1 MGIRKFI
8 SNLFAPDEE
17 KKKKPAGTTS
27 QASAASTG
35 TRAVGKTVVK
45 TPTTSTTEK
54 KTETKTKKSGTS
66 TKKSDTAKAKSE
78 TKKSTDSRRTVAAG
92 KTTVKLPTEQ
102 QKKDAKSPISEAW
115 NNRKETVAQKQ
126 VQQVQ
131 GRQSKTVSNPGI
143 LDKWNSAQKERN
155 AARQAEEQAKKNRQN
170 QMQLLSDAAGSYEA
184 RLKAI
189 ADRASR
195 APESITQEDVNAY
208 NDLWTRYQQTLGNY
222 AKAKGEQ
229 DAEEQLRK
237 TQKKSAQQ
245 QILAALGAGDTMQG
259 ATGQQNNTIF
269 DVDPRQQIINAQIA
283 GQGAQAAAQQRA
295 QQLPKTLAA
304 IGLGGIAAAQDT
316 VGTAMGMGEQ
326 AAWALSPG
334 AQQDAAQ
341 RADHARQ
348 TAAWQQENRDA
359 QKKMEKAFALT
370 EDDALGQFLVELN
383 YNFVQQGISTV
394 AGGIFGKAGGT
405 ALSALGKEASAAGG
419 NLAGRIG
426 SQAAQRAAATAQVGG
441 KALQGAARYLQ
452 KNAPL
457 ATMAT
462 LAGAN
467 NYQAAIGGGAN
478 EGQAMAYAVLT
489 GAAEAVTEKLFG
501 GNPLMDN
508 EAGWVNRALY
518 KMLGDRK
525 FLKALDSV
533 PVDTFNEGFEE
544 VIANYLYSAA
554 QAATGQQVELPST
567 EENLHSFALGAAMGG
582 MGQAAKLAGNAMRQR
597 SADTETGELL
607 QRMGAGDE
615 LIAAGLALPGS
626 RAEMHATE
634 LRLRNQ
640 QPTARELGR
649 QYRENVRA
657 QDLLTAKQLE
667 TENTVRRMAENVGA
681 QVAFDATISDAA
693 GHDSAA
699 DGYYKDNVLHIAR
712 DADKPAM
719 TVAVHE
725 ITHYLQQAAPEQYR
739 TFREYAMRLQ
749 GKGAMQAMQERYAR
763 GGVELTEEEAMDEIA
778 ASTAEKLL
786 TDRGSI
792 ESLIRENPSVAQ
804 RFFDA
809 LREFIRKLTGRVD
822 PQLRQAEKL
831 WTEAYKAAGS
841 SKKTAQTGGKAQY
854 LMAGR
859 NARGADLDA
868 LNRAVEMQRD
878 GAKMEDIRKETG
890 WFTGADGKWRFEIDD
905 SGMKYYRGGDAAFRR
920 DHPEYAEY
928 QNLMDKFLYGTMT
941 AEEESRMRQLDDT
954 WGREHGRLS
963 ERVDRGNDTLENIID
978 HEALFRAYPQLRK
991 AKVEFADLPRGTKG
1005 QYDRESNT
1013 IRMDQS
1019 LRSAPEDTLV
1029 HEIQH
1034 AIQNA
1039 EGFAGGSSPEYWAAR
1054 DYKTGEVKKRMR
1066 MERRNEFRQLSKEDQ
1081 NKYTRYKELERE
1093 MDRLESAE
1101 DGTEDAD
1108 RYVKYERESD
1118 ALYLE
1123 LWGKPW
1129 FQKLVTLDRKLES
1142 GLGEEY
1148 NRLYRNTA
1156 GEIEARDVSARRKMN
1171 AEQRRETAPNTGDE
1185 NTVFAEDAEKNFS
1198 IGEITDQNGKSYGRG
1213 VRLDSTLLENL
1224 TAKERV
1230 QMVKER
1236 IKELGGRAF
1245 TAYDANG
1252 NAVEIRIARPKLKF
1266 KNRNRKHTQVN
1277 RDLVTKYINNE
1288 TKQEAVVLVDE
1299 LIETAKQERQKPSEY
1314 SHGWLDNNGKNNWD
1328 YWTTYIQD
1336 KNNTIWKA
1344 TLNVAN
1350 TADGE
1355 KVIYDIGPIK
1365 KTGRSVKSDAIP
1377 VKDIIRNGGSDVNKK
1392 FSLKEDERKQKQ
1404 LEVIQKSN
1412 PVEDDYHTW
1421 IRSTDDIHTFREA
1434 LNDPEWADYDEFDP
1448 DYTKAMAEE
1457 ALKSGEI
1464 EVFSSYPI
1472 QNGVFVTPSRM
1483 EAESYAGRG
1492 KIYSKTVKTDDV
1504 AWIDPT
1510 QGQFAPVVEKK
1521 FLLKE
1526 ASADKGYWD
1535 DLSYRR
1541 YDESSPMS
1549 RAGYAMMADDPYSV
1563 ETYGEKL
1570 VAVRQSELR
1579 PISEFQDKIAEAWE
1593 RDKENGELPYGL
1605 EAEHADMSG
1614 EEVAAA
1620 FDPEDIVMSAD
1631 AWDNEDMVM
1640 WAYENVFDGVPGVKT
1655 SDGAIVF
1662 DQNLLHRIATDS
1674 DVPGSELHNQP
1685 KYAMK
1690 EDGKDLKTM
1699 RAARSDVRREIDKL
1713 EWLEEKQG
1721 YLDETDAAAMKQ
1733 LREREK
1739 DLTERIDVANAAAK
1753 ENRGTEAERIIQK
1766 AKGEAAAAQPTQAGK
1781 TLRQDLLDTFSVQ
1794 AGRRKELGRAIDQ
1807 VAARVREQGYATASD
1822 GAELFRGLY
1831 NAGVVVDTT
1840 ESEHYAEIRRTLRGV
1855 KLHIDET
1862 VRAELGDDFKR
1873 MRQEA
1878 FRNGI
1883 ILTTKDGEG
1892 VGIDVEHAKM
1902 ADLFPGVFD
1911 SYNTDRTVQLE
1922 DMIRAAE
1929 MGRQEHISLMEQAMR
1944 AGGEDAVAQQMTFF
1958 DRYLTNALENYAK
1971 QAGFEMRVKQ
1981 GEIMKAAKARAIAA
1995 DAWEKQS
2002 QRKAL
2007 AEAQNRTLKVFQR
2020 LRRMKKDQSA
2030 ETKALIDEIVGD
2042 FDTMAKTLRKD
2053 KEATWRDMRKIYDAE
2068 REKDPNFLP
2077 NESWEQKFSRLDAA
2091 RVGDMSREEALELYQ
2106 RGVELIHMIRT
2117 KDKEIAAENARN
2129 LEDLYR
2135 NSVHEIRT
2143 SDGNI
2148 HEYSKDE
2155 KGKEKI
2161 KGAARRYWNEEQL
2174 SPLNMIEKMGGWR
2187 RDGAF
2192 YSMAKQLER
2201 GEYDKQR
2208 YIIQSDAL
2216 LKDFAEKH
2224 EKWIAKADGKGKDAI
2239 WYEID
2244 APAFL
2249 EAGNGG
2255 ADLRENKSVKI
2266 YMTPMMKVKLYLD
2279 SLNYDNLRHI
2289 NFGGATFPD
2298 KRLYAA
2304 GNEKAAYARGVTV
2317 KMQPGFVKSLVADL
2331 TPEEKELAFILGT
2344 KYFNGYA
2351 KEEINRVSN
2360 LLEGHDKAMNSNY
2373 SPIYT
2378 NANFLG
2384 KKADPAIVDA
2394 TIEGMGPLKNRVWSG
2409 KPMLAVSALSAF
2421 QKHRDMTAKYVG
2433 LAIPVRN
2440 MNALLNYTEKGYHDS
2455 MREVISKKWG
2465 ANSVEYLDNLLVN
2478 LQNRP
2483 AAETTILDDLV
2494 NGALN
2499 NYVKA
2504 VFGFNP
2510 GTVVK
2515 QAPGFFMAG
2524 ARLGF
2529 DTIPATSMLHSAWGK
2544 YRDLMAKYTPIMEW
2558 RARGYSTRE
2567 MAELKN
2573 NPNWTQR
2580 NRAFKF
2586 VFGGAIQ
2593 WMDLHTCAAIWPWAE
2608 NYVKKHYPN
2617 LKPGS
2622 RSEINSGKD
2631 AYYKKVAEVF
2641 EDAIANSQPMYDDMH
2656 TAQILHNN
2664 KSVARGI
2671 TMFHTAQLTQANAI
2685 RQAHGEMKRAQAEND
2700 KAGLKRGQKAF
2711 KDSIMALLISTLSFE
2726 AVGALV
2732 AIAKRKDKALRD
2744 EDGEM
2749 TPATIA
2755 KYMADATAKDLL
2767 GNIVGWDTAYDIG
2780 THFLFGNT
2788 WYGFEMPGVDA
2799 IQDFIDDAAKWK
2811 KAAAEFGGGIFNV
2824 TDAGDFQYYLRTA
2837 GSDFRKA
2844 SKNVAVDLSYLL
2856 GVPAKNMESYTMGL
2870 LGWINPDLAAAY
2882 NNAWGGSYDKSSV
2895 GALSGKPKD
2904 QAAAIR
2910 KAVRNRAKDA
2920 SDEAV
2925 AELQRLYQTAGTEV
2939 LPQAVA
2945 DTITIETGEDSTEKV
2960 ELSLKQ
2966 KSDYQKAYDKVV
2978 SAELNQLIA
2987 SPEYAKLSDDQK
2999 AGAVVLLYQ
3008 YAAEQGKQA
3017 AVAEYAPKG
3026 WKAKA
3031 ARAAEEGADV
3041 YQTVIYKAATAEIE
3055 GDKDENGETIDGSED
3070 RKKLEW
3076 LTGSGWSETTQA
3088 AIYFAEI
3095 ASKTRDEKSNELAK
3109 KGVSRAEYYRYM
3121 VQTKDTTSDKDE
3133 NGETISGT
3141 ENKNLYD
3148 KLNAMDLS
3156 DEQKG
3161 LLYFAEI
3168 QDYTKDEK
3176 YYPKAKAEGVSDWQY
3191 ASFKANT
3198 GVMVSDKDK
3207 NGKSIT
3213 DSKRDKVLG
3222 YINGMDISSAAK
3234 DELYF
3239 AAGYGEKRLYEAPW
3253 HNGKKSGS
3261 SKKAQKAAKKKA
3273 AARAALATPEMQ
3285 SYLQK
3290 YGVTQA
3296 NGRPATAADLQSSVE
3311 RYIRKYTGG
3320 RSLPRAGET
3329 MNLPSDLPR
3338 AGEAL
3343 TTRDLPRAGEEV
3355 QMQSLPTYN
3364 DLVNRRE
3371 KESLDEK
3378 YFRKFGRR

>member
-245 QILAALGAGDTMQG
+245 QILAAMGAGETMQG
-259 ATGQQNNTIF
+259 TTGQQNNTIF

-283 GQGAQAAAQQRA
+283 GQGAQTAAQQRA

-334 AQQDAAQ
+334 AQKDAAQ
-341 RADHARQ
+341 RADHAQQ

-426 SQAAQRAAATAQVGG
+426 SQAAQRAAASAQVGG

-508 EAGWVNRALY
+508 EAGWVNRVLY
-518 KMLGDRK
+518 KMLGDKK

-567 EENLHSFALGAAMGG
+567 EENLHSFALGAALGG

-607 QRMGAGDE
+607 QRMGAGNE

-699 DGYYKDNVLHIAR
+699 DGYYKDNVLHIAC

-739 TFREYAMRLQ
+739 TFRAYAMSLQ
-749 GKGAMQAMQERYAR
+749 GEGAVQAMQERYAR

-841 SKKTAQTGGKAQY
+841 SKKTAQTGGKAQ
-854 LMAGR
+854 
-859 NARGADLDA
+859 
-868 LNRAVEMQRD
+868 
-878 GAKMEDIRKETG
+878 
-890 WFTGADGKWRFEIDD
+890 
-905 SGMKYYRGGDAAFRR
+905 
-920 DHPEYAEY
+920 
-928 QNLMDKFLYGTMT
+928 
-941 AEEESRMRQLDDT
+941 
-954 WGREHGRLS
+954 
-963 ERVDRGNDTLENIID
+963 
-978 HEALFRAYPQLRK
+978 
-991 AKVEFADLPRGTKG
+991 
-1005 QYDRESNT
+1005 
-1013 IRMDQS
+1013 
-1019 LRSAPEDTLV
+1019 
-1029 HEIQH
+1029 
-1034 AIQNA
+1034 
-1039 EGFAGGSSPEYWAAR
+1039 
-1054 DYKTGEVKKRMR
+1054 
-1066 MERRNEFRQLSKEDQ
+1066 
-1081 NKYTRYKELERE
+1081 
-1093 MDRLESAE
+1093 
-1101 DGTEDAD
+1101 
-1108 RYVKYERESD
+1108 
-1118 ALYLE
+1118 
-1123 LWGKPW
+1123 
-1129 FQKLVTLDRKLES
+1129 
-1142 GLGEEY
+1142 
-1148 NRLYRNTA
+1148 
-1156 GEIEARDVSARRKMN
+1156 
-1171 AEQRRETAPNTGDE
+1171 
-1185 NTVFAEDAEKNFS
+1185 FS
-1198 IGEITDQNGKSYGRG
+1198 IGKTTRNKPFVEVEQDILAG
-1213 VRLDSTLLENL
+1213 VPEAEWVKTVKENL
-1224 TAKERV
+1224 KE
-1230 QMVKER
+1230 K
-1236 IKELGGRAF
+1236 F
-1245 TAYDANG
+1245 PNG
-1252 NAVEIRIARPKLKF
+1252 ITVGNNEIRIDGKSRQEMTFSGYMQWLYNNDTQLHADKLRATNNADEILHATTNWVNEGPKHQRKDKIIDFARG
-1266 KNRNRKHTQVN
+1266 N
-1277 RDLVTKYINNE
+1277 
-1288 TKQEAVVLVDE
+1288 VLLRVG
-1299 LIETAKQERQKPSEY
+1299 A
-1314 SHGWLDNNGKNNWD
+1314 ND
-1328 YWTTYIQD
+1328 Y
-1336 KNNTIWKA
+1336 
-1344 TLNVAN
+1344 
-1350 TADGE
+1350 TADVVVGMRKNGTLVLYDVLDLQRTSFKKREMNAAISTNPSPGAARSTASISNATIAQQEGE
-1355 KVIYDIGPIK
+1355 SK
-1365 KTGRSVKSDAIP
+1365 
-1377 VKDIIRNGGSDVNKK
+1377 KK

-1753 ENRGTEAERIIQK
+1753 ENRGTEAERIMQK

-1794 AGRRKELGRAIDQ
+1794 AGRRKELGRAIDR

-1840 ESEHYAEIRRTLRGV
+1840 ESENYEEIRRTLRGV

-1862 VRAELGDDFKR
+1862 VRAELGDDFTR
-1873 MRQEA
+1873 TRQEA

-1911 SYNTDRTVQLE
+1911 SYNTDRTAQLE
-1922 DMIRAAE
+1922 DMIHAAE
-1929 MGRQEHISLMEQAMR
+1929 LGRPEHISLMEQAMR

-1971 QAGFEMRVKQ
+1971 QAGFEVRVKQ

-2091 RVGDMSREEALELYQ
+2091 RVGELSREEALELYQ

-2298 KRLYAA
+2298 KQLYAA

-2317 KMQPGFVKSLVADL
+2317 KMQPGAVKSLVADL

-2744 EDGEM
+2744 DEGEM

-3026 WKAKA
+3026 WKTKA

-3320 RSLPRAGET
+3320 RSLPRAGES

>member
-78 TKKSTDSRRTVAAG
+78 TKKSTDSRRTVAVG
-92 KTTVKLPTEQ
+92 KATVKLPTEQ
-102 QKKDAKSPISEAW
+102 QKQNAKSQISEAW
-115 NNRKETVAQKQ
+115 NKRKETVAQKQ

-155 AARQAEEQAKKNRQN
+155 AAQQAEEQAQKNRQN

-195 APESITQEDVNAY
+195 APESITQEDVNEY

-237 TQKKSAQQ
+237 TQKKSTQQ
-245 QILAALGAGDTMQG
+245 QILAAMGAGSTMQG

-426 SQAAQRAAATAQVGG
+426 SRAAQRAAASAQVGG

-467 NYQAAIGGGAN
+467 NYQAAIGGGAD

-508 EAGWVNRALY
+508 ETGWVNRALY
-518 KMLGDRK
+518 KMLGDKK

-554 QAATGQQVELPST
+554 QAATGQQVELPNA

-582 MGQAAKLAGNAMRQR
+582 VGQAAKLAGNMMRQR
-597 SADTETGELL
+597 QEDIETGKLL
-607 QRMGAGDE
+607 QSMDGTVGNE
-615 LIAAGLALPGS
+615 LIAAGALIPGS
-626 RAEMHATE
+626 RAEMHAAE
-634 LRLRNQ
+634 LRMKNR
-640 QPTARELGR
+640 QPTAREIGR
-649 QYRENVRA
+649 QYRENILAQEQTDARRA
-657 QDLLTAKQLE
+657 EAESKI
-667 TENTVRRMAENVGA
+667 VRMAKGVGA
-681 QVAFDATISDAA
+681 EAVFEDTISDAA
-693 GHDSAA
+693 GNENAA
-699 DGYYKDNVLHIAR
+699 NGYYKDGVLHISR
-712 DADKPAM
+712 NADKPAM
-719 TVAVHE
+719 VVAVHE
-725 ITHYLQQAAPEQYR
+725 MTHYLQQAAPEEYR
-739 TFREYAMRLQ
+739 AFRAMAMRLQ
-749 GKGAMQAMQERYAR
+749 AEGSVQAMKERYAR
-763 GGVELTEEEAMDEIA
+763 GNVQLTDEEAMDEIA
-778 ASTAEKLL
+778 AQLTERLL

-792 ESLIRENPSVAQ
+792 ESLIRENPTLAQ

-822 PQLRQAEKL
+822 PQLQQAEKL
-831 WTEAYKAAGS
+831 WTEAYQAAKGS
-841 SKKTAQTGGKAQY
+841 KNAAQTDGDTKFSIKRTSQMTLAQQLKTFYDGK
-854 LMAGR
+854 MASSDAFYFGETPAAL
-859 NARGADLDA
+859 NIAGLDA
-868 LNRAVEMQRD
+868 LPLAFTVSDFRKSSKGKHNVPRRVWKNLHSSLETALFSFRQGDRIGIMTGDID
-878 GAKMEDIRKETG
+878 G
-890 WFTGADGKWRFEIDD
+890 DGKPLLVGIERNVSMDRTPVNAIRSVYGLDNPGPWLQNQIKAGKELVLLDKEKANAFLQTYGAY
-905 SGMKYYRGGDAAFRR
+905 SASVGDGIRSTG
-920 DHPEYAEY
+920 ESVTQNGAEVKT
-928 QNLMDKFLYGTMT
+928 KFSIKEDGRPRN
-941 AEEESRMRQLDDT
+941 EDVEESFSAFEQKKKGQT
-954 WGREHGRLS
+954 PSSFNTG
-963 ERVDRGNDTLENIID
+963 VT
-978 HEALFRAYPQLRK
+978 
-991 AKVEFADLPRGTKG
+991 ADL
-1005 QYDRESNT
+1005 
-1013 IRMDQS
+1013 
-1019 LRSAPEDTLV
+1019 
-1029 HEIQH
+1029 
-1034 AIQNA
+1034 
-1039 EGFAGGSSPEYWAAR
+1039 SS
-1054 DYKTGEVKKRMR
+1054 
-1066 MERRNEFRQLSKEDQ
+1066 S
-1081 NKYTRYKELERE
+1081 
-1093 MDRLESAE
+1093 
-1101 DGTEDAD
+1101 
-1108 RYVKYERESD
+1108 
-1118 ALYLE
+1118 
-1123 LWGKPW
+1123 
-1129 FQKLVTLDRKLES
+1129 
-1142 GLGEEY
+1142 
-1148 NRLYRNTA
+1148 
-1156 GEIEARDVSARRKMN
+1156 
-1171 AEQRRETAPNTGDE
+1171 
-1185 NTVFAEDAEKNFS
+1185 
-1198 IGEITDQNGKSYGRG
+1198 
-1213 VRLDSTLLENL
+1213 
-1224 TAKERV
+1224 
-1230 QMVKER
+1230 
-1236 IKELGGRAF
+1236 
-1245 TAYDANG
+1245 G
-1252 NAVEIRIARPKLKF
+1252 NAQPF
-1266 KNRNRKHTQVN
+1266 
-1277 RDLVTKYINNE
+1277 
-1288 TKQEAVVLVDE
+1288 
-1299 LIETAKQERQKPSEY
+1299 
-1314 SHGWLDNNGKNNWD
+1314 
-1328 YWTTYIQD
+1328 
-1336 KNNTIWKA
+1336 NNTIAQQEAESK
-1344 TLNVAN
+1344 
-1350 TADGE
+1350 
-1355 KVIYDIGPIK
+1355 
-1365 KTGRSVKSDAIP
+1365 
-1377 VKDIIRNGGSDVNKK
+1377 KK
-1392 FSLKEDERKQKQ
+1392 FSLKEDERKQAQ
-1404 LEVIQKSN
+1404 LEVIRKSN

-1448 DYTKAMAEE
+1448 DYTKAMAEK
-1457 ALKSGEI
+1457 ALESGEI

-1510 QGQFAPVVEKK
+1510 QGQFAPVDAKQ
-1521 FLLKE
+1521 FSLKE
-1526 ASADKGYWD
+1526 DSEGRKLTAAQQAYFKDSEAVDEEGRLLVVHHATDEEFTVFDRNKLGTNTDGNASNIELAATAHLGFWFNTEDIRGKTYQGKEISGYLDAKNLYDAGTLDNLAAEIADYAGEEYGDYKGRFE
-1535 DLSYRR
+1535 DLDRKAATELGEAFAAQLTQDGYDGIRVQDTEFGGISFVTFNSNQFKRFDNETPTNNPDIR
-1541 YDESSPMS
+1541 YDLKE
-1549 RAGYAMMADDPYSV
+1549 
-1563 ETYGEKL
+1563 GENT
-1570 VAVRQSELR
+1570 S
-1579 PISEFQDKIAEAWE
+1579 
-1593 RDKENGELPYGL
+1593 
-1605 EAEHADMSG
+1605 
-1614 EEVAAA
+1614 AA
-1620 FDPEDIVMSAD
+1620 
-1631 AWDNEDMVM
+1631 
-1640 WAYENVFDGVPGVKT
+1640 
-1655 SDGAIVF
+1655 
-1662 DQNLLHRIATDS
+1662 
-1674 DVPGSELHNQP
+1674 
-1685 KYAMK
+1685 
-1690 EDGKDLKTM
+1690 DLKTM
-1699 RAARSDVRREIDKL
+1699 RSQRSEVRREIDKL
-1713 EWLEEKQG
+1713 EWLEERQG
-1721 YLDETDAAAMKQ
+1721 TLDKTDAAEMKR
-1733 LREREK
+1733 LRTLDKE
-1739 DLTERIDVANAAAK
+1739 LTERIDAANAEAK
-1753 ENRGTEAERIIQK
+1753 EHRGAEAERIDAANAEAKEHRGAEAERIMQK

-1794 AGRRKELGRAIDQ
+1794 AGKRKELGSAIDR

-1862 VRAELGDDFKR
+1862 VRAELGDDFTR
-1873 MRQEA
+1873 TRQEA

-1892 VGIDVEHAKM
+1892 VGIDVEHAEM

-1911 SYNTDRTVQLE
+1911 SYNTDRTAQLE
-1922 DMIRAAE
+1922 DMIHAAE
-1929 MGRQEHISLMEQAMR
+1929 LGRPEHISLMEQAMR

-1971 QAGFEMRVKQ
+1971 QAGFEVRVKQ

-2053 KEATWRDMRKIYDAE
+2053 KEATWRDLRKIYDAE

-2077 NESWEQKFSRLDAA
+2077 NESWEKKFSRLDAA

-2148 HEYSKDE
+2148 HEYSKGE

-2187 RDGAF
+2187 RNGDF

-2216 LKDFAEKH
+2216 LKEFTEKH
-2224 EKWIAKADGKGKDAI
+2224 EKWIAKADGKGKNAI

-2266 YMTPMMKVKLYLD
+2266 YLTPMMKVKLYLD

-2298 KRLYAA
+2298 KQLYAA

-2331 TPEEKELAFILGT
+2331 TQEEKELAFILGT

-2360 LLEGHDKAMNSNY
+2360 LLDGHDKAMNSNY

-2573 NPNWTQR
+2573 NPSWTQR

-2622 RSEINSGKD
+2622 RSAINSGKD

-2700 KAGLKRGQKAF
+2700 KEGLKRGQKAF

-2744 EDGEM
+2744 DEGEM

-2767 GNIVGWDTAYDIG
+2767 GNVVGWDTAYDLG
-2780 THFLFGNT
+2780 KHVFFGDT
-2788 WYGFEMPGVDA
+2788 WYGFETPGLDA
-2799 IQDFIDDAAKWK
+2799 IGDFIDDAAKWK
-2811 KAAAEFGGGIFNV
+2811 KAAAEFGGDIFNV

-2856 GVPAKNMESYTMGL
+2856 GVPAKNMESYTLGL

-2895 GALSGKPKD
+2895 AALGGKPKE
-2904 QAAAIR
+2904 QEAAIR

-2925 AELQRLYQTAGTEV
+2925 AELQRLYQTVGTEV

-2945 DTITIETGEDSTEKV
+2945 DTITIKTGEDSSEKV
-2960 ELSLKQ
+2960 ELNLKQ

-3031 ARAAEEGADV
+3031 ASAAEEGADV
-3041 YQTVIYKAATAEIE
+3041 YQTVIYKAATEEIE
-3055 GDKDENGETIDGSED
+3055 GDKGEDGKTVTGS
-3070 RKKLEW
+3070 RNKKLFDALDAMNFTAE
-3076 LTGSGWSETTQA
+3076 QKA
-3088 AIYFAEI
+3088 AIYK
-3095 ASKTRDEKSNELAK
+3095 ASVDDFTED
-3109 KGVSRAEYYRYM
+3109 
-3121 VQTKDTTSDKDE
+3121 
-3133 NGETISGT
+3133 SG
-3141 ENKNLYD
+3141 YAD
-3148 KLNAMDLS
+3148 
-3156 DEQKG
+3156 
-3161 LLYFAEI
+3161 
-3168 QDYTKDEK
+3168 
-3176 YYPKAKAEGVSDWQY
+3176 AKAAGVNDWQY
-3191 ASFKANT
+3191 AAFKANT
-3198 GVMVSDKDK
+3198 GTIKSDKDED
-3207 NGKSIT
+3207 GKTIT
-3213 DSKRDKVLG
+3213 GSKKGKVMD
-3222 YINGMDISSAAK
+3222 YINGLDISNEAK
-3234 DELYF
+3234 DALYY
-3239 AAGYGEKRLYEAPW
+3239 AAGYTESKIGEAPW
-3253 HNGKKSGS
+3253 RGGTTGTKKSSGKGRKKSSSGS
-3261 SKKAQKAAKKKA
+3261 SKKAQKAAKKQT

-3320 RSLPRAGET
+3320 KSLPRAGES

-3371 KESLDEK
+3371 KENLDEK

>member
-115 NNRKETVAQKQ
+115 NKRKETVAQKQ

-131 GRQSKTVSNPGI
+131 GRQSKTVSNHGI

-245 QILAALGAGDTMQG
+245 QILAAMGAGETMQG
-259 ATGQQNNTIF
+259 TTGQQNNTIF

-295 QQLPKTLAA
+295 QQLPGTLAA

-316 VGTAMGMGEQ
+316 VGTAMGIGEQ

-533 PVDTFNEGFEE
+533 PVETFNEGFEE

-607 QRMGAGDE
+607 QRMGAGNE

-657 QDLLTAKQLE
+657 QDLLTAKQME
-667 TENTVRRMAENVGA
+667 TENTVRRMAENVGV
-681 QVAFDATISDAA
+681 QVAFDNTISDAA

-749 GKGAMQAMQERYAR
+749 GEGAVQAMQERYAR

-809 LREFIRKLTGRVD
+809 LREFIRKLAGHVD

-854 LMAGR
+854 SLIGENENGVEIYETSETVKKMPYKQRMESFIDLMRNEYTGR
-859 NARGADLDA
+859 TAKFTVNGKTYYATFDDNDLRKNIYGD
-868 LNRAVEMQRD
+868 RKSSEH
-878 GAKMEDIRKETG
+878 GWKAKIN
-890 WFTGADGKWRFEIDD
+890 TGADGSIFELVENARYTNSSAEQGKKTEAHKKVHSWDYFVKTVQIDGRLYNMLANVRKKPDGEYVYSIQLNEQKNKAPALPRQYQNGTAKAKNRPVRVPTDALDVTIAQQAEKSKKKFSLKED
-905 SGMKYYRGGDAAFRR
+905 SQGRKLTAAQQAYFKDSKVVDGEGRLLTLYHGTGAKFTVFDKRRIEQNFQNRGGDLGFYFSPYIEDAQGYAREASFSTGGEKAIMEVYLNLKNPLVVEDEGWGSAISQADIRHGDLKRWAQEGGHDGIIVKSTDEVDDDGTPDAVYIAF
-920 DHPEYAEY
+920 
-928 QNLMDKFLYGTMT
+928 
-941 AEEESRMRQLDDT
+941 
-954 WGREHGRLS
+954 
-963 ERVDRGNDTLENIID
+963 
-978 HEALFRAYPQLRK
+978 
-991 AKVEFADLPRGTKG
+991 
-1005 QYDRESNT
+1005 
-1013 IRMDQS
+1013 
-1019 LRSAPEDTLV
+1019 
-1029 HEIQH
+1029 
-1034 AIQNA
+1034 
-1039 EGFAGGSSPEYWAAR
+1039 SPEQ
-1054 DYKTGEVKKRMR
+1054 VK
-1066 MERRNEFRQLSKEDQ
+1066 NVTNQ
-1081 NKYTRYKELERE
+1081 NPTSDPDIRY
-1093 MDRLESAE
+1093 
-1101 DGTEDAD
+1101 
-1108 RYVKYERESD
+1108 
-1118 ALYLE
+1118 
-1123 LWGKPW
+1123 
-1129 FQKLVTLDRKLES
+1129 
-1142 GLGEEY
+1142 
-1148 NRLYRNTA
+1148 
-1156 GEIEARDVSARRKMN
+1156 
-1171 AEQRRETAPNTGDE
+1171 
-1185 NTVFAEDAEKNFS
+1185 
-1198 IGEITDQNGKSYGRG
+1198 
-1213 VRLDSTLLENL
+1213 
-1224 TAKERV
+1224 
-1230 QMVKER
+1230 
-1236 IKELGGRAF
+1236 
-1245 TAYDANG
+1245 
-1252 NAVEIRIARPKLKF
+1252 
-1266 KNRNRKHTQVN
+1266 
-1277 RDLVTKYINNE
+1277 
-1288 TKQEAVVLVDE
+1288 
-1299 LIETAKQERQKPSEY
+1299 
-1314 SHGWLDNNGKNNWD
+1314 
-1328 YWTTYIQD
+1328 
-1336 KNNTIWKA
+1336 
-1344 TLNVAN
+1344 
-1350 TADGE
+1350 
-1355 KVIYDIGPIK
+1355 
-1365 KTGRSVKSDAIP
+1365 
-1377 VKDIIRNGGSDVNKK
+1377 
-1392 FSLKEDERKQKQ
+1392 SLKEDERKQKQ

-1457 ALKSGEI
+1457 ALESGEI

-1510 QGQFAPVVEKK
+1510 QGQFAPV
-1521 FLLKE
+1521 
-1526 ASADKGYWD
+1526 
-1535 DLSYRR
+1535 
-1541 YDESSPMS
+1541 
-1549 RAGYAMMADDPYSV
+1549 
-1563 ETYGEKL
+1563 
-1570 VAVRQSELR
+1570 
-1579 PISEFQDKIAEAWE
+1579 
-1593 RDKENGELPYGL
+1593 
-1605 EAEHADMSG
+1605 
-1614 EEVAAA
+1614 
-1620 FDPEDIVMSAD
+1620 
-1631 AWDNEDMVM
+1631 
-1640 WAYENVFDGVPGVKT
+1640 DGKQF
-1655 SDGAIVF
+1655 A
-1662 DQNLLHRIATDS
+1662 L
-1674 DVPGSELHNQP
+1674 
-1685 KYAMK
+1685 K

-1699 RAARSDVRREIDKL
+1699 RSQRSEVRREIDKL

-1739 DLTERIDVANAAAK
+1739 SLTERIDAASAAAK
-1753 ENRGTEAERIIQK
+1753 ENRGTEAERIMQK
-1766 AKGEAAAAQPTQAGK
+1766 AKTEAAEAQPTQAGK

-1794 AGRRKELGRAIDQ
+1794 AGKRKELSRAIDR
-1807 VAARVREQGYATASD
+1807 VAARVREQGYATAGD

-1873 MRQEA
+1873 TRQEA

-1883 ILTTKDGEG
+1883 ILTTKDNEG
-1892 VGIDVEHAKM
+1892 VGIDVEHKEM
-1902 ADLFPGVFD
+1902 AELFPGVFD
-1911 SYNTDRTVQLE
+1911 NYNTDRTAQLE
-1922 DMIRAAE
+1922 DMIHAAE
-1929 MGRQEHISLMEQAMR
+1929 LGRPEHISLMEQAMR

-1958 DRYLTNALENYAK
+1958 DHYLTNALENYAK
-1971 QAGFEMRVKQ
+1971 QAGFEVRVKQ

-2002 QRKAL
+2002 QRKTL

-2148 HEYSKDE
+2148 HEYSKGE

-2216 LKDFAEKH
+2216 LKDFTEKH
-2224 EKWIAKADGKGKDAI
+2224 EEWIAKADGKGKDAI
-2239 WYEID
+2239 WYAID
-2244 APAFL
+2244 VPAFL

-2255 ADLRENKSVKI
+2255 ADLREDKNVKI
-2266 YMTPMMKVKLYLD
+2266 YLTPMMKVKLYLD

-2298 KRLYAA
+2298 KQLYAA

-2360 LLEGHDKAMNSNY
+2360 LLDGHDKAMNSNY

-2544 YRDLMAKYTPIMEW
+2544 YRNLMEKYTPIMEW

-2573 NPNWTQR
+2573 NPSWTQR
-2580 NRAFKF
+2580 NRVFKF

-2622 RSEINSGKD
+2622 RSAINSGKD

-2700 KAGLKRGQKAF
+2700 KEGLKRGQKAF

-2744 EDGEM
+2744 DEGEM

-2767 GNIVGWDTAYDIG
+2767 GNVVGWDTAYDIG
-2780 THFLFGNT
+2780 THLLFGNT
-2788 WYGFEMPGVDA
+2788 WYGFEMPGADA
-2799 IQDFIDDAAKWK
+2799 IQDVIDDAAKWK

-2870 LGWINPDLAAAY
+2870 MGWINPDLAAAY

-2895 GALSGKPKD
+2895 AALGGKPKE

-2945 DTITIETGEDSTEKV
+2945 DTITIETGEDSSEKV

-2966 KSDYQKAYDKVV
+2966 KADYQKAYDKVV

-2987 SPEYAKLSDDQK
+2987 SPEYAKLSDDKK

-3055 GDKDENGETIDGSED
+3055 GDTGEDGKTVDGS
-3070 RKKLEW
+3070 RNKKLFDALDAMNFTAE
-3076 LTGSGWSETTQA
+3076 QKA
-3088 AIYFAEI
+3088 AIYK
-3095 ASKTRDEKSNELAK
+3095 ASVDDFTED
-3109 KGVSRAEYYRYM
+3109 
-3121 VQTKDTTSDKDE
+3121 
-3133 NGETISGT
+3133 SG
-3141 ENKNLYD
+3141 YAD
-3148 KLNAMDLS
+3148 
-3156 DEQKG
+3156 
-3161 LLYFAEI
+3161 
-3168 QDYTKDEK
+3168 
-3176 YYPKAKAEGVSDWQY
+3176 AKAAGVNDWQY
-3191 ASFKANT
+3191 AAFKANT
-3198 GVMVSDKDK
+3198 GTIKSDKDED
-3207 NGKSIT
+3207 GKTIT
-3213 DSKRDKVLG
+3213 GSKKGKVMD
-3222 YINGMDISSAAK
+3222 YINGLDISNEAK
-3234 DELYF
+3234 DALYY
-3239 AAGYGEKRLYEAPW
+3239 AAGYTESKIGEAPW
-3253 HNGKKSGS
+3253 RGGTTGTKKSSGKGRKKSSSGS

-3343 TTRDLPRAGEEV
+3343 ITRDLPRAGEEV

>member
-78 TKKSTDSRRTVAAG
+78 TKKSTDSRRTVAVG
-92 KTTVKLPTEQ
+92 KATVKLPTEQ

-115 NNRKETVAQKQ
+115 NKRKETVAQKQ

-155 AARQAEEQAKKNRQN
+155 AARQAEEQAQKNRQN

-195 APESITQEDVNAY
+195 APESITQEDVDAY

-229 DAEEQLRK
+229 DAEEKLRK

-245 QILAALGAGDTMQG
+245 QILAAMGAGDTMQG

-478 EGQAMAYAVLT
+478 EGQAMAYAVVT

-554 QAATGQQVELPST
+554 QAATGQQVELPSA
-567 EENLHSFALGAAMGG
+567 EENLHSFALGAALGG
-582 MGQAAKLAGNAMRQR
+582 VGQAAKLAGNAMRQR
-597 SADTETGELL
+597 SADTETGELM
-607 QRMGAGDE
+607 QRMGAGNE

-640 QPTARELGR
+640 QPTARQLGR

-657 QDLLTAKQLE
+657 QDLLTAKQME
-667 TENTVRRMAENVGA
+667 TENTVRRMAENVGTR
-681 QVAFDATISDAA
+681 VVFDETIRDAA
-693 GHDSAA
+693 GNESAA
-699 DGYYKDNVLHIAR
+699 NGYYKDGVLHISR

-719 TVAVHE
+719 IVAKHE
-725 ITHYLQQAAPEQYR
+725 ITHYLQQAAPEEYR
-739 TFREYAMRLQ
+739 AFRAMAMRLQ
-749 GKGAMQAMQERYAR
+749 AEGSVQAMKERYAR
-763 GGVELTEEEAMDEIA
+763 GNVQLTDEEAMDEIA
-778 ASTAEKLL
+778 AQLTERLL

-831 WTEAYKAAGS
+831 WTEAYQAAKGS
-841 SKKTAQTGGKAQY
+841 KNAAPEGGKAQFSIGKTTRNKPFVEVEQDI
-854 LMAGR
+854 LAGVPE
-859 NARGADLDA
+859 ADWVKTVKENLKEKFPNGITVGKNEINIDKQS
-868 LNRAVEMQRD
+868 RREMTFSQYMQR
-878 GAKMEDIRKETG
+878 
-890 WFTGADGKWRFEIDD
+890 
-905 SGMKYYRGGDAAFRR
+905 
-920 DHPEYAEY
+920 
-928 QNLMDKFLYGTMT
+928 LYNT
-941 AEEESRMRQLDDT
+941 D
-954 WGREHGRLS
+954 
-963 ERVDRGNDTLENIID
+963 
-978 HEALFRAYPQLRK
+978 PQLRK
-991 AKVEFADLPRGTKG
+991 DKLRATNNADEILIATMNWVNEGPKHPRKDNIRDFAR
-1005 QYDRESNT
+1005 
-1013 IRMDQS
+1013 
-1019 LRSAPEDTLV
+1019 
-1029 HEIQH
+1029 
-1034 AIQNA
+1034 
-1039 EGFAGGSSPEYWAAR
+1039 
-1054 DYKTGEVKKRMR
+1054 GEVLLHVGENDYAANVIVGTRKDGSMLLYDVLNLRPTTFTKK
-1066 MERRNEFRQLSKEDQ
+1066 E
-1081 NKYTRYKELERE
+1081 T
-1093 MDRLESAE
+1093 
-1101 DGTEDAD
+1101 DAAITVNPSPGVG
-1108 RYVKYERESD
+1108 RST
-1118 ALYLE
+1118 ASI
-1123 LWGKPW
+1123 
-1129 FQKLVTLDRKLES
+1129 S
-1142 GLGEEY
+1142 GA
-1148 NRLYRNTA
+1148 TIA
-1156 GEIEARDVSARRKMN
+1156 
-1171 AEQRRETAPNTGDE
+1171 QQ
-1185 NTVFAEDAEKNFS
+1185 AEKS
-1198 IGEITDQNGKSYGRG
+1198 K
-1213 VRLDSTLLENL
+1213 
-1224 TAKERV
+1224 
-1230 QMVKER
+1230 
-1236 IKELGGRAF
+1236 
-1245 TAYDANG
+1245 
-1252 NAVEIRIARPKLKF
+1252 
-1266 KNRNRKHTQVN
+1266 
-1277 RDLVTKYINNE
+1277 
-1288 TKQEAVVLVDE
+1288 
-1299 LIETAKQERQKPSEY
+1299 
-1314 SHGWLDNNGKNNWD
+1314 
-1328 YWTTYIQD
+1328 
-1336 KNNTIWKA
+1336 
-1344 TLNVAN
+1344 
-1350 TADGE
+1350 
-1355 KVIYDIGPIK
+1355 
-1365 KTGRSVKSDAIP
+1365 
-1377 VKDIIRNGGSDVNKK
+1377 KK
-1392 FSLKEDERKQKQ
+1392 FSLKEDSEGRKLTAAQQEFFKDSKAVDEEGR
-1404 LEVIQKSN
+1404 LLVVHHATDEEFTVFDRNKLGTNTDGNASN
-1412 PVEDDYHTW
+1412 IELAATAHLGFWFNTED
-1421 IRSTDDIHTFREA
+1421 IRGKTYQGKEISGYLDAKNLYDAGTLDNLVAEI
-1434 LNDPEWADYDEFDP
+1434 ADYAGEKYVDYKGRFEDLDRKAATELGEAFAAQLIQDGYDGIRVQDTEFGGI
-1448 DYTKAMAEE
+1448 
-1457 ALKSGEI
+1457 S
-1464 EVFSSYPI
+1464 
-1472 QNGVFVTPSRM
+1472 FVTFNSNQFKRFDN
-1483 EAESYAGRG
+1483 E
-1492 KIYSKTVKTDDV
+1492 T
-1504 AWIDPT
+1504 PT
-1510 QGQFAPVVEKK
+1510 NNPDIRYD
-1521 FLLKE
+1521 LKE
-1526 ASADKGYWD
+1526 GENTSA
-1535 DLSYRR
+1535 
-1541 YDESSPMS
+1541 
-1549 RAGYAMMADDPYSV
+1549 A
-1563 ETYGEKL
+1563 
-1570 VAVRQSELR
+1570 
-1579 PISEFQDKIAEAWE
+1579 
-1593 RDKENGELPYGL
+1593 
-1605 EAEHADMSG
+1605 
-1614 EEVAAA
+1614 
-1620 FDPEDIVMSAD
+1620 
-1631 AWDNEDMVM
+1631 
-1640 WAYENVFDGVPGVKT
+1640 
-1655 SDGAIVF
+1655 
-1662 DQNLLHRIATDS
+1662 
-1674 DVPGSELHNQP
+1674 
-1685 KYAMK
+1685 
-1690 EDGKDLKTM
+1690 DLKTM
-1699 RAARSDVRREIDKL
+1699 RSQRSDVRREIDKL

-1733 LREREK
+1733 LRAREK

-1753 ENRGTEAERIIQK
+1753 ENRGTKAERIMQK

-1794 AGRRKELGRAIDQ
+1794 AGRRKELGRAIDR

-1862 VRAELGDDFKR
+1862 VRAELGDDFTR
-1873 MRQEA
+1873 TRQEA

-1892 VGIDVEHAKM
+1892 VGIDVEHKEM
-1902 ADLFPGVFD
+1902 AELFPGVFD
-1911 SYNTDRTVQLE
+1911 NYNTDRTAQLE
-1922 DMIRAAE
+1922 DMIHAAE
-1929 MGRQEHISLMEQAMR
+1929 LGRPEHISLMEQAMR

-1971 QAGFEMRVKQ
+1971 QAGFEVRVKQ

-2002 QRKAL
+2002 QRKAM

-2020 LRRMKKDQSA
+2020 LHRMRKDQSA
-2030 ETKALIDEIVGD
+2030 ETKALIDEIVGN

-2091 RVGDMSREEALELYQ
+2091 RVGELSREDALDLYK

-2129 LEDLYR
+2129 LEDLHR
-2135 NSVHEIRT
+2135 SSVHEIQT
-2143 SDGNI
+2143 SDGTI

-2216 LKDFAEKH
+2216 LKDFTEKH

-2298 KRLYAA
+2298 KQLYAA

-2378 NANFLG
+2378 DANYLG

-2409 KPMLAVSALSAF
+2409 KPVLAVSALSAF

-2440 MNALLNYTEKGYHDS
+2440 MNALLNYTEKGYKDS
-2455 MREVISKKWG
+2455 MRAVISKKWG

-2510 GTVVK
+2510 GTVIK

-2544 YRDLMAKYTPIMEW
+2544 YRDLMAKYTPLMEW

-2573 NPNWTQR
+2573 NPSWTQR

-2622 RSEINSGKD
+2622 RSEVNSGKD

-2700 KAGLKRGQKAF
+2700 KEGLKRGQKTF

-2744 EDGEM
+2744 DEGEM

-2767 GNIVGWDTAYDIG
+2767 GNVVGWDTAYDIG
-2780 THFLFGNT
+2780 THVLFGNT

-2799 IQDFIDDAAKWK
+2799 IQDFIDDAAKWSQ
-2811 KAAAEFGGGIFNV
+2811 ARAEFMGSIFDMDNV
-2824 TDAGDFQYYLRTA
+2824 GDFQYYLRTA
-2837 GSDFRKA
+2837 GGDFRKA

-2870 LGWINPDLAAAY
+2870 MGWINPDLAAAY

-2895 GALSGKPKD
+2895 AALSGKPKE

-2945 DTITIETGEDSTEKV
+2945 DTITIETGEDSSEKV

-2987 SPEYAKLSDDQK
+2987 SPEYAKLTDDQK
-2999 AGAVVLLYQ
+2999 AGAVVLLYK

-3026 WKAKA
+3026 WQAKA

-3041 YQTVIYKAATAEIE
+3041 YQTVIYKAATEEIE
-3055 GDKDENGETIDGSED
+3055 GDKDENGDTISGSEA
-3070 RKKLEW
+3070 KKKMEW
-3076 LTGSGWSETTQA
+3076 LIGSGWSETTQA

-3095 ASKTRDEKSNELAK
+3095 AQKNRDEKSNELAK

-3121 VQTKDTTSDKDE
+3121 VQTRDTTGDKDE

-3168 QDYTKDEK
+3168 QDYTKDDK

-3198 GVMVSDKDK
+3198 GVMVSDKDE
-3207 NGKSIT
+3207 NGETIT
-3213 DSKRDKVLG
+3213 GSKKGKVMD
-3222 YINGMDISSAAK
+3222 YINALDISNEAK
-3234 DELYF
+3234 DTLYY
-3239 AAGYGEKRLYEAPW
+3239 AAGYTESKIGEAPW
-3253 HNGKKSGS
+3253 RGGTTGTKKS
-3261 SKKAQKAAKKKA
+3261 SKKAQKAAKKQT

-3320 RSLPRAGET
+3320 RSLPRAGES

>member
-54 KTETKTKKSGTS
+54 KNETK

-78 TKKSTDSRRTVAAG
+78 TKKSTNSRRTVAAG

-102 QKKDAKSPISEAW
+102 QKHNAKSPISEAW

-155 AARQAEEQAKKNRQN
+155 AARQAEEQAQKNRKN

-245 QILAALGAGDTMQG
+245 QILAAMGAGDTMQG

-295 QQLPKTLAA
+295 QQLPGTLAA

-316 VGTAMGMGEQ
+316 VGTAMGIGEQ

-370 EDDALGQFLVELN
+370 EEDALGQFLVELN

-419 NLAGRIG
+419 SLAGRIG
-426 SQAAQRAAATAQVGG
+426 SQAAQRAAASAQVGG

-489 GAAEAVTEKLFG
+489 GAAEAATEKLFG

-518 KMLGDRK
+518 KMMGDRK

-554 QAATGQQVELPST
+554 QAATGQQVELPSA

-657 QDLLTAKQLE
+657 QDLLTAKQME

-749 GKGAMQAMQERYAR
+749 GEGAVQAMQERYAR

-831 WTEAYKAAGS
+831 WTEAYQAAKGS
-841 SKKTAQTGGKAQY
+841 KNAAPEGGKAQY
-854 LMAGR
+854 LYKGK
-859 NARGADLDA
+859 DA
-868 LNRAVEMQRD
+868 
-878 GAKMEDIRKETG
+878 ETG
-890 WFTGADGKWRFEIDD
+890 KSIYESNFPKGTPKAAKSKRILYLVQNVWSKKPITMYVEDEVTGLPRMIEAQFDPTYKGDNVETDARKLAGGNKIGNAKERRVTMDLADD
-905 SGMKYYRGGDAAFRR
+905 YYRITQEADYDHSSPEEGKLIATHEGVKTWHYFADQILFQEQGETQKTPYRIVVNIKEKPDGDFVYSFSAFDQKKKGQAPGSVQLPPSPAQSASDAQPSNVTIAQQEGESKKKFSLKEDNQGRELTEAQREYFR
-920 DHPEYAEY
+920 DSKVVDGEGRLLTLYHQTEGLFTVFDPRHQGAGSRDNATPFGIFLKTSDRDIGLKGKFQMELYANITNPLYASNREALTYSLLKLSDEYATIKAKI
-928 QNLMDKFLYGTMT
+928 DT
-941 AEEESRMRQLDDT
+941 LDDT
-954 WGREHGRLS
+954 YHEKF
-963 ERVDRGNDTLENIID
+963 ERAKQKLRDFMTEWRSKNP
-978 HEALFRAYPQLRK
+978 EA
-991 AKVEFADLPRGTKG
+991 
-1005 QYDRESNT
+1005 S
-1013 IRMDQS
+1013 
-1019 LRSAPEDTLV
+1019 
-1029 HEIQH
+1029 
-1034 AIQNA
+1034 
-1039 EGFAGGSSPEYWAAR
+1039 
-1054 DYKTGEVKKRMR
+1054 
-1066 MERRNEFRQLSKEDQ
+1066 RR
-1081 NKYTRYKELERE
+1081 
-1093 MDRLESAE
+1093 
-1101 DGTEDAD
+1101 
-1108 RYVKYERESD
+1108 
-1118 ALYLE
+1118 ALYDVPE
-1123 LWGKPW
+1123 
-1129 FQKLVTLDRKLES
+1129 F
-1142 GLGEEY
+1142 
-1148 NRLYRNTA
+1148 NALY
-1156 GEIEARDVSARRKMN
+1156 E
-1171 AEQRRETAPNTGDE
+1171 
-1185 NTVFAEDAEKNFS
+1185 AEDA
-1198 IGEITDQNGKSYGRG
+1198 
-1213 VRLDSTLLENL
+1213 V
-1224 TAKERV
+1224 
-1230 QMVKER
+1230 
-1236 IKELGGRAF
+1236 
-1245 TAYDANG
+1245 
-1252 NAVEIRIARPKLKF
+1252 
-1266 KNRNRKHTQVN
+1266 
-1277 RDLVTKYINNE
+1277 
-1288 TKQEAVVLVDE
+1288 VDE
-1299 LIETAKQERQKPSEY
+1299 WTQKANQLSTQAKNAITAALRNAGY
-1314 SHGWLDNNGKNNWD
+1314 
-1328 YWTTYIQD
+1328 
-1336 KNNTIWKA
+1336 
-1344 TLNVAN
+1344 
-1350 TADGE
+1350 DG
-1355 KVIYDIGPIK
+1355 VILSTDSGSF
-1365 KTGRSVKSDAIP
+1365 GRSTDAYIALDPEQVKNASNQNPTSDP
-1377 VKDIIRNGGSDVNKK
+1377 DIRY
-1392 FSLKEDERKQKQ
+1392 SLKEDERKQKQ
-1404 LEVIQKSN
+1404 LEVIRKSN

-1457 ALKSGEI
+1457 ALESGEI

-1510 QGQFAPVVEKK
+1510 QGQFAPV
-1521 FLLKE
+1521 
-1526 ASADKGYWD
+1526 
-1535 DLSYRR
+1535 
-1541 YDESSPMS
+1541 
-1549 RAGYAMMADDPYSV
+1549 
-1563 ETYGEKL
+1563 
-1570 VAVRQSELR
+1570 
-1579 PISEFQDKIAEAWE
+1579 
-1593 RDKENGELPYGL
+1593 
-1605 EAEHADMSG
+1605 
-1614 EEVAAA
+1614 
-1620 FDPEDIVMSAD
+1620 
-1631 AWDNEDMVM
+1631 
-1640 WAYENVFDGVPGVKT
+1640 DGKQ
-1655 SDGAIVF
+1655 F
-1662 DQNLLHRIATDS
+1662 
-1674 DVPGSELHNQP
+1674 
-1685 KYAMK
+1685 AMK
-1690 EDGKDLKTM
+1690 EDGENLKTM
-1699 RAARSDVRREIDKL
+1699 RAERTDVRREIDKL

-1739 DLTERIDVANAAAK
+1739 SLTERIDVANAAAK
-1753 ENRGTEAERIIQK
+1753 ENRGTEAERIMQK
-1766 AKGEAAAAQPTQAGK
+1766 AKTEAAEAQPTQAGK
-1781 TLRQDLLDTFSVQ
+1781 TLRKNLLDTFSVQ
-1794 AGRRKELGRAIDQ
+1794 AGKRKELGRAIDR

-1862 VRAELGDDFKR
+1862 VRAELGDDFTR
-1873 MRQEA
+1873 VRQEA

-1883 ILTTKDGEG
+1883 ILTTKDNEG
-1892 VGIDVEHAKM
+1892 VGIDVEHKEM
-1902 ADLFPGVFD
+1902 AELFPGVFD
-1911 SYNTDRTVQLE
+1911 NYNTDRTAQLE
-1922 DMIRAAE
+1922 DMIHAAE
-1929 MGRQEHISLMEQAMR
+1929 LGRPEHISLMEQAMR

-1971 QAGFEMRVKQ
+1971 QAGFEVRVKQ
-1981 GEIMKAAKARAIAA
+1981 GEIMKAAKARAVAA
-1995 DAWEKQS
+1995 EAWEKQS
-2002 QRKAL
+2002 QRKAM

-2020 LRRMKKDQSA
+2020 LHRMRKDQNA
-2030 ETKALIDEIVGD
+2030 ETKALIDEIVGN

-2091 RVGDMSREEALELYQ
+2091 RVGELSREDALDLYK

-2129 LEDLYR
+2129 IEDLYH
-2135 NSVHEIRT
+2135 NSVHEIKT
-2143 SDGNI
+2143 SDGDKWKFNR
-2148 HEYSKDE
+2148 
-2155 KGKEKI
+2155 KGEAKK
-2161 KGAARRYWNEEQL
+2161 KLSSNRFVRKYWDGEQL
-2174 SPLNMIEKMGGWR
+2174 SPMNMIEKMGGWR

-2216 LKDFAEKH
+2216 LKEFTEKH

-2239 WYEID
+2239 WYEVEV
-2244 APAFL
+2244 PAFL

-2289 NFGGATFPD
+2289 NFGGVKFPD
-2298 KRLYAA
+2298 KRIYSAA
-2304 GNEKAAYARGVTV
+2304 KKEEDELEAYANGVTV

-2360 LLEGHDKAMNSNY
+2360 LLEGHDKAMNDNY

-2378 NANFLG
+2378 DANFLG
-2384 KKADPAIVDA
+2384 KSADPAIVDA

-2409 KPMLAVSALSAF
+2409 KPVLAVSALSAF

-2440 MNALLNYTEKGYHDS
+2440 MNALLNYTEKGYSDS
-2455 MREVISKKWG
+2455 MYAVIGKKWG
-2465 ANSVEYLDNLLVN
+2465 DEAVQYLKDLMKDIQNKPADELNVVERVVKW
-2478 LQNRP
+2478 
-2483 AAETTILDDLV
+2483 TT
-2494 NGALN
+2494 N

-2510 GTVVK
+2510 GTVIK

-2567 MAELKN
+2567 MSDLKN

-2656 TAQILHNN
+2656 TAKIMHSNN
-2664 KSVARGI
+2664 GIARGI

-2711 KDSIMALLISTLSFE
+2711 RDSIMALLISTLSFE

-2744 EDGEM
+2744 DEGEM

-2767 GNIVGWDTAYDIG
+2767 GNVVGWDTAYDIG
-2780 THFLFGNT
+2780 THFLFGDT

-2799 IQDFIDDAAKWK
+2799 IQDFIDDAPKLAQAGVK
-2811 KAAAEFGGGIFNV
+2811 FVGGLSGV
-2824 TDAGDFQYYLRTA
+2824 TDTGDFQYYLRTA
-2837 GSDFRKA
+2837 GNDFRKSLKTLA
-2844 SKNVAVDLSYLL
+2844 LDGSYLV
-2856 GVPAKNMESYTMGL
+2856 GIPAKNMESYILGL
-2870 LGWINPDLAAAY
+2870 MGWINPDLAAAY

-2895 GALSGKPKD
+2895 AALSGKPKE

-2920 SDEAV
+2920 RDEAV

-2945 DTITIETGEDSTEKV
+2945 DTITIETGEDSSEKV

-3031 ARAAEEGADV
+3031 ARAAEEGADI
-3041 YQTVIYKAATAEIE
+3041 YQTVIYKAATEEIE
-3055 GDKDENGETIDGSED
+3055 GDKGEDGKTIDGSKN
-3070 RKKLEW
+3070 KKLFDALDAMNFTAE
-3076 LTGSGWSETTQA
+3076 QKA
-3088 AIYFAEI
+3088 AIYK
-3095 ASKTRDEKSNELAK
+3095 ASVDDFTED
-3109 KGVSRAEYYRYM
+3109 
-3121 VQTKDTTSDKDE
+3121 
-3133 NGETISGT
+3133 SG
-3141 ENKNLYD
+3141 YAD
-3148 KLNAMDLS
+3148 
-3156 DEQKG
+3156 
-3161 LLYFAEI
+3161 
-3168 QDYTKDEK
+3168 
-3176 YYPKAKAEGVSDWQY
+3176 AKAAGVNDWQY
-3191 ASFKANT
+3191 AAFKANT
-3198 GVMVSDKDK
+3198 GTIKSDKDED
-3207 NGKSIT
+3207 GKTIT
-3213 DSKRDKVLG
+3213 GSKKGKVMD
-3222 YINGMDISSAAK
+3222 YINGLDISNEAK
-3234 DELYF
+3234 DTLYY
-3239 AAGYGEKRLYEAPW
+3239 AAGYTESKIGEAPW
-3253 HNGKKSGS
+3253 HGGTTGSKKSSGKRS
-3261 SKKAQKAAKKKA
+3261 KKSNSTKKAQKAAKKQT

>member
-35 TRAVGKTVVK
+35 NRAVGKTIVK
-45 TPTTSTTEK
+45 TTQSSGKSGGNT
-54 KTETKTKKSGTS
+54 TKKETAGAKNTNNKNTGTNNKTRTS
-66 TKKSDTAKAKSE
+66 KAAEAK
-78 TKKSTDSRRTVAAG
+78 TDSRRTVAVG
-92 KTTVKLPTEQ
+92 KTAVKLPTQEQ
-102 QKKDAKSPISEAW
+102 KETAKSPIAQAW
-115 NNRKETVAQKQ
+115 NQRKETVAQ
-126 VQQVQ
+126 QQVAKAQ
-131 GRQSKTVSNPGI
+131 QKKSATAKQPKIIEKFNARQQEKNAQQ
-143 LDKWNSAQKERN
+143 KAQQQAQK
-155 AARQAEEQAKKNRQN
+155 NRKN

-184 RLKAI
+184 RMKAI

-245 QILAALGAGDTMQG
+245 QILAAMGAGETMQG
-259 ATGQQNNTIF
+259 TTGQQNNTIF

-419 NLAGRIG
+419 NLAGQIG
-426 SQAAQRAAATAQVGG
+426 SRAAQRAAASAQVGG

-467 NYQAAIGGGAN
+467 NYQAAIGGGAD

-525 FLKALDSV
+525 FLKALESV
-533 PVDTFNEGFEE
+533 PVETFNEGFEE

-554 QAATGQQVELPST
+554 QAATGQQVELPSA

-597 SADTETGELL
+597 SADIETGELM
-607 QRMGAGDE
+607 QRMGAGNE

-640 QPTARELGR
+640 QPTARQLGR

-657 QDLLTAKQLE
+657 QDLLTAKQME

-725 ITHYLQQAAPEQYR
+725 ITHHLQQAAPEQYR
-739 TFREYAMRLQ
+739 TFRAYAMRLQ
-749 GKGAMQAMQERYAR
+749 GEGAVRAMQERYAR

-831 WTEAYKAAGS
+831 WTEAYQAAKGS
-841 SKKTAQTGGKAQY
+841 KNAAPEDGKAQY
-854 LMAGR
+854 LYKGKDAETGKSIYESNFPKGTPKAAKSEHILYLVQNVWSKKPITMYVEDEVTGLPRMIEAQFDPTYSEERGVETDARKLAGGNNLGNAKER
-859 NARGADLDA
+859 RVTMDLADDYYRIAQEADYDHSSPEEGKLIATHEGVKTWHYFADNILFQENGEKEKTPYRVVVNVKEKADGSYVYSFSAFAEKNKSRAPTSFNTGVTTNLSDGGNARLSNATIAQQEGESKKKFLLKEDSQGRKLTEA
-868 LNRAVEMQRD
+868 QREYFRD
-878 GAKMEDIRKETG
+878 SKVVDGEGRLLTLYHGTGAK
-890 WFTGADGKWRFEIDD
+890 FTVFDKGRIEQNFQN
-905 SGMKYYRGGDAAFRR
+905 RGGDLGFYFSPYIEDAQGYAREASFSTGGEKAIMEVYLNLKNPLVVEDEGWGSAISQADIRHGDLKRWAQEGGHDGIIVKSTDEVDDDGTPDAVYIAF
-920 DHPEYAEY
+920 
-928 QNLMDKFLYGTMT
+928 
-941 AEEESRMRQLDDT
+941 
-954 WGREHGRLS
+954 
-963 ERVDRGNDTLENIID
+963 
-978 HEALFRAYPQLRK
+978 
-991 AKVEFADLPRGTKG
+991 
-1005 QYDRESNT
+1005 
-1013 IRMDQS
+1013 
-1019 LRSAPEDTLV
+1019 
-1029 HEIQH
+1029 
-1034 AIQNA
+1034 
-1039 EGFAGGSSPEYWAAR
+1039 SPEQI
-1054 DYKTGEVKKRMR
+1054 KSVT
-1066 MERRNEFRQLSKEDQ
+1066 NQ
-1081 NKYTRYKELERE
+1081 NPTSDPDIRY
-1093 MDRLESAE
+1093 
-1101 DGTEDAD
+1101 
-1108 RYVKYERESD
+1108 
-1118 ALYLE
+1118 
-1123 LWGKPW
+1123 
-1129 FQKLVTLDRKLES
+1129 
-1142 GLGEEY
+1142 
-1148 NRLYRNTA
+1148 
-1156 GEIEARDVSARRKMN
+1156 
-1171 AEQRRETAPNTGDE
+1171 
-1185 NTVFAEDAEKNFS
+1185 
-1198 IGEITDQNGKSYGRG
+1198 
-1213 VRLDSTLLENL
+1213 
-1224 TAKERV
+1224 
-1230 QMVKER
+1230 
-1236 IKELGGRAF
+1236 
-1245 TAYDANG
+1245 
-1252 NAVEIRIARPKLKF
+1252 
-1266 KNRNRKHTQVN
+1266 
-1277 RDLVTKYINNE
+1277 
-1288 TKQEAVVLVDE
+1288 
-1299 LIETAKQERQKPSEY
+1299 
-1314 SHGWLDNNGKNNWD
+1314 
-1328 YWTTYIQD
+1328 
-1336 KNNTIWKA
+1336 
-1344 TLNVAN
+1344 
-1350 TADGE
+1350 
-1355 KVIYDIGPIK
+1355 
-1365 KTGRSVKSDAIP
+1365 
-1377 VKDIIRNGGSDVNKK
+1377 
-1392 FSLKEDERKQKQ
+1392 SLKEDERKQKQ
-1404 LEVIQKSN
+1404 LEVIRKSN

-1457 ALKSGEI
+1457 ALESGEI
-1464 EVFSSYPI
+1464 KVFSSYPI
-1472 QNGVFVTPSRM
+1472 QSGVFVTPSRM

-1526 ASADKGYWD
+1526 ASADEGYWD

-1549 RAGYAMMADDPYSV
+1549 RAGYAMMADDAYSV

-1579 PISEFQDKIAEAWE
+1579 PISEFQDQIAEAWE
-1593 RDKENGELPYGL
+1593 RDKENGMLPYEL
-1605 EAEHADMSG
+1605 KKYHADMSG

-1640 WAYENVFDGVPGVKT
+1640 WAYEKVFDGVPGVKT
-1655 SDGAIVF
+1655 RDGAIVF
-1662 DQNLLHRIATDS
+1662 DENLLHRLDTDS
-1674 DVPGSELHNQP
+1674 DVLGSELHNQP
-1685 KYAMK
+1685 KYALK

-1699 RAARSDVRREIDKL
+1699 RAERTDVRREIDKL

-1753 ENRGTEAERIIQK
+1753 ENRGTEAERIMQK

-1794 AGRRKELGRAIDQ
+1794 AGKRKELGRAIDR

-1840 ESEHYAEIRRTLRGV
+1840 ASEHYAEIRRTLRGV

-1862 VRAELGDDFKR
+1862 VRAELGDDFTR
-1873 MRQEA
+1873 TRQEA

-1883 ILTTKDGEG
+1883 ILTTKDNEG
-1892 VGIDVEHAKM
+1892 VGIDVEHKEM
-1902 ADLFPGVFD
+1902 AELFPGVFD
-1911 SYNTDRTVQLE
+1911 NYNTDRTAQLE
-1922 DMIRAAE
+1922 DMIHAAE
-1929 MGRQEHISLMEQAMR
+1929 LGRPEHISLMEQAMR

-2002 QRKAL
+2002 QRKAM

-2030 ETKALIDEIVGD
+2030 ETKALIDEIVGN

-2053 KEATWRDMRKIYDAE
+2053 KEATWRDMRKIYDEA
-2068 REKDPNFLP
+2068 RKDPNFLP
-2077 NESWEQKFSRLDAA
+2077 REDWEQKFSRLDAA
-2091 RVGDMSREEALELYQ
+2091 RVGELSREDALDLYK

-2117 KDKEIAAENARN
+2117 KDKEIAEENARE
-2129 LEDLYR
+2129 LDDLYH
-2135 NSVHEIRT
+2135 NSVQEIET
-2143 SDGNI
+2143 SDGDKWKFNR
-2148 HEYSKDE
+2148 
-2155 KGKEKI
+2155 KGEAKK
-2161 KGAARRYWNEEQL
+2161 KLSSNRFVRKYWDGEQL
-2174 SPLNMIEKMGGWR
+2174 SPMNMIEKMGGWR

-2216 LKDFAEKH
+2216 LKEFVEKH

-2239 WYEID
+2239 WYEVEV
-2244 APAFL
+2244 PAFL

-2266 YMTPMMKVKLYLD
+2266 YMTPMIKVKLYLD

-2289 NFGGATFPD
+2289 NFGGTKFPD
-2298 KRLYAA
+2298 KRIYSAA
-2304 GNEKAAYARGVTV
+2304 KTEEDELEAYANGVTV

-2360 LLEGHDKAMNSNY
+2360 LLEGHDKAMNDNY

-2378 NANFLG
+2378 DANFLG
-2384 KKADPAIVDA
+2384 KSADPAIVDA

-2409 KPMLAVSALSAF
+2409 KPVMAVSALSAF

-2440 MNALLNYTEKGYHDS
+2440 MNALLNYTEKGYSDS
-2455 MREVISKKWG
+2455 MYAVIGKKWG
-2465 ANSVEYLDNLLVN
+2465 DEAVQYLKDLMKDIQNKPADEVNVVERIVKW
-2478 LQNRP
+2478 
-2483 AAETTILDDLV
+2483 TT
-2494 NGALN
+2494 N

-2510 GTVVK
+2510 GTVIK

-2544 YRDLMAKYTPIMEW
+2544 YRDLIAKYTPIMEW

-2567 MAELKN
+2567 MSDLKN
-2573 NPNWTQR
+2573 NPSWTQR

-2622 RSEINSGKD
+2622 RSAINSGKD

-2656 TAQILHNN
+2656 TAKIMHSNN
-2664 KSVARGI
+2664 GIARGI

-2700 KAGLKRGQKAF
+2700 KEGLKRGQKAF

-2744 EDGEM
+2744 DEGEM

-2767 GNIVGWDTAYDIG
+2767 GNVVGWDTAYDIG
-2780 THFLFGNT
+2780 THFLFGDT

-2799 IQDFIDDAAKWK
+2799 IQDFIDDAPKLAQAGVK
-2811 KAAAEFGGGIFNV
+2811 FVGGLSGV
-2824 TDAGDFQYYLRTA
+2824 TDTGDFQYYLRTA
-2837 GSDFRKA
+2837 GNDFRKSLKTLA
-2844 SKNVAVDLSYLL
+2844 LDGSYLV
-2856 GVPAKNMESYTMGL
+2856 GIPAKNMESYILGL
-2870 LGWINPDLAAAY
+2870 MGWINPDLAAAY

-2895 GALSGKPKD
+2895 GALSGKPKE

-2945 DTITIETGEDSTEKV
+2945 DTITIETGEDSSEKV

-3041 YQTVIYKAATAEIE
+3041 YQTVIYKAATEEIE
-3055 GDKDENGETIDGSED
+3055 GDTGEDGKTVAGSKN
-3070 RKKLEW
+3070 KKLFDALDAMNFTAE
-3076 LTGSGWSETTQA
+3076 QKA
-3088 AIYFAEI
+3088 AIY
-3095 ASKTRDEKSNELAK
+3095 KTSVDDFTEDSGYADAK
-3109 KGVSRAEYYRYM
+3109 
-3121 VQTKDTTSDKDE
+3121 
-3133 NGETISGT
+3133 
-3141 ENKNLYD
+3141 
-3148 KLNAMDLS
+3148 NA
-3156 DEQKG
+3156 
-3161 LLYFAEI
+3161 
-3168 QDYTKDEK
+3168 
-3176 YYPKAKAEGVSDWQY
+3176 GVSDWQY
-3191 ASFKANT
+3191 AAFKANT
-3198 GVMVSDKDK
+3198 GTIKSDKDED
-3207 NGKSIT
+3207 GKTIT
-3213 DSKRDKVLG
+3213 GSKKGKVMD
-3222 YINGMDISSAAK
+3222 YINGLDISNEAK
-3234 DELYF
+3234 DALYY
-3239 AAGYGEKRLYEAPW
+3239 AAGYTESKIGEAPW
-3253 HNGKKSGS
+3253 HGGTTGSKKSSGKRSKKSGS
-3261 SKKAQKAAKKKA
+3261 TKKAQKAAKKQT

-3285 SYLQK
+3285 NYLQK

-3364 DLVNRRE
+3364 DLARQRE
-3371 KESLDEK
+3371 AQESLEERYYK
-3378 YFRKFGRR
+3378 KFGRR

>member
-35 TRAVGKTVVK
+35 NRAVGKTVVK
-45 TPTTSTTEK
+45 TPTTTTTEK
-54 KTETKTKKSGTS
+54 KSETKTKKSGTS
-66 TKKSDTAKAKSE
+66 TKKSGTDTTGTTKSDAAKAKSE
-78 TKKSTDSRRTVAAG
+78 TKKSTDGRRTVAVG
-92 KTTVKLPTEQ
+92 KTTVELLTEQ
-102 QKKDAKSPISEAW
+102 QKKNAKSPISEAW
-115 NNRKETVAQKQ
+115 NKRKETVAQKQ

-131 GRQSKTVSNPGI
+131 DRKSKTVSNPGM

-155 AARQAEEQAKKNRQN
+155 AARQAEEQAQKNRQN

-245 QILAALGAGDTMQG
+245 QILAAMGAGSTMQG

-269 DVDPRQQIINAQIA
+269 DVDPRQQIINAQIV

-295 QQLPKTLAA
+295 QQLPGTLAA

-316 VGTAMGMGEQ
+316 VGTAMGMGER

-348 TAAWQQENRDA
+348 VAAWKQENRDA
-359 QKKMEKAFALT
+359 QKKMEKAFELT
-370 EDDALGQFLVELN
+370 ENDALGQFLVELN

-405 ALSALGKEASAAGG
+405 ALSALGKEASSAGG
-419 NLAGRIG
+419 NLAGQIG
-426 SQAAQRAAATAQVGG
+426 SRAAQRAAASAQVDG

-525 FLKALDSV
+525 FMKALDSV
-533 PVDTFNEGFEE
+533 PVNTFDEGFEE

-554 QAATGQQVELPST
+554 QAATGQQVELPSA

-597 SADTETGELL
+597 SADRETGELL

-657 QDLLTAKQLE
+657 QQAAQQQRTEQ
-667 TENTVRRMAENVGA
+667 ENTIRRMADAVGTR
-681 QVAFDATISDAA
+681 VVFDETIRDAA
-693 GHDSAA
+693 GNESAA
-699 DGYYKDNVLHIAR
+699 NGYYKDGVLHISR

-719 TVAVHE
+719 IVAKHE
-725 ITHYLQQAAPEQYR
+725 ITHYLQQAAPEEYR
-739 TFREYAMRLQ
+739 AFRTLAMS
-749 GKGAMQAMQERYAR
+749 MQEEGSVPQMMERYAR
-763 GGVELTEEEAMDEIA
+763 GGVTLTEEEAMDEIA
-778 ASTAEKLL
+778 ANLAEQLMS
-786 TDRGSI
+786 DRGSI
-792 ESLIRENPSVAQ
+792 EGLIREKPTLAQ
-804 RFFDA
+804 RFFEA
-809 LREFIRKLTGRVD
+809 LRNLMRKLTGQENA
-822 PQLRQAEKL
+822 QLRQAEKL
-831 WTEAYKAAGS
+831 WTEAYQAAKGS
-841 SKKTAQTGGKAQY
+841 KNAAPEGGKAQY
-854 LMAGR
+854 LYKGK
-859 NARGADLDA
+859 DA
-868 LNRAVEMQRD
+868 
-878 GAKMEDIRKETG
+878 ETG
-890 WFTGADGKWRFEIDD
+890 KSIYESNFPKGTPKAAKSKRILYLVQNVWSKKPITMYVEDEVTGLPRMIEAQFDPTYSEERGVETDARKLAGGNNLGNAKERRVTMDLADD
-905 SGMKYYRGGDAAFRR
+905 YYRITQEADY
-920 DHPEYAEY
+920 DH
-928 QNLMDKFLYGTMT
+928 
-941 AEEESRMRQLDDT
+941 
-954 WGREHGRLS
+954 
-963 ERVDRGNDTLENIID
+963 
-978 HEALFRAYPQLRK
+978 
-991 AKVEFADLPRGTKG
+991 
-1005 QYDRESNT
+1005 
-1013 IRMDQS
+1013 
-1019 LRSAPEDTLV
+1019 
-1029 HEIQH
+1029 
-1034 AIQNA
+1034 
-1039 EGFAGGSSPEYWAAR
+1039 SSPEAGKLIATHEGV
-1054 DYKTGEVKKRMR
+1054 KTWHYFADNILFQENGEKEKTPYRVVVNVKEKADGSYVYS
-1066 MERRNEFRQLSKEDQ
+1066 F
-1081 NKYTRYKELERE
+1081 
-1093 MDRLESAE
+1093 SA
-1101 DGTEDAD
+1101 
-1108 RYVKYERESD
+1108 
-1118 ALYLE
+1118 
-1123 LWGKPW
+1123 
-1129 FQKLVTLDRKLES
+1129 F
-1142 GLGEEY
+1142 
-1148 NRLYRNTA
+1148 
-1156 GEIEARDVSARRKMN
+1156 
-1171 AEQRRETAPNTGDE
+1171 
-1185 NTVFAEDAEKNFS
+1185 AEKN
-1198 IGEITDQNGKSYGRG
+1198 KSRAPTSFNTG
-1213 VRLDSTLLENL
+1213 VTTNL
-1224 TAKERV
+1224 SD
-1230 QMVKER
+1230 
-1236 IKELGGRAF
+1236 G
-1245 TAYDANG
+1245 G
-1252 NAVEIRIARPKLKF
+1252 NARLSNATIA
-1266 KNRNRKHTQVN
+1266 Q
-1277 RDLVTKYINNE
+1277 
-1288 TKQEAVVLVDE
+1288 QE
-1299 LIETAKQERQKPSEY
+1299 
-1314 SHGWLDNNGKNNWD
+1314 
-1328 YWTTYIQD
+1328 
-1336 KNNTIWKA
+1336 
-1344 TLNVAN
+1344 
-1350 TADGE
+1350 GE
-1355 KVIYDIGPIK
+1355 SK
-1365 KTGRSVKSDAIP
+1365 
-1377 VKDIIRNGGSDVNKK
+1377 KK
-1392 FSLKEDERKQKQ
+1392 FLLKEDKRKQKQ
-1404 LEVIQKSN
+1404 LEVIRKSN

-1457 ALKSGEI
+1457 ALESGEI
-1464 EVFSSYPI
+1464 KVFSSYPI
-1472 QNGVFVTPSRM
+1472 QSGVFVTPSRM

-1510 QGQFAPVVEKK
+1510 QGQFAPVEGARYS
-1521 FLLKE
+1521 LKE
-1526 ASADKGYWD
+1526 DERTASADKGYWD

-1549 RAGYAMMADDPYSV
+1549 RAGYAMMADDAYSV

-1593 RDKENGELPYGL
+1593 RDKENEALPYEL
-1605 EAEHADMSG
+1605 KFYNSDMSG

-1640 WAYENVFDGVPGVKT
+1640 WAYEKVFDGVPGVKT
-1655 SDGAIVF
+1655 RDGAIVF
-1662 DQNLLHRIATDS
+1662 DENLLHRLDTDS
-1674 DVPGSELHNQP
+1674 DVLGSELHNQP
-1685 KYAMK
+1685 KYALK
-1690 EDGKDLKTM
+1690 KDGEDLKTM
-1699 RAARSDVRREIDKL
+1699 RAERSDVRREIDKL

-1733 LREREK
+1733 LRAREK
-1739 DLTERIDVANAAAK
+1739 DLTERIDVANTAAK
-1753 ENRGTEAERIIQK
+1753 ENRGTEAERIMQK

-1794 AGRRKELGRAIDQ
+1794 AGKKKELGRAIDR

-1840 ESEHYAEIRRTLRGV
+1840 ESEHYAEIQRTLRGV

-1862 VRAELGDDFKR
+1862 VRAELGDDFNR
-1873 MRQEA
+1873 TRQEA

-1892 VGIDVEHAKM
+1892 VGIDVEHKEM
-1902 ADLFPGVFD
+1902 AELFPGVFD
-1911 SYNTDRTVQLE
+1911 NYNTDRTAQLE
-1922 DMIRAAE
+1922 DMIHAAE
-1929 MGRQEHISLMEQAMR
+1929 LGRPEHISLMEQAMR

-1971 QAGFEMRVKQ
+1971 QAGFEVRVKQ

-2042 FDTMAKTLRKD
+2042 FDTMAKTLRKN
-2053 KEATWRDMRKIYDAE
+2053 KEATWRDLRKIYDAE

-2091 RVGDMSREEALELYQ
+2091 RVGELSREEALELYQ

-2148 HEYSKDE
+2148 HEYSKGE

-2216 LKDFAEKH
+2216 LKEFTEKH

-2298 KRLYAA
+2298 KQLYAA

-2351 KEEINRVSN
+2351 KKEINRVSN

-2455 MREVISKKWG
+2455 MREIISKKWG

-2510 GTVVK
+2510 GTVIK

-2544 YRDLMAKYTPIMEW
+2544 YRDLMAKYTPLMEW

-2567 MAELKN
+2567 MSELKN
-2573 NPNWTQR
+2573 NPSWTQR

-2622 RSEINSGKD
+2622 RSEVNSGKD

-2685 RQAHGEMKRAQAEND
+2685 RQAHGEMKRAQAENE
-2700 KAGLKRGQKAF
+2700 KEGLKRGQKAF

-2744 EDGEM
+2744 DEGEM

-2767 GNIVGWDTAYDIG
+2767 GNVVGWDTAYDIG

-2788 WYGFEMPGVDA
+2788 WYGFEMPGADA

-2811 KAAAEFGGGIFNV
+2811 KAAAEFGGDIFNV

-2856 GVPAKNMESYTMGL
+2856 GVPAKNMESYTLGL

-2882 NNAWGGSYDKSSV
+2882 NNAWGGRYDKSSV
-2895 GALSGKPKD
+2895 AALGGKPKE
-2904 QAAAIR
+2904 QEAAIR

-2939 LPQAVA
+2939 MPQAVA
-2945 DTITIETGEDSTEKV
+2945 DTITIETGEDSSEKV

-2999 AGAVVLLYQ
+2999 AGAVVLLYK

-3031 ARAAEEGADV
+3031 ASAAEEGADV
-3041 YQTVIYKAATAEIE
+3041 YQTVIYKAATEEIE
-3055 GDKDENGETIDGSED
+3055 GDKDENGDTISGSEA
-3070 RKKLEW
+3070 KKKMEW
-3076 LTGSGWSETTQA
+3076 LIGSGWSETTQA

-3095 ASKTRDEKSNELAK
+3095 AQKNRDEKSNELAK

-3121 VQTKDTTSDKDE
+3121 VQTRDTTGDKDE

-3168 QDYTKDEK
+3168 QDYTKDDK

-3222 YINGMDISSAAK
+3222 YINGMDISSDAK

-3239 AAGYGEKRLYEAPW
+3239 AAGYGAKRLSEAPW
-3253 HNGKKSGS
+3253 HSGKKS
-3261 SKKAQKAAKKKA
+3261 SKKAQKAAKKQA

-3296 NGRPATAADLQSSVE
+3296 NGKPISAADLQSSVE

-3320 RSLPRAGET
+3320 RSLPRAGEAMT
-3329 MNLPSDLPR
+3329 LPSDLPR

-3364 DLVNRRE
+3364 DLANRRK

>member
-35 TRAVGKTVVK
+35 NRAVGKTVVK
-45 TPTTSTTEK
+45 TPAAGTAEK
-54 KTETKTKKSGTS
+54 KSETKTKKSGTS
-66 TKKSDTAKAKSE
+66 TKKSGTDTTKSGTDTTKSDAAKAKSE
-78 TKKSTDSRRTVAAG
+78 TKKSTDGRRTVAVG
-92 KTTVKLPTEQ
+92 KTTVELPTEQ
-102 QKKDAKSPISEAW
+102 QKKNAKSPISEEW
-115 NNRKETVAQKQ
+115 NKRKETVAQKQ

-131 GRQSKTVSNPGI
+131 DRKSKTVSNLGI

-155 AARQAEEQAKKNRQN
+155 AARQAEEQAQKNRKN

-245 QILAALGAGDTMQG
+245 QILAAMGAGSTMQG

-269 DVDPRQQIINAQIA
+269 DVDPRQQIINAQIV

-295 QQLPKTLAA
+295 QQLPGTLAA

-348 TAAWQQENRDA
+348 VAAWKQENRDA
-359 QKKMEKAFALT
+359 QKKMEKAFELT
-370 EDDALGQFLVELN
+370 ENDALGQFLVELN

-419 NLAGRIG
+419 NLAGQIG
-426 SQAAQRAAATAQVGG
+426 SRAAQRAAASAQVGG

-525 FLKALDSV
+525 FLKALESV
-533 PVDTFNEGFEE
+533 PVETFNEGFEE

-597 SADTETGELL
+597 SADIETGELM

-657 QDLLTAKQLE
+657 QELLTAKQME

-739 TFREYAMRLQ
+739 TFRAYAMRLQ
-749 GKGAMQAMQERYAR
+749 GKGAVQAMQERYAR

-809 LREFIRKLTGRVD
+809 LREFIRKLAGRVD

-831 WTEAYKAAGS
+831 WTEAYQAAKGS
-841 SKKTAQTGGKAQY
+841 KNAAPEGGKAQY

-905 SGMKYYRGGDAAFRR
+905 SGMEYYRM
-920 DHPEYAEY
+920 
-928 QNLMDKFLYGTMT
+928 N
-941 AEEESRMRQLDDT
+941 
-954 WGREHGRLS
+954 
-963 ERVDRGNDTLENIID
+963 ERIGSDSATLENIID
-978 HEALFRAYPQLRK
+978 HEELFRAYPQLRQ
-991 AKVEFADLPRGTKG
+991 AKVRFEDLPGGTKG

-1013 IRMDQS
+1013 IRIDQS
-1019 LRSAPEDTLV
+1019 LRKAPEDTLV

-1034 AIQNA
+1034 AIQSA

-1054 DYKTGEVKKRMR
+1054 DYETGEVKKRMR

-1156 GEIEARDVSARRKMN
+1156 GEIEARDVSARRKLT

-1185 NTVFAEDAEKNFS
+1185 NTVFVSAPGGQFEMSEEETKTAHNAVLDKVEKAKDR
-1198 IGEITDQNGKSYGRG
+1198 IAKRG
-1213 VRLDSTLLENL
+1213 I
-1224 TAKERV
+1224 
-1230 QMVKER
+1230 
-1236 IKELGGRAF
+1236 IKELSGKEFAEVYSRRDIVDAVTEYFDSLGGSVTRPGFGEVLISKRGAKDSMAHGYGEKKKVSF
-1245 TAYDANG
+1245 A
-1252 NAVEIRIARPKLKF
+1252 AVPDVIRDGVQIDFQTKWKGRP
-1266 KNRNRKHTQVN
+1266 V
-1277 RDLVTKYINNE
+1277 DSYIFAGE
-1288 TKQEAVVLVDE
+1288 VLVDGE
-1299 LIETAKQERQKPSEY
+1299 VHDMGVVVLKSPQNSRFYLHEIMEMKKDDRTASFQTGAIQEGRLPGDAGSSLSE
-1314 SHGWLDNNGKNNWD
+1314 SIISKEGENGK
-1328 YWTTYIQD
+1328 
-1336 KNNTIWKA
+1336 
-1344 TLNVAN
+1344 
-1350 TADGE
+1350 
-1355 KVIYDIGPIK
+1355 
-1365 KTGRSVKSDAIP
+1365 
-1377 VKDIIRNGGSDVNKK
+1377 KK
-1392 FSLKEDERKQKQ
+1392 FSLKE
-1404 LEVIQKSN
+1404 
-1412 PVEDDYHTW
+1412 
-1421 IRSTDDIHTFREA
+1421 
-1434 LNDPEWADYDEFDP
+1434 
-1448 DYTKAMAEE
+1448 
-1457 ALKSGEI
+1457 
-1464 EVFSSYPI
+1464 
-1472 QNGVFVTPSRM
+1472 
-1483 EAESYAGRG
+1483 
-1492 KIYSKTVKTDDV
+1492 
-1504 AWIDPT
+1504 
-1510 QGQFAPVVEKK
+1510 
-1521 FLLKE
+1521 
-1526 ASADKGYWD
+1526 ASADEGYWD

-1549 RAGYAMMADDPYSV
+1549 RAGYAMMADDAYSV

-1579 PISEFQDKIAEAWE
+1579 PISEFQDQIAEAWE
-1593 RDKENGELPYGL
+1593 RDKENGMLPAELEKY
-1605 EAEHADMSG
+1605 HADMSG
-1614 EEVAAA
+1614 EEVAAE

-1640 WAYENVFDGVPGVKT
+1640 WAYEKVFDGVPGVKT
-1655 SDGAIVF
+1655 RDGAIVF
-1662 DQNLLHRIATDS
+1662 DENLLHRLDTDS
-1674 DVPGSELHNQP
+1674 DVLGSELHNQP
-1685 KYAMK
+1685 KYALK
-1690 EDGKDLKTM
+1690 KDGEDLKTM
-1699 RAARSDVRREIDKL
+1699 RAERSDVRREIDKL

-1733 LREREK
+1733 LRAREK

-1753 ENRGTEAERIIQK
+1753 ENRGTEAEHIMQK
-1766 AKGEAAAAQPTQAGK
+1766 AKGEAAAAQPTQARK

-1794 AGRRKELGRAIDQ
+1794 AGRRKELGQAIDK
-1807 VAARVREQGYATASD
+1807 VAERVRKQGYATASD

-1862 VRAELGDDFKR
+1862 VRAELGDDFTR
-1873 MRQEA
+1873 TRQEA

-1892 VGIDVEHAKM
+1892 VGIDVEHKKM
-1902 ADLFPGVFD
+1902 AELFPGVFD
-1911 SYNTDRTVQLE
+1911 NYNTAQAAQLE

-1929 MGRQEHISLMEQAMR
+1929 LGRPEHISLMEQAMR

-1971 QAGFEMRVKQ
+1971 QAGFEVRVKQ

-2002 QRKAL
+2002 QRKAM

-2030 ETKALIDEIVGD
+2030 ETKALIDEIVGN

-2053 KEATWRDMRKIYDAE
+2053 KEATWRDMRKIYDEA
-2068 REKDPNFLP
+2068 RKDPNFLP
-2077 NESWEQKFSRLDAA
+2077 REDWEQKFSRLDAA
-2091 RVGDMSREEALELYQ
+2091 RVGELSREDALDLYK

-2117 KDKEIAAENARN
+2117 KDKEIAEENARE
-2129 LEDLYR
+2129 LDDLYH
-2135 NSVHEIRT
+2135 NSVQEIET
-2143 SDGNI
+2143 SDGDKWKFNR
-2148 HEYSKDE
+2148 
-2155 KGKEKI
+2155 KGEAKK
-2161 KGAARRYWNEEQL
+2161 KLSSNRFVRKYWDGEQL
-2174 SPLNMIEKMGGWR
+2174 SPMNMIEKMGGWR

-2216 LKDFAEKH
+2216 LKDFTEKH

-2239 WYEID
+2239 WYEVEV
-2244 APAFL
+2244 PAFL

-2255 ADLRENKSVKI
+2255 ADLWENKSVKI

-2279 SLNYDNLRHI
+2279 SLNYDNLWHI
-2289 NFGGATFPD
+2289 KYGGVKFPD
-2298 KRLYAA
+2298 RRIYSAA
-2304 GNEKAAYARGVTV
+2304 KKEEDELEAYANGVTV
-2317 KMQPGFVKSLVADL
+2317 KMKPGFVKSLVADL
-2331 TPEEKELAFILGT
+2331 TPEEKELAFILGK

-2360 LLEGHDKAMNSNY
+2360 LLDGHDKAMNDNY

-2378 NANFLG
+2378 DANYLG
-2384 KKADPAIVDA
+2384 NKMDPAIVDA
-2394 TIEGMGPLKNRVWSG
+2394 TIEGMGPLKNRVKSG
-2409 KPMLAVSALSAF
+2409 TPVLAVSALSAF
-2421 QKHRDMTAKYVG
+2421 QKNRDMTAKYVG

-2440 MNALLNYTEKGYHDS
+2440 MNALLNYTEKGYNDS
-2455 MREVISKKWG
+2455 MRAVIGKKWG
-2465 ANSVEYLDNLLVN
+2465 DEAVKY
-2478 LQNRP
+2478 
-2483 AAETTILDDLV
+2483 LDDLMKNIQNKPADELNV
-2494 NGALN
+2494 VEQMVKWTTN

-2510 GTVVK
+2510 GTVIK

-2544 YRDLMAKYTPIMEW
+2544 YRDLIAKYTPIMEW

-2567 MAELKN
+2567 MSELKN
-2573 NPNWTQR
+2573 NPSWTQR

-2656 TAQILHNN
+2656 TAKIMHSNN
-2664 KSVARGI
+2664 GIARGI

-2700 KAGLKRGQKAF
+2700 KEGLKRGQKAF

-2744 EDGEM
+2744 DEGEM

-2767 GNIVGWDTAYDIG
+2767 GNVVGWDTAYDIG

-2788 WYGFEMPGVDA
+2788 WYGFEMPGADA

-2844 SKNVAVDLSYLL
+2844 SKNAAVDLSYLL
-2856 GVPAKNMESYTMGL
+2856 GVPAKNMESYTLGL
-2870 LGWINPDLAAAY
+2870 MGWINPDLAAAY

-2895 GALSGKPKD
+2895 AALGGKPKE
-2904 QAAAIR
+2904 QEAAIR

-2939 LPQAVA
+2939 MPQAVA
-2945 DTITIETGEDSTEKV
+2945 DTITIETGEDSSEKV

-2999 AGAVVLLYQ
+2999 AGAVVLLYK

-3031 ARAAEEGADV
+3031 ASAAEEGADV
-3041 YQTVIYKAATAEIE
+3041 YQTVIYKAATEEIE
-3055 GDKDENGETIDGSED
+3055 GDKDENGDTISGSEA
-3070 RKKLEW
+3070 KKKMEW
-3076 LTGSGWSETTQA
+3076 LIGSGWSETTQA

-3095 ASKTRDEKSNELAK
+3095 AQKNRDEKSNELAK

-3121 VQTKDTTSDKDE
+3121 VQTRDTTGDKDE

-3168 QDYTKDEK
+3168 QDYTKDDK

-3222 YINGMDISSAAK
+3222 YINGMDISSDAK

-3239 AAGYGEKRLYEAPW
+3239 AAGYGAKRLSEAPW
-3253 HNGKKSGS
+3253 HSGKKS
-3261 SKKAQKAAKKKA
+3261 SKKAQKAAKKQT

-3320 RSLPRAGET
+3320 RSLPRAGES

>member
-45 TPTTSTTEK
+45 TTTTSTTEK
-54 KTETKTKKSGTS
+54 KSGTKTKKSGTS
-66 TKKSDTAKAKSE
+66 TKKSGTDTTKSDAAKAKSE
-78 TKKSTDSRRTVAAG
+78 TKKSTDSRRTVSVG

-115 NNRKETVAQKQ
+115 NKRKETVAQKQ

-131 GRQSKTVSNPGI
+131 DRQSKGVSNPGI

-155 AARQAEEQAKKNRQN
+155 AARQAEEQAQKNRQN

-245 QILAALGAGDTMQG
+245 QILAAMGVGDTMQG

-269 DVDPRQQIINAQIA
+269 DVDPRQQIINAQIV
-283 GQGAQAAAQQRA
+283 GQGAQTAAQQRA

-304 IGLGGIAAAQDT
+304 IGLGGVAAAQDT

-533 PVDTFNEGFEE
+533 PVETFNEGFEE

-554 QAATGQQVELPST
+554 QAATGQQVKLPGA

-597 SADTETGELL
+597 SADIETGELL
-607 QRMGAGDE
+607 QRMGAGNE

-649 QYRENVRA
+649 QYRENVQA
-657 QDLLTAKQLE
+657 QERLTAKQME

-739 TFREYAMRLQ
+739 TFREYAMGLQ
-749 GKGAMQAMQERYAR
+749 GEGAVQAMQERYAR

-792 ESLIRENPSVAQ
+792 ESLIRENPTMAQ

-831 WTEAYKAAGS
+831 WTEAYQAAGG

-890 WFTGADGKWRFEIDD
+890 WFTGADGKWRYEIDD
-905 SGMKYYRGGDAAFRR
+905 SGMEYYRG
-920 DHPEYAEY
+920 
-928 QNLMDKFLYGTMT
+928 
-941 AEEESRMRQLDDT
+941 
-954 WGREHGRLS
+954 
-963 ERVDRGNDTLENIID
+963 ERVDRGNATLENIID
-978 HEALFRAYPQLRK
+978 HEELFRAYPQLRQV
-991 AKVEFADLPRGTKG
+991 KVRFEDLPDGTRG
-1005 QYDRESNT
+1005 QYDRKSNT
-1013 IRMDQS
+1013 IIMNQS

-1034 AIQNA
+1034 AVQQA
-1039 EGFAGGSSPEYWAAR
+1039 EGFAAGSSPGYWNR
-1054 DYKTGEVKKRMR
+1054 R
-1066 MERRNEFRQLSKEDQ
+1066 MEDG
-1081 NKYTRYKELERE
+1081 YTRHRNDGRIERAEKEYRQIF
-1093 MDRLESAE
+1093 ESAPE
-1101 DGTEDAD
+1101 EFKRKVREINRNRINGDYDAAD
-1108 RYVKYERESD
+1108 AIVDELYAGKYADLWSQLDMADFERRSE
-1118 ALYLE
+1118 
-1123 LWGKPW
+1123 
-1129 FQKLVTLDRKLES
+1129 R
-1142 GLGEEY
+1142 GEELLPSE
-1148 NRLYRNTA
+1148 LYRNTA
-1156 GEIEARDVSARRKMN
+1156 GEIEARDVTARRKLN

-1185 NTVFAEDAEKNFS
+1185 NTVFAE
-1198 IGEITDQNGKSYGRG
+1198 
-1213 VRLDSTLLENL
+1213 
-1224 TAKERV
+1224 
-1230 QMVKER
+1230 
-1236 IKELGGRAF
+1236 
-1245 TAYDANG
+1245 NG
-1252 NAVEIRIARPKLKF
+1252 NYFAMSTDERAGIREQL
-1266 KNRNRKHTQVN
+1266 RKHKEALDKMEPVGKVN
-1277 RDLVTKYINNE
+1277 TRAYAGLGTREARESLVR
-1288 TKQEAVVLVDE
+1288 E
-1299 LIETAKQERQKPSEY
+1299 L
-1314 SHGWLDNNGKNNWD
+1314 
-1328 YWTTYIQD
+1328 
-1336 KNNTIWKA
+1336 
-1344 TLNVAN
+1344 
-1350 TADGE
+1350 
-1355 KVIYDIGPIK
+1355 K
-1365 KTGRSVKSDAIP
+1365 KTGYQVDRPDIGLIQFEEREINNSLNYKEKDPSAEDARRTGFLVLKDVLKRGIEISGHGNHKDRGYETLTIAAPVEINGQRVNMAVVVKRTKGNRYKVHRILTPDGNTFTLPEMANAEVNTVGAFTNDSQSL
-1377 VKDIIRNGGSDVNKK
+1377 GGSAPAINSAPTANIAQQEGESKKK

-1457 ALKSGEI
+1457 ALESGEI

-1472 QNGVFVTPSRM
+1472 RNGVFVTPSRM

-1510 QGQFAPVVEKK
+1510 QGQFAPVDGKQ
-1521 FLLKE
+1521 FALKE
-1526 ASADKGYWD
+1526 D
-1535 DLSYRR
+1535 
-1541 YDESSPMS
+1541 
-1549 RAGYAMMADDPYSV
+1549 
-1563 ETYGEKL
+1563 
-1570 VAVRQSELR
+1570 
-1579 PISEFQDKIAEAWE
+1579 AE
-1593 RDKENGELPYGL
+1593 
-1605 EAEHADMSG
+1605 
-1614 EEVAAA
+1614 
-1620 FDPEDIVMSAD
+1620 
-1631 AWDNEDMVM
+1631 
-1640 WAYENVFDGVPGVKT
+1640 
-1655 SDGAIVF
+1655 
-1662 DQNLLHRIATDS
+1662 
-1674 DVPGSELHNQP
+1674 
-1685 KYAMK
+1685 
-1690 EDGKDLKTM
+1690 DLKTM
-1699 RAARSDVRREIDKL
+1699 RAERSDVRREIDKL

-1733 LREREK
+1733 LRTREK
-1739 DLTERIDVANAAAK
+1739 DLTERIDAANAAAK
-1753 ENRGTEAERIIQK
+1753 ENQGTEAERIMQK
-1766 AKGEAAAAQPTQAGK
+1766 AKTEAAEAQPTQAGK

-1794 AGRRKELGRAIDQ
+1794 AGRRKELGRAIDR

-1862 VRAELGDDFKR
+1862 VRAELGDDFTR
-1873 MRQEA
+1873 TRQEA

-1892 VGIDVEHAKM
+1892 VGIDVEHAEM

-1929 MGRQEHISLMEQAMR
+1929 LGRPEHISLMEQAMR

-1971 QAGFEMRVKQ
+1971 QAGFEVRVKQ

-2002 QRKAL
+2002 QRKTL

-2030 ETKALIDEIVGD
+2030 ETKALIDEIVGN

-2068 REKDPNFLP
+2068 QEKDPNFLP
-2077 NESWEQKFSRLDAA
+2077 NESWEKKFSRLDAA
-2091 RVGDMSREEALELYQ
+2091 RVGELSREEALELYQ

-2148 HEYSKDE
+2148 HEYSKGE

-2161 KGAARRYWNEEQL
+2161 KGAARLYWNEEQL

-2216 LKDFAEKH
+2216 LKDFTEKH

-2298 KRLYAA
+2298 KQLYAA

-2351 KEEINRVSN
+2351 KKEINRVSN
-2360 LLEGHDKAMNSNY
+2360 LLDGHDKAMNSNY

-2440 MNALLNYTEKGYHDS
+2440 MNALLNYTEKGYNDS

-2483 AAETTILDDLV
+2483 AAETTILDDVV

-2510 GTVVK
+2510 GTVIK

-2529 DTIPATSMLHSAWGK
+2529 DTMPKTSMLHSAWNK
-2544 YRDLMAKYTPIMEW
+2544 YRDLMAKYTPLMEW

-2573 NPNWTQR
+2573 NPSWTQR

-2622 RSEINSGKD
+2622 RSEVNSGKD

-2641 EDAIANSQPMYDDMH
+2641 EDAIASSQPMYDDMH

-2700 KAGLKRGQKAF
+2700 KEGLKRGQKAF

-2744 EDGEM
+2744 DEGEM

-2767 GNIVGWDTAYDIG
+2767 GNVVGWDTAYDIG
-2780 THFLFGNT
+2780 THVLFGNT
-2788 WYGFEMPGVDA
+2788 WYGFEMPGADA

-2856 GVPAKNMESYTMGL
+2856 GVPAKNMESYTLGL

-2895 GALSGKPKD
+2895 ATLGGKPKE
-2904 QAAAIR
+2904 QEAAIR

-2945 DTITIETGEDSTEKV
+2945 DTITIKTGEDSSEKV
-2960 ELSLKQ
+2960 ELNLKQ

-3031 ARAAEEGADV
+3031 ASAAEEGADV
-3041 YQTVIYKAATAEIE
+3041 YQTVIYKAATEEIE
-3055 GDKDENGETIDGSED
+3055 GDKGEDGKTIDGSKN
-3070 RKKLEW
+3070 KKLFYALDTMNFTAE
-3076 LTGSGWSETTQA
+3076 QKA
-3088 AIYFAEI
+3088 AIYK
-3095 ASKTRDEKSNELAK
+3095 ASVDDFTED
-3109 KGVSRAEYYRYM
+3109 
-3121 VQTKDTTSDKDE
+3121 
-3133 NGETISGT
+3133 SG
-3141 ENKNLYD
+3141 YAD
-3148 KLNAMDLS
+3148 
-3156 DEQKG
+3156 
-3161 LLYFAEI
+3161 
-3168 QDYTKDEK
+3168 
-3176 YYPKAKAEGVSDWQY
+3176 AKAAGVSDWQY
-3191 ASFKANT
+3191 AAFKANT
-3198 GVMVSDKDK
+3198 GTIKSDKDED
-3207 NGKSIT
+3207 GKTIT
-3213 DSKRDKVLG
+3213 GSKKGKVMD
-3222 YINGMDISSAAK
+3222 YINKLDISNEAK
-3234 DELYF
+3234 DALYY
-3239 AAGYGEKRLYEAPW
+3239 AAGYTESKIGEAPW
-3253 HNGKKSGS
+3253 RGGTTGTKKSSGKGRKKSSSGS
-3261 SKKAQKAAKKKA
+3261 SKKAQKAAKKQT
-3273 AARAALATPEMQ
+3273 AARAALETPEMQ

-3296 NGRPATAADLQSSVE
+3296 NGRPVTAADLQSSVE

-3320 RSLPRAGET
+3320 RSLPRAGES

-3371 KESLDEK
+3371 KENLDEK

>member
-66 TKKSDTAKAKSE
+66 AKKSDTAKAKSE
-78 TKKSTDSRRTVAAG
+78 TKKSTDSRRTVAVG
-92 KTTVKLPTEQ
+92 KTAVKLPTEQ
-102 QKKDAKSPISEAW
+102 QKQDAKSPISETW
-115 NNRKETVAQKQ
+115 NKRKETVAQKQ

-131 GRQSKTVSNPGI
+131 GRKRKTVSKPGI

-195 APESITQEDVNAY
+195 APESITQEDVDAY
-208 NDLWTRYQQTLGNY
+208 NNLWTRYQQTLGNY

-245 QILAALGAGDTMQG
+245 QILAAMGAGETMQG
-259 ATGQQNNTIF
+259 TTGQQNNTIF

-295 QQLPKTLAA
+295 QQLPGTLAA

-316 VGTAMGMGEQ
+316 VGTAMGIGEQ

-419 NLAGRIG
+419 SLAGRIG
-426 SQAAQRAAATAQVGG
+426 SQAAQRAAASAQVGG
-441 KALQGAARYLQ
+441 KVLQGAARYLQ

-607 QRMGAGDE
+607 QRMGAGNE

-657 QDLLTAKQLE
+657 QDLLTAKQME

-749 GKGAMQAMQERYAR
+749 AEGSVQAMQERYAR

-809 LREFIRKLTGRVD
+809 LREFISKLTGRVD

-905 SGMKYYRGGDAAFRR
+905 SRMKYYRGGDAAFRR

-941 AEEESRMRQLDDT
+941 AEEESRLGQLDKT

-963 ERVDRGNDTLENIID
+963 ERVDRGNATLENIID

-991 AKVEFADLPRGTKG
+991 AKVEFADLPDGTKG
-1005 QYDRESNT
+1005 RYDRESNT
-1013 IRMDQS
+1013 IVMDQS
-1019 LRSAPEDTLV
+1019 LRKAPEDTLV
-1029 HEIQH
+1029 HEVQH
-1034 AIQNA
+1034 AVQQK
-1039 EGFAGGSSPEYWAAR
+1039 EGFAAGSSPEYWARR
-1054 DYKTGEVKKRMR
+1054 DYEAGDMVETRLQKEKSGILRS
-1066 MERRNEFRQLSKEDQ
+1066 LSKNER
-1081 NKYTRYKELERE
+1081 NKYTRYTELEE
-1093 MDRLESAE
+1093 ELGKLFFADENSE
-1101 DGTEDAD
+1101 DGKRYSKLEAEQDAIYEGLYPNKWFKRLLDID
-1108 RYVKYERESD
+1108 RKMENPSEVYTD
-1118 ALYLE
+1118 LYL
-1123 LWGKPW
+1123 
-1129 FQKLVTLDRKLES
+1129 
-1142 GLGEEY
+1142 
-1148 NRLYRNTA
+1148 NTA
-1156 GEIEARDVSARRKMN
+1156 GEIEARDVTARRKLT

-1185 NTVFAEDAEKNFS
+1185 NTVFAEDA
-1198 IGEITDQNGKSYGRG
+1198 GKSYEIDEKFRTDIQAWYKAGQPKGEVFTLGSTGPTLQGLGAIESDIYMNGDKISTILAQHPEMSIREIQRIPEVLEDPTLILKSKG
-1213 VRLDSTLLENL
+1213 TGKGGNNSRMVLYGSIKARNGQPVLAVLDLRPNENGFLLDDMQKVNS
-1224 TAKERV
+1224 
-1230 QMVKER
+1230 
-1236 IKELGGRAF
+1236 
-1245 TAYDANG
+1245 AY
-1252 NAVEIRIARPKLKF
+1252 
-1266 KNRNRKHTQVN
+1266 T
-1277 RDLVTKYINNE
+1277 
-1288 TKQEAVVLVDE
+1288 
-1299 LIETAKQERQKPSEY
+1299 
-1314 SHGWLDNNGKNNWD
+1314 KNNAASFVTGSD
-1328 YWTTYIQD
+1328 IMYVD
-1336 KNNTIWKA
+1336 KKRTVPLLRQFGLTIA
-1344 TLNVAN
+1344 SRQLLRNGSMGSISY
-1350 TADGE
+1350 DGE
-1355 KVIYDIGPIK
+1355 N
-1365 KTGRSVKSDAIP
+1365 VKMSGVP
-1377 VKDIIRNGGSDVNKK
+1377 FSFVVKLEGESKKK
-1392 FSLKEDERKQKQ
+1392 FSLKEDER
-1404 LEVIQKSN
+1404 
-1412 PVEDDYHTW
+1412 T
-1421 IRSTDDIHTFREA
+1421 
-1434 LNDPEWADYDEFDP
+1434 
-1448 DYTKAMAEE
+1448 
-1457 ALKSGEI
+1457 
-1464 EVFSSYPI
+1464 
-1472 QNGVFVTPSRM
+1472 
-1483 EAESYAGRG
+1483 
-1492 KIYSKTVKTDDV
+1492 
-1504 AWIDPT
+1504 
-1510 QGQFAPVVEKK
+1510 
-1521 FLLKE
+1521 

-1579 PISEFQDKIAEAWE
+1579 PISEFQDQIAEAWE
-1593 RDKENGELPYGL
+1593 RDKENGALPYGL

-1662 DQNLLHRIATDS
+1662 DENLLHRIDTDS

-1685 KYAMK
+1685 KYALK
-1690 EDGKDLKTM
+1690 ENKEDLKTM
-1699 RAARSDVRREIDKL
+1699 RAERSDVRREIDKL

-1721 YLDETDAAAMKQ
+1721 YLNETDAAAMKQ
-1733 LREREK
+1733 LRAREK
-1739 DLTERIDVANAAAK
+1739 DLTERIDAANAAAK
-1753 ENRGTEAERIIQK
+1753 ENRGTEAERIMQK
-1766 AKGEAAAAQPTQAGK
+1766 AKTEAAEAQPTQAGK

-1794 AGRRKELGRAIDQ
+1794 AGRRKELGRAIDR

-1873 MRQEA
+1873 TRQEA

-1892 VGIDVEHAKM
+1892 VGIDVEHKEM
-1902 ADLFPGVFD
+1902 VELFPGVFD
-1911 SYNTDRTVQLE
+1911 SYNTDRTAQLE
-1922 DMIRAAE
+1922 DMIHAAE
-1929 MGRQEHISLMEQAMR
+1929 LGRPEHISLMEQAMR

-1971 QAGFEMRVKQ
+1971 QAGFEVRVKQ

-2002 QRKAL
+2002 QRKAM

-2020 LRRMKKDQSA
+2020 LHRMRKDQNA
-2030 ETKALIDEIVGD
+2030 ETKALIDEIVGN

-2068 REKDPNFLP
+2068 REKDPNFLH

-2091 RVGDMSREEALELYQ
+2091 RVGELSREDALELYQ

-2135 NSVHEIRT
+2135 NSVHEIKT
-2143 SDGNI
+2143 SDGDKWKFNR
-2148 HEYSKDE
+2148 
-2155 KGKEKI
+2155 KGEAKK
-2161 KGAARRYWNEEQL
+2161 KLSSNRFVRKYWDGEQL
-2174 SPLNMIEKMGGWR
+2174 SPMNMIEKMGGWR

-2216 LKDFAEKH
+2216 LKEFTEKH

-2239 WYEID
+2239 WYEVEV
-2244 APAFL
+2244 PAFL

-2289 NFGGATFPD
+2289 NFGGTKFPD
-2298 KRLYAA
+2298 KRIYSAA
-2304 GNEKAAYARGVTV
+2304 KKEEDELEAYANGVTV

-2360 LLEGHDKAMNSNY
+2360 LLEGHDKAMNDNY

-2378 NANFLG
+2378 DANFLG
-2384 KKADPAIVDA
+2384 KSADPAIVDA

-2409 KPMLAVSALSAF
+2409 KPVMAVSALSAF

-2440 MNALLNYTEKGYHDS
+2440 MNALLNYTEKGYSDS
-2455 MREVISKKWG
+2455 MYAVIGKKWG
-2465 ANSVEYLDNLLVN
+2465 DEAVQYLKDLMKDIQNKPADEVNVVERIVKW
-2478 LQNRP
+2478 
-2483 AAETTILDDLV
+2483 TT
-2494 NGALN
+2494 N

-2510 GTVVK
+2510 GTVIK

-2544 YRDLMAKYTPIMEW
+2544 YRDLIAKYTPIMEW

-2567 MAELKN
+2567 MSDLKN
-2573 NPNWTQR
+2573 NPSWTQR

-2622 RSEINSGKD
+2622 RSEVNSGKD

-2656 TAQILHNN
+2656 TAKIMHSNN
-2664 KSVARGI
+2664 GIARGI

-2700 KAGLKRGQKAF
+2700 KEGLKRGQKAF

-2744 EDGEM
+2744 DEGEM

-2780 THFLFGNT
+2780 THVLFGNT

-2799 IQDFIDDAAKWK
+2799 IQDFIDDAPKLAQ
-2811 KAAAEFGGGIFNV
+2811 AEVKFVGGLSGV
-2824 TDAGDFQYYLRTA
+2824 TDTGDFQYYLRTA
-2837 GSDFRKA
+2837 GNDFRKSLKTLA
-2844 SKNVAVDLSYLL
+2844 LDGSYLV
-2856 GVPAKNMESYTMGL
+2856 GIPAKNMESYILGL
-2870 LGWINPDLAAAY
+2870 MGWINPDLAAAY

-2895 GALSGKPKD
+2895 GALSGKPKE

-2945 DTITIETGEDSTEKV
+2945 DTITIETGEDSSENV

-2978 SAELNQLIA
+2978 STELNQLIA

-3017 AVAEYAPKG
+3017 AVAEYAQKG

-3041 YQTVIYKAATAEIE
+3041 YQTVIYKADTEEIE
-3055 GDKDENGETIDGSED
+3055 GDTGEDGKTVAGSKN
-3070 RKKLEW
+3070 KKLFDALDAMNFTAE
-3076 LTGSGWSETTQA
+3076 QKA
-3088 AIYFAEI
+3088 AIY
-3095 ASKTRDEKSNELAK
+3095 KTSVDDFTEDSGYADAK
-3109 KGVSRAEYYRYM
+3109 
-3121 VQTKDTTSDKDE
+3121 
-3133 NGETISGT
+3133 
-3141 ENKNLYD
+3141 
-3148 KLNAMDLS
+3148 NA
-3156 DEQKG
+3156 
-3161 LLYFAEI
+3161 
-3168 QDYTKDEK
+3168 
-3176 YYPKAKAEGVSDWQY
+3176 GVSDWQY
-3191 ASFKANT
+3191 AAFKANT
-3198 GVMVSDKDK
+3198 GTIKSDKDED
-3207 NGKSIT
+3207 GKTIT
-3213 DSKRDKVLG
+3213 GSKKGKVMD
-3222 YINGMDISSAAK
+3222 YINGLDISNEAK
-3234 DELYF
+3234 DALYY
-3239 AAGYGEKRLYEAPW
+3239 AAGYTESKIGEAPW
-3253 HNGKKSGS
+3253 HGGTTGSKKSSGKRSKKSGS
-3261 SKKAQKAAKKKA
+3261 TKKAQKAAKKQT

-3285 SYLQK
+3285 NYLQK

>member
-66 TKKSDTAKAKSE
+66 AQKSDTAKVKSE

-102 QKKDAKSPISEAW
+102 QKQNAKSPISEAW
-115 NNRKETVAQKQ
+115 NKRKETVAQKQ

-131 GRQSKTVSNPGI
+131 GRQSKTVSNHGI

-229 DAEEQLRK
+229 DAEEKLRK

-245 QILAALGAGDTMQG
+245 QILAAMGAGETMQG
-259 ATGQQNNTIF
+259 TTGQQNNTIF

-426 SQAAQRAAATAQVGG
+426 SQAAQRAAASAQIGG

-518 KMLGDRK
+518 KMLGDKK

-533 PVDTFNEGFEE
+533 PVETFNEGFEE

-554 QAATGQQVELPST
+554 QAATGQQVELPSV
-567 EENLHSFALGAAMGG
+567 EENLHSFALGAALGG
-582 MGQAAKLAGNAMRQR
+582 VGQAAKLAGNAMRQR

-607 QRMGAGDE
+607 QRMGAGNE

-657 QDLLTAKQLE
+657 QDLLTAKQME

-749 GKGAMQAMQERYAR
+749 GKDAVQAMQERYAR

-792 ESLIRENPSVAQ
+792 ESLIRENPNVAQ

-809 LREFIRKLTGRVD
+809 LREFIRKLAGRVD

-831 WTEAYKAAGS
+831 WTEAYQAAKG
-841 SKKTAQTGGKAQY
+841 SKKTAKTGGKAQY
-854 LMAGR
+854 LYKGK
-859 NARGADLDA
+859 DA
-868 LNRAVEMQRD
+868 
-878 GAKMEDIRKETG
+878 ETG
-890 WFTGADGKWRFEIDD
+890 KSIYESNFPKGTPKAAKSKRILYLVQNVWSKKPITMYVEDEVTGLPRMIEAQFDPTYSEERGVETDARKLAGGNNLGNAKERRVTMDLADD
-905 SGMKYYRGGDAAFRR
+905 YYRIAQEADY
-920 DHPEYAEY
+920 DH
-928 QNLMDKFLYGTMT
+928 
-941 AEEESRMRQLDDT
+941 
-954 WGREHGRLS
+954 
-963 ERVDRGNDTLENIID
+963 
-978 HEALFRAYPQLRK
+978 
-991 AKVEFADLPRGTKG
+991 
-1005 QYDRESNT
+1005 
-1013 IRMDQS
+1013 
-1019 LRSAPEDTLV
+1019 
-1029 HEIQH
+1029 
-1034 AIQNA
+1034 
-1039 EGFAGGSSPEYWAAR
+1039 SSPEEGKLIATHEGV
-1054 DYKTGEVKKRMR
+1054 KTWHYFADNILFQENGGMEKTPYRVVVNVKEKADGSYVYS
-1066 MERRNEFRQLSKEDQ
+1066 F
-1081 NKYTRYKELERE
+1081 
-1093 MDRLESAE
+1093 SA
-1101 DGTEDAD
+1101 
-1108 RYVKYERESD
+1108 
-1118 ALYLE
+1118 
-1123 LWGKPW
+1123 
-1129 FQKLVTLDRKLES
+1129 F
-1142 GLGEEY
+1142 
-1148 NRLYRNTA
+1148 
-1156 GEIEARDVSARRKMN
+1156 
-1171 AEQRRETAPNTGDE
+1171 
-1185 NTVFAEDAEKNFS
+1185 AEKN
-1198 IGEITDQNGKSYGRG
+1198 KSRAPTSFNTG
-1213 VRLDSTLLENL
+1213 VTTNL
-1224 TAKERV
+1224 SD
-1230 QMVKER
+1230 
-1236 IKELGGRAF
+1236 G
-1245 TAYDANG
+1245 G
-1252 NAVEIRIARPKLKF
+1252 NARLSNATIA
-1266 KNRNRKHTQVN
+1266 Q
-1277 RDLVTKYINNE
+1277 
-1288 TKQEAVVLVDE
+1288 QE
-1299 LIETAKQERQKPSEY
+1299 
-1314 SHGWLDNNGKNNWD
+1314 
-1328 YWTTYIQD
+1328 
-1336 KNNTIWKA
+1336 
-1344 TLNVAN
+1344 
-1350 TADGE
+1350 GE
-1355 KVIYDIGPIK
+1355 SK
-1365 KTGRSVKSDAIP
+1365 
-1377 VKDIIRNGGSDVNKK
+1377 KK
-1392 FSLKEDERKQKQ
+1392 FSLKEDNQGRELTKAQREYFRDSKVVDGEGRLLTLYHQTDGTFTVFNPRHKGSGTGDDGTPFGIFMKTSARDIGLNGKNQMELYANMTNPLRVKGREELSAKIRELSPEYDALIQEHADLDKTYNQKHEDAKKAWINFISMWRKENPGASRTALYDVPEFNRLFNAEDTIAEEWTAKADELAVRAKEEMTAALQKAGYDG
-1404 LEVIQKSN
+1404 VIIQNDKGS
-1412 PVEDDYHTW
+1412 W
-1421 IRSTDDIHTFREA
+1421 GRSTDAYIA
-1434 LNDPEWADYDEFDP
+1434 LDPEQVKNASNQNPTSDP
-1448 DYTKAMAEE
+1448 D
-1457 ALKSGEI
+1457 I
-1464 EVFSSYPI
+1464 RFS
-1472 QNGVFVTPSRM
+1472 
-1483 EAESYAGRG
+1483 
-1492 KIYSKTVKTDDV
+1492 
-1504 AWIDPT
+1504 
-1510 QGQFAPVVEKK
+1510 
-1521 FLLKE
+1521 LKE
-1526 ASADKGYWD
+1526 DERTASADKGYWD

-1655 SDGAIVF
+1655 RDGAIVF

-1690 EDGKDLKTM
+1690 EDGGNLKTM
-1699 RAARSDVRREIDKL
+1699 RAERSDVRREIDKL

-1721 YLDETDAAAMKQ
+1721 YLDETDAADMKR
-1733 LREREK
+1733 LRTREK
-1739 DLTERIDVANAAAK
+1739 DLTERIDAANAAAK
-1753 ENRGTEAERIIQK
+1753 ENRGTEAERIMQK
-1766 AKGEAAAAQPTQAGK
+1766 AKTEAAEAQPTQAGK

-1794 AGRRKELGRAIDQ
+1794 AGKRKELGRAIDR

-1862 VRAELGDDFKR
+1862 VRAELGDDFTR
-1873 MRQEA
+1873 TRQEA

-1892 VGIDVEHAKM
+1892 VGIDVEHAEM
-1902 ADLFPGVFD
+1902 VDLFPGVFD
-1911 SYNTDRTVQLE
+1911 SYNTDRTAQLE
-1922 DMIRAAE
+1922 DMIHAAE
-1929 MGRQEHISLMEQAMR
+1929 LGRPEHISLMEQAMR

-1971 QAGFEMRVKQ
+1971 QAGFEVRVKQ

-2002 QRKAL
+2002 QRKTL

-2143 SDGNI
+2143 SEGNI
-2148 HEYSKDE
+2148 HEYSKGE

-2174 SPLNMIEKMGGWR
+2174 SPLNIIEKMGGWR

-2216 LKDFAEKH
+2216 LKEFTEKH

-2239 WYEID
+2239 WYAID
-2244 APAFL
+2244 VPAFL

-2255 ADLRENKSVKI
+2255 ADLREDKNVKI
-2266 YMTPMMKVKLYLD
+2266 YLTPMMKVKLYLD

-2298 KRLYAA
+2298 KQLYAA

-2360 LLEGHDKAMNSNY
+2360 LLDGHDKAMNSNY

-2504 VFGFNP
+2504 VFGFNL

-2544 YRDLMAKYTPIMEW
+2544 YRNLMEKYTPIMEW

-2573 NPNWTQR
+2573 NPSWTQR
-2580 NRAFKF
+2580 NRVFKF

-2622 RSEINSGKD
+2622 RSAINSGKD

-2700 KAGLKRGQKAF
+2700 KEGLKRGQKAF

-2744 EDGEM
+2744 DEGEM

-2767 GNIVGWDTAYDIG
+2767 GNVVGWDTAYDIG
-2780 THFLFGNT
+2780 THLLFGNT
-2788 WYGFEMPGVDA
+2788 WYGFEMPGADA

-2870 LGWINPDLAAAY
+2870 MGWINPDLAAAY

-2895 GALSGKPKD
+2895 AALSGKPKE
-2904 QAAAIR
+2904 QEAAIR

-2945 DTITIETGEDSTEKV
+2945 NTITIETGEDSSEKV

-2978 SAELNQLIA
+2978 STELNQLIA

-3055 GDKDENGETIDGSED
+3055 GDKDENGKTIDGSKN
-3070 RKKLEW
+3070 KKLFDE
-3076 LTGSGWSETTQA
+3076 LDAMNFTAEQKA
-3088 AIYFAEI
+3088 AIY
-3095 ASKTRDEKSNELAK
+3095 KTSVDDFTE
-3109 KGVSRAEYYRYM
+3109 
-3121 VQTKDTTSDKDE
+3121 D
-3133 NGETISGT
+3133 SG
-3141 ENKNLYD
+3141 YAD
-3148 KLNAMDLS
+3148 
-3156 DEQKG
+3156 
-3161 LLYFAEI
+3161 
-3168 QDYTKDEK
+3168 
-3176 YYPKAKAEGVSDWQY
+3176 AKAAGVNDWQY

-3198 GVMVSDKDK
+3198 GVMVSDKDED
-3207 NGKSIT
+3207 GETIT
-3213 DSKRDKVLG
+3213 GSKKKKVMD
-3222 YINGMDISSAAK
+3222 YINGLDISNEAK
-3234 DELYF
+3234 DTLYY
-3239 AAGYGEKRLYEAPW
+3239 AAGYTESKIGEAPW
-3253 HNGKKSGS
+3253 RGGTTGSKKSSGKGGRKKSGS
-3261 SKKAQKAAKKKA
+3261 TKKAQKAAKKQT

>member
-8 SNLFAPDEE
+8 SNLFAPDKE

-66 TKKSDTAKAKSE
+66 AKKSDTAKAKSE
-78 TKKSTDSRRTVAAG
+78 TKKSTDSRRTVAVG
-92 KTTVKLPTEQ
+92 KTAVKLPTEQ
-102 QKKDAKSPISEAW
+102 QKKDAKSPISETW
-115 NNRKETVAQKQ
+115 NKRKETVAQKQ

-245 QILAALGAGDTMQG
+245 QILAAMGAGETMQG
-259 ATGQQNNTIF
+259 TTGQQNNTIF
-269 DVDPRQQIINAQIA
+269 DVDPHQQIINAQIA

-304 IGLGGIAAAQDT
+304 IGLGGVAAAQDT

-426 SQAAQRAAATAQVGG
+426 SQAAQRAAASAQVGG

-508 EAGWVNRALY
+508 EAGWVNRVLY
-518 KMLGDRK
+518 KMLGDKK

-567 EENLHSFALGAAMGG
+567 EENLHSFALGAALGG

-607 QRMGAGDE
+607 QRMGAGNE

-657 QDLLTAKQLE
+657 QDLLTAKQME

-739 TFREYAMRLQ
+739 TFRAYAMSLQ
-749 GKGAMQAMQERYAR
+749 GEGAVQAMQERYAR

-890 WFTGADGKWRFEIDD
+890 WFTGADGKWRYEIDD
-905 SGMKYYRGGDAAFRR
+905 SGMQYYRM
-920 DHPEYAEY
+920 
-928 QNLMDKFLYGTMT
+928 N
-941 AEEESRMRQLDDT
+941 
-954 WGREHGRLS
+954 
-963 ERVDRGNDTLENIID
+963 ERIDSDSDTLENIID

-1034 AIQNA
+1034 AIQSA

-1054 DYKTGEVKKRMR
+1054 DYESGEVTKRLR

-1156 GEIEARDVSARRKMN
+1156 GEIEARDVTARRKLN

-1185 NTVFAEDAEKNFS
+1185 NTVFAEDGNYFAMS
-1198 IGEITDQNGKSYGRG
+1198 TD
-1213 VRLDSTLLENL
+1213 
-1224 TAKERV
+1224 ERA
-1230 QMVKER
+1230 
-1236 IKELGGRAF
+1236 G
-1245 TAYDANG
+1245 
-1252 NAVEIRIARPKLKF
+1252 IREQL
-1266 KNRNRKHTQVN
+1266 RKH
-1277 RDLVTKYINNE
+1277 
-1288 TKQEAVVLVDE
+1288 QEALDKMEPVGKVNTRAYAGLGTRGARESLVRE
-1299 LIETAKQERQKPSEY
+1299 L
-1314 SHGWLDNNGKNNWD
+1314 
-1328 YWTTYIQD
+1328 
-1336 KNNTIWKA
+1336 
-1344 TLNVAN
+1344 
-1350 TADGE
+1350 
-1355 KVIYDIGPIK
+1355 K
-1365 KTGRSVKSDAIP
+1365 KTGYQVDRPDIGLIQFEEREINNSLNYKEKDPSAEDARRTGFLVLKDVLKRGIEISGHGNHKERGYETLTIAAPVEINGQRVNMAVVVKRTKGNRYKVHRILTPDGNTFTLPEMANAEVNTVGTFTNDSQSL
-1377 VKDIIRNGGSDVNKK
+1377 GGSAPAINSAPTANIAQQEEESKKK
-1392 FSLKEDERKQKQ
+1392 FSLKEDER
-1404 LEVIQKSN
+1404 
-1412 PVEDDYHTW
+1412 T
-1421 IRSTDDIHTFREA
+1421 
-1434 LNDPEWADYDEFDP
+1434 
-1448 DYTKAMAEE
+1448 
-1457 ALKSGEI
+1457 
-1464 EVFSSYPI
+1464 
-1472 QNGVFVTPSRM
+1472 
-1483 EAESYAGRG
+1483 
-1492 KIYSKTVKTDDV
+1492 
-1504 AWIDPT
+1504 
-1510 QGQFAPVVEKK
+1510 
-1521 FLLKE
+1521 

-1753 ENRGTEAERIIQK
+1753 ENRGTEAERIMQK

-1794 AGRRKELGRAIDQ
+1794 AWRRKELGRAIDR

-1840 ESEHYAEIRRTLRGV
+1840 ESEHYAEIRRTLRGM

-1862 VRAELGDDFKR
+1862 VRAELGDDFTR
-1873 MRQEA
+1873 TRQEA

-1892 VGIDVEHAKM
+1892 VGIDVEHKEM
-1902 ADLFPGVFD
+1902 AELFPGVFD
-1911 SYNTDRTVQLE
+1911 NYNTDRTAQLE
-1922 DMIRAAE
+1922 DMIYAAE
-1929 MGRQEHISLMEQAMR
+1929 LGRPEHISLMEQAMR

-1971 QAGFEMRVKQ
+1971 QAGFEVRVKQ

-2002 QRKAL
+2002 QRKAM

-2020 LRRMKKDQSA
+2020 LRRMKKDQNA
-2030 ETKALIDEIVGD
+2030 ETKALIDEIVGN

-2148 HEYSKDE
+2148 HEYSKGE

-2161 KGAARRYWNEEQL
+2161 RGAARRYWNEEQL

-2216 LKDFAEKH
+2216 LKDFTEKH

-2239 WYEID
+2239 WYEVEV
-2244 APAFL
+2244 PAFL

-2255 ADLRENKSVKI
+2255 ADLRENKNVKI

-2360 LLEGHDKAMNSNY
+2360 LLDGHDKAMNSNY

-2440 MNALLNYTEKGYHDS
+2440 MNALLNYTEKDYHDS

-2767 GNIVGWDTAYDIG
+2767 GNVVGWDTAYDIG
-2780 THFLFGNT
+2780 THFLFGDT

-2799 IQDFIDDAAKWK
+2799 IQDFIDDAPKLAQAGVK
-2811 KAAAEFGGGIFNV
+2811 FVGGLSGV
-2824 TDAGDFQYYLRTA
+2824 TDTGDFQYYLRTA
-2837 GSDFRKA
+2837 GNDFRKSLKTLA
-2844 SKNVAVDLSYLL
+2844 LDGSYLV
-2856 GVPAKNMESYTMGL
+2856 GIPAKNMESYILGL
-2870 LGWINPDLAAAY
+2870 MGWINPDLAAAY

-2895 GALSGKPKD
+2895 AALGGKPKE
-2904 QAAAIR
+2904 QAVAIR

-2945 DTITIETGEDSTEKV
+2945 DTITIETGEDSSEKV

-3320 RSLPRAGET
+3320 RSLPRAGES

>member
-35 TRAVGKTVVK
+35 NRAVGKTIVK
-45 TPTTSTTEK
+45 TTQSSGKSGGNT
-54 KTETKTKKSGTS
+54 TKKETAGAKNTNNKNTGTNNKTRTS
-66 TKKSDTAKAKSE
+66 KAAEAK
-78 TKKSTDSRRTVAAG
+78 TDSRRTVAAG
-92 KTTVKLPTEQ
+92 KTAVKLPTQEQ
-102 QKKDAKSPISEAW
+102 KETAKSPIAQAW
-115 NNRKETVAQKQ
+115 NQRKETVAQ
-126 VQQVQ
+126 QQVAKAQ
-131 GRQSKTVSNPGI
+131 NRKSKTVSNPGI

-155 AARQAEEQAKKNRQN
+155 AARQAEEQAQKNRKN

-184 RLKAI
+184 RMKAI

-195 APESITQEDVNAY
+195 APESITQEDVNEY

-229 DAEEQLRK
+229 NAEEQLRK

-245 QILAALGAGDTMQG
+245 QILAAMGAGSTMQG

-269 DVDPRQQIINAQIA
+269 DVDPRQQIINAQIV
-283 GQGAQAAAQQRA
+283 GQGAQTAAQQRA
-295 QQLPKTLAA
+295 QQLPKTLAV

-348 TAAWQQENRDA
+348 VAAWKQENRDA
-359 QKKMEKAFALT
+359 QKKMEKAFELT
-370 EDDALGQFLVELN
+370 ENDALGQFLVELN

-394 AGGIFGKAGGT
+394 AGGILGKAGGT

-419 NLAGRIG
+419 NLAGQIG
-426 SQAAQRAAATAQVGG
+426 SRAAQRAAASAQVGG

-508 EAGWVNRALY
+508 EAGWVNRVLY

-533 PVDTFNEGFEE
+533 PVETFNEGFEE

-554 QAATGQQVELPST
+554 QAATGQQVELPSA

-597 SADTETGELL
+597 SADTETGELM
-607 QRMGAGDE
+607 QRMGAGNE

-657 QDLLTAKQLE
+657 QQAAQQQQTEQ
-667 TENTVRRMAENVGA
+667 ENTIRRMADAVGTR
-681 QVAFDATISDAA
+681 VVFDETIRDAA
-693 GHDSAA
+693 GNESAA
-699 DGYYKDNVLHIAR
+699 NGYYKDGVLHISR

-719 TVAVHE
+719 IVAKHE
-725 ITHYLQQAAPEQYR
+725 ITHYLQQAAPEEYR
-739 TFREYAMRLQ
+739 AFRTLAMSLQ
-749 GKGAMQAMQERYAR
+749 KEGSVPQMMERYAR
-763 GGVELTEEEAMDEIA
+763 GGVTLTEEEAMDEIA
-778 ASTAEKLL
+778 ANLAEQLMS
-786 TDRGSI
+786 DRGSI
-792 ESLIRENPSVAQ
+792 EGLIREKPSLAQ
-804 RFFDA
+804 RFFEA
-809 LREFIRKLTGRVD
+809 LRNLMRKLTGQENA
-822 PQLRQAEKL
+822 QLRQAEQL
-831 WTEAYKAAGS
+831 WTEAYQAAKGS
-841 SKKTAQTGGKAQY
+841 KNAAPEGGDTKFSIKRTSQMTLAQQLKTFYDGK
-854 LMAGR
+854 MASSDAFYFGETPAAL
-859 NARGADLDA
+859 NIAGLDA
-868 LNRAVEMQRD
+868 LPLAFTVSNFRKSSKGKHNVPRRVWKNLHSSLETALFSFRQGDRIGIMTGDID
-878 GAKMEDIRKETG
+878 G
-890 WFTGADGKWRFEIDD
+890 DGKPLLVGIERNVSMDRAPVNAIRSVYGLDNPGPWLQNQIKAGKELVLLDKEKANAFLQTYGAY
-905 SGMKYYRGGDAAFRR
+905 SASVGDGIRSTGESVTQNGAEVKTKFSIKEDGRPRNEDVEESVNAAGLNLTGKDNNKIKFRIMGYLEKQY
-920 DHPEYAEY
+920 PGYKITFT
-928 QNLMDKFLYGTMT
+928 NDKHTGHVTITNVQT
-941 AEEESRMRQLDDT
+941 AEEARIEQETRM
-954 WGREHGRLS
+954 
-963 ERVDRGNDTLENIID
+963 
-978 HEALFRAYPQLRK
+978 ALFEKQREAETQRMAERRAKEQFYKRVQTPSGIDRL
-991 AKVEFADLPRGTKG
+991 
-1005 QYDRESNT
+1005 RESLKKRLKKDGYDDAT
-1013 IRMDQS
+1013 VEATRSVVGSIS
-1019 LRSAPEDTLV
+1019 TYIRSAGKDGMITIKV
-1029 HEIQH
+1029 SDHDKGGYT
-1034 AIQNA
+1034 N
-1039 EGFAGGSSPEYWAAR
+1039 EGFV
-1054 DYKTGEVKKRMR
+1054 DLK
-1066 MERRNEFRQLSKEDQ
+1066 
-1081 NKYTRYKELERE
+1081 
-1093 MDRLESAE
+1093 
-1101 DGTEDAD
+1101 DAQSVD
-1108 RYVKYERESD
+1108 
-1118 ALYLE
+1118 
-1123 LWGKPW
+1123 
-1129 FQKLVTLDRKLES
+1129 
-1142 GLGEEY
+1142 
-1148 NRLYRNTA
+1148 
-1156 GEIEARDVSARRKMN
+1156 DVYA
-1171 AEQRRETAPNTGDE
+1171 Q
-1185 NTVFAEDAEKNFS
+1185 
-1198 IGEITDQNGKSYGRG
+1198 
-1213 VRLDSTLLENL
+1213 
-1224 TAKERV
+1224 
-1230 QMVKER
+1230 
-1236 IKELGGRAF
+1236 IKEILKREG
-1245 TAYDANG
+1245 
-1252 NAVEIRIARPKLKF
+1252 ARS
-1266 KNRNRKHTQVN
+1266 T
-1277 RDLVTKYINNE
+1277 E
-1288 TKQEAVVLVDE
+1288 
-1299 LIETAKQERQKPSEY
+1299 
-1314 SHGWLDNNGKNNWD
+1314 
-1328 YWTTYIQD
+1328 
-1336 KNNTIWKA
+1336 
-1344 TLNVAN
+1344 
-1350 TADGE
+1350 
-1355 KVIYDIGPIK
+1355 
-1365 KTGRSVKSDAIP
+1365 
-1377 VKDIIRNGGSDVNKK
+1377 KK
-1392 FSLKEDERKQKQ
+1392 FSLKEDERKQAQ
-1404 LEVIQKSN
+1404 LEVIRKSN

-1448 DYTKAMAEE
+1448 DYTKAMAEK
-1457 ALKSGEI
+1457 ALESGEI

-1510 QGQFAPVVEKK
+1510 QGQFAPVDAKQFSLKEDSEGRKLTAAQQAYFKDSEAVDEEGRLLVVHHATDEEFTVFDRNKLGTNTDGNASNIELAATAHLGFWFNTEDIRGKTYQGKEISGYLDAKNLYDAGTLDNLVAEIADYAGEEYGDYKGRFEDLDRKAATELGEAFAAQLIQDGYDGIRVQDTELGGISFVTFNSNQFKK
-1521 FLLKE
+1521 FDNETPTNNPDIRYDLKE
-1526 ASADKGYWD
+1526 GENTSA
-1535 DLSYRR
+1535 
-1541 YDESSPMS
+1541 
-1549 RAGYAMMADDPYSV
+1549 A
-1563 ETYGEKL
+1563 
-1570 VAVRQSELR
+1570 
-1579 PISEFQDKIAEAWE
+1579 
-1593 RDKENGELPYGL
+1593 
-1605 EAEHADMSG
+1605 
-1614 EEVAAA
+1614 
-1620 FDPEDIVMSAD
+1620 
-1631 AWDNEDMVM
+1631 
-1640 WAYENVFDGVPGVKT
+1640 
-1655 SDGAIVF
+1655 
-1662 DQNLLHRIATDS
+1662 
-1674 DVPGSELHNQP
+1674 
-1685 KYAMK
+1685 
-1690 EDGKDLKTM
+1690 DLKTM
-1699 RAARSDVRREIDKL
+1699 RAERSEVRREIDKL

-1733 LREREK
+1733 LRAREK

-1753 ENRGTEAERIIQK
+1753 ENRGTEAERIMQK

-1794 AGRRKELGRAIDQ
+1794 AGKRKELGRAIDR

-1862 VRAELGDDFKR
+1862 VRAELGDDFTR
-1873 MRQEA
+1873 TRQEA

-1892 VGIDVEHAKM
+1892 VGIDVEHKEM
-1902 ADLFPGVFD
+1902 AELFPGVFD
-1911 SYNTDRTVQLE
+1911 NYNTDRTAQLE
-1922 DMIRAAE
+1922 DMINAAE
-1929 MGRQEHISLMEQAMR
+1929 LGRPEHISLMEQAMR
-1944 AGGEDAVAQQMTFF
+1944 AIAADAVAQQMTFF

-1971 QAGFEMRVKQ
+1971 QAGFEVRVKQ

-2091 RVGDMSREEALELYQ
+2091 RVGELSREEALELYQ

-2135 NSVHEIRT
+2135 NSVHEIKT
-2143 SDGNI
+2143 SDGDKWKFNR
-2148 HEYSKDE
+2148 
-2155 KGKEKI
+2155 KGEAKK
-2161 KGAARRYWNEEQL
+2161 KLSSNRFVRKYWDGEQL
-2174 SPLNMIEKMGGWR
+2174 SPMNMIEKMGGWR

-2216 LKDFAEKH
+2216 LKDFTEKH

-2239 WYEID
+2239 WYEVEV
-2244 APAFL
+2244 PAFL

-2289 NFGGATFPD
+2289 NFGGTKFPD
-2298 KRLYAA
+2298 KRIYSAA
-2304 GNEKAAYARGVTV
+2304 KKEEDELEAYANGVTV

-2360 LLEGHDKAMNSNY
+2360 LLEGHDKAMNDNY

-2378 NANFLG
+2378 DANFLG
-2384 KKADPAIVDA
+2384 KSADPAIVDA

-2409 KPMLAVSALSAF
+2409 KPVMAVSALSAF

-2440 MNALLNYTEKGYHDS
+2440 MNALLNYTEKGYSDS
-2455 MREVISKKWG
+2455 MYAVIGKKWG
-2465 ANSVEYLDNLLVN
+2465 DEAVQYLKDLMKDIQNKPADKLNFAESVVKWV
-2478 LQNRP
+2478 
-2483 AAETTILDDLV
+2483 T
-2494 NGALN
+2494 N

-2510 GTVVK
+2510 GTVIK

-2544 YRDLMAKYTPIMEW
+2544 YRDLIAKYTPLMEW

-2567 MAELKN
+2567 MSDLKN

-2622 RSEINSGKD
+2622 RSEVNSGKD

-2656 TAQILHNN
+2656 TAKIMHSNN
-2664 KSVARGI
+2664 GIARGI

-2744 EDGEM
+2744 DEGEM

-2799 IQDFIDDAAKWK
+2799 IQDFIDDATKLAQAGVK
-2811 KAAAEFGGGIFNV
+2811 FVGGLSGV
-2824 TDAGDFQYYLRTA
+2824 TDTGDFQYYLRTA

-2856 GVPAKNMESYTMGL
+2856 GVPAKNMESYTLGL

-2895 GALSGKPKD
+2895 AALSGKPKE
-2904 QAAAIR
+2904 QEAAIR

-2945 DTITIETGEDSTEKV
+2945 DTITIETGEDSSEKV

-2987 SPEYAKLSDDQK
+2987 SPEYAKLSEDQK

-3008 YAAEQGKQA
+3008 YAAEQGKQV
-3017 AVAEYAPKG
+3017 AVAEYTPKG

-3041 YQTVIYKAATAEIE
+3041 YQTVIYKAATEEIE
-3055 GDKDENGETIDGSED
+3055 GDKREDGKTVTGS
-3070 RKKLEW
+3070 RNKKLFDALDTMNFTAE
-3076 LTGSGWSETTQA
+3076 QKA
-3088 AIYFAEI
+3088 AIY
-3095 ASKTRDEKSNELAK
+3095 KTSVDDFTE
-3109 KGVSRAEYYRYM
+3109 
-3121 VQTKDTTSDKDE
+3121 D
-3133 NGETISGT
+3133 SG
-3141 ENKNLYD
+3141 YAD
-3148 KLNAMDLS
+3148 
-3156 DEQKG
+3156 
-3161 LLYFAEI
+3161 
-3168 QDYTKDEK
+3168 
-3176 YYPKAKAEGVSDWQY
+3176 AKAAGVSDWQY
-3191 ASFKANT
+3191 AAFKANT
-3198 GVMVSDKDK
+3198 GTIKSDKDED
-3207 NGKSIT
+3207 GKTIT
-3213 DSKRDKVLG
+3213 GSKKGKVMD
-3222 YINGMDISSAAK
+3222 YINGLDISNEAK
-3234 DELYF
+3234 DALYY
-3239 AAGYGEKRLYEAPW
+3239 AAGYTESKIGEAPW
-3253 HNGKKSGS
+3253 RGGTTGTKKSSGKGRKKSSSGS
-3261 SKKAQKAAKKKA
+3261 SKKAQKAAKKQT
-3273 AARAALATPEMQ
+3273 AALDTPEMQ

-3320 RSLPRAGET
+3320 RSLPRAGES

>member
-45 TPTTSTTEK
+45 TPTTS
-54 KTETKTKKSGTS
+54 KTEEQSGTKTKKSGTS

-78 TKKSTDSRRTVAAG
+78 TKKSTDSRRTVAVG
-92 KTTVKLPTEQ
+92 KATVKLPTEQ
-102 QKKDAKSPISEAW
+102 QKQNAKSQISEAW
-115 NNRKETVAQKQ
+115 NKRKETVAQKQ

-155 AARQAEEQAKKNRQN
+155 AARQAEEQAQKNRQN

-245 QILAALGAGDTMQG
+245 QILAAMGVGETMQG
-259 ATGQQNNTIF
+259 VTGQQNNTIF

-295 QQLPKTLAA
+295 QQLPGTLAA

-405 ALSALGKEASAAGG
+405 ALSALGKDASAAGG

-426 SQAAQRAAATAQVGG
+426 SRAAQRAAASAKVGG

-518 KMLGDRK
+518 KMLGDKK

-554 QAATGQQVELPST
+554 QAATGQQVELPSR

-607 QRMGAGDE
+607 QRMGAENE

-657 QDLLTAKQLE
+657 QDLLTAKQME

-712 DADKPAM
+712 DAEKPAM

-739 TFREYAMRLQ
+739 TFRAYAMGLQ
-749 GKGAMQAMQERYAR
+749 GKGAVQAMQERYAR
-763 GGVELTEEEAMDEIA
+763 GGVELTEKEAMDEIA

-831 WTEAYKAAGS
+831 WTEAYKAAKGS
-841 SKKTAQTGGKAQY
+841 KNAAPEGGKAQF
-854 LMAGR
+854 LFKGK
-859 NARGADLDA
+859 DP
-868 LNRAVEMQRD
+868 
-878 GAKMEDIRKETG
+878 ETG
-890 WFTGADGKWRFEIDD
+890 KSIYESNFPKGTPKAAKSKHILHLVQNVWSKKPITMYVEDEVTGLPRMIEAQFDPTYSEERGVETDARKLAGGNNLGNAKERRVTMDLADD
-905 SGMKYYRGGDAAFRR
+905 YYRIAQEADY
-920 DHPEYAEY
+920 DH
-928 QNLMDKFLYGTMT
+928 
-941 AEEESRMRQLDDT
+941 
-954 WGREHGRLS
+954 
-963 ERVDRGNDTLENIID
+963 
-978 HEALFRAYPQLRK
+978 
-991 AKVEFADLPRGTKG
+991 
-1005 QYDRESNT
+1005 
-1013 IRMDQS
+1013 
-1019 LRSAPEDTLV
+1019 
-1029 HEIQH
+1029 
-1034 AIQNA
+1034 
-1039 EGFAGGSSPEYWAAR
+1039 SSPEEGKLIATHEGV
-1054 DYKTGEVKKRMR
+1054 KTWHYFADNILFQENGGKEKTPYRVVVNVKEKADGSYVYS
-1066 MERRNEFRQLSKEDQ
+1066 F
-1081 NKYTRYKELERE
+1081 
-1093 MDRLESAE
+1093 SA
-1101 DGTEDAD
+1101 
-1108 RYVKYERESD
+1108 
-1118 ALYLE
+1118 
-1123 LWGKPW
+1123 
-1129 FQKLVTLDRKLES
+1129 F
-1142 GLGEEY
+1142 
-1148 NRLYRNTA
+1148 
-1156 GEIEARDVSARRKMN
+1156 
-1171 AEQRRETAPNTGDE
+1171 
-1185 NTVFAEDAEKNFS
+1185 AEKN
-1198 IGEITDQNGKSYGRG
+1198 KSRAPTSFNTG
-1213 VRLDSTLLENL
+1213 VTTNL
-1224 TAKERV
+1224 SD
-1230 QMVKER
+1230 
-1236 IKELGGRAF
+1236 G
-1245 TAYDANG
+1245 G
-1252 NAVEIRIARPKLKF
+1252 NARLSNATIA
-1266 KNRNRKHTQVN
+1266 Q
-1277 RDLVTKYINNE
+1277 
-1288 TKQEAVVLVDE
+1288 QE
-1299 LIETAKQERQKPSEY
+1299 
-1314 SHGWLDNNGKNNWD
+1314 
-1328 YWTTYIQD
+1328 
-1336 KNNTIWKA
+1336 
-1344 TLNVAN
+1344 
-1350 TADGE
+1350 GE
-1355 KVIYDIGPIK
+1355 SK
-1365 KTGRSVKSDAIP
+1365 
-1377 VKDIIRNGGSDVNKK
+1377 KK
-1392 FSLKEDERKQKQ
+1392 FSLKEDSEGRKLTAAQQAYFKDSEAVDEEGR
-1404 LEVIQKSN
+1404 LLVVHHATDEEFTVFDRNKLGTNTDGNASN
-1412 PVEDDYHTW
+1412 IELAATAHLGFWFNTGD
-1421 IRSTDDIHTFREA
+1421 IRGKTYQGKEISGYLDAKNLYDAGTLDNLAAEI
-1434 LNDPEWADYDEFDP
+1434 ADYAGEEYGDYKGRFEDLDRKAATKLGEAFAAQLTQDGYDGIRVQDTEFGGI
-1448 DYTKAMAEE
+1448 
-1457 ALKSGEI
+1457 S
-1464 EVFSSYPI
+1464 
-1472 QNGVFVTPSRM
+1472 FVTFNSNQFKRFDN
-1483 EAESYAGRG
+1483 E
-1492 KIYSKTVKTDDV
+1492 T
-1504 AWIDPT
+1504 PT
-1510 QGQFAPVVEKK
+1510 NNPDIRYD
-1521 FLLKE
+1521 LKE
-1526 ASADKGYWD
+1526 GENTSA
-1535 DLSYRR
+1535 
-1541 YDESSPMS
+1541 
-1549 RAGYAMMADDPYSV
+1549 A
-1563 ETYGEKL
+1563 
-1570 VAVRQSELR
+1570 
-1579 PISEFQDKIAEAWE
+1579 
-1593 RDKENGELPYGL
+1593 
-1605 EAEHADMSG
+1605 
-1614 EEVAAA
+1614 
-1620 FDPEDIVMSAD
+1620 
-1631 AWDNEDMVM
+1631 
-1640 WAYENVFDGVPGVKT
+1640 
-1655 SDGAIVF
+1655 
-1662 DQNLLHRIATDS
+1662 
-1674 DVPGSELHNQP
+1674 
-1685 KYAMK
+1685 
-1690 EDGKDLKTM
+1690 DLKTM

-1733 LREREK
+1733 LRAREK
-1739 DLTERIDVANAAAK
+1739 DLTERIDAANAAAK
-1753 ENRGTEAERIIQK
+1753 ENRGTEAERIMQK
-1766 AKGEAAAAQPTQAGK
+1766 AKTEAAEAQPTQAGK

-1794 AGRRKELGRAIDQ
+1794 AGKRKELGREIDR

-1840 ESEHYAEIRRTLRGV
+1840 ASEHYAEIRRTLRGV

-1862 VRAELGDDFKR
+1862 VRAELGDDFTSL
-1873 MRQEA
+1873 RQEA

-1892 VGIDVEHAKM
+1892 VGIDTEHAEM

-1911 SYNTDRTVQLE
+1911 SYNTDRTAQLE
-1922 DMIRAAE
+1922 DIIYAAE
-1929 MGRQEHISLMEQAMR
+1929 LGRPEHISLMEQAMR

-1971 QAGFEMRVKQ
+1971 QAGFEVRVKQ

-2007 AEAQNRTLKVFQR
+2007 AEAQNRTLKVFQQ

-2030 ETKALIDEIVGD
+2030 ETKALIDEIVGN

-2091 RVGDMSREEALELYQ
+2091 RVGELSREDALDLYK

-2135 NSVHEIRT
+2135 NSVHEIKT
-2143 SDGNI
+2143 SDGDKWKFNR
-2148 HEYSKDE
+2148 
-2155 KGKEKI
+2155 KGEAKK
-2161 KGAARRYWNEEQL
+2161 KLSSNRFVRKYWDGEQL
-2174 SPLNMIEKMGGWR
+2174 SPMNMIEKMGGWR

-2216 LKDFAEKH
+2216 LKEFTEKH

-2239 WYEID
+2239 WYEVEV
-2244 APAFL
+2244 PAFL

-2289 NFGGATFPD
+2289 NFGGAKFPD
-2298 KRLYAA
+2298 KRIYSAA
-2304 GNEKAAYARGVTV
+2304 KKEEDELEAYANGVTV

-2360 LLEGHDKAMNSNY
+2360 LLEGHDKAMNDNY

-2378 NANFLG
+2378 DANFLG
-2384 KKADPAIVDA
+2384 KSADPAIVDA

-2409 KPMLAVSALSAF
+2409 KPVMAVSALSAF

-2440 MNALLNYTEKGYHDS
+2440 MNALLNYTEKGYSDS
-2455 MREVISKKWG
+2455 MYAVIGKKWG
-2465 ANSVEYLDNLLVN
+2465 DEAVQYLKDLMKDI
-2478 LQNRP
+2478 QNKP
-2483 AAETTILDDLV
+2483 ADKLNFAESAVKWVT
-2494 NGALN
+2494 N

-2510 GTVVK
+2510 GTVIK

-2544 YRDLMAKYTPIMEW
+2544 YRDLIAKYTPLMEW

-2567 MAELKN
+2567 MSDLKN

-2641 EDAIANSQPMYDDMH
+2641 EDAIASSQPMYDDMH
-2656 TAQILHNN
+2656 TAKIMHSNN
-2664 KSVARGI
+2664 GIARGI
-2671 TMFHTAQLTQANAI
+2671 TMFHTAQMTQANAI

-2700 KAGLKRGQKAF
+2700 KEGLKRGQKAF

-2744 EDGEM
+2744 DEGEM

-2767 GNIVGWDTAYDIG
+2767 GNVVGWDTAYDIG
-2780 THFLFGNT
+2780 THVLFGNT
-2788 WYGFEMPGVDA
+2788 WYGFEMPGADA

-2856 GVPAKNMESYTMGL
+2856 GVPAKNMESYTLGL

-2895 GALSGKPKD
+2895 ATLGGKPKE
-2904 QAAAIR
+2904 QEAAIR

-2945 DTITIETGEDSTEKV
+2945 DTITIETGEDSSEKV
-2960 ELSLKQ
+2960 ELNLKQ

-3017 AVAEYAPKG
+3017 AVAEYTPKG

-3031 ARAAEEGADV
+3031 ASAAEEGADV
-3041 YQTVIYKAATAEIE
+3041 YQTVIYKAATEEIE
-3055 GDKDENGETIDGSED
+3055 GDKGEDGKTIDGSKN
-3070 RKKLEW
+3070 KKLFYALDTMNFTAE
-3076 LTGSGWSETTQA
+3076 QKA
-3088 AIYFAEI
+3088 AIYK
-3095 ASKTRDEKSNELAK
+3095 ASVDDFTED
-3109 KGVSRAEYYRYM
+3109 
-3121 VQTKDTTSDKDE
+3121 
-3133 NGETISGT
+3133 SG
-3141 ENKNLYD
+3141 YAD
-3148 KLNAMDLS
+3148 
-3156 DEQKG
+3156 
-3161 LLYFAEI
+3161 
-3168 QDYTKDEK
+3168 
-3176 YYPKAKAEGVSDWQY
+3176 AKAAGVSDWQY
-3191 ASFKANT
+3191 AAFKANT
-3198 GVMVSDKDK
+3198 GTIKSDKDED
-3207 NGKSIT
+3207 GKTIT
-3213 DSKRDKVLG
+3213 GSKKGKVMD
-3222 YINGMDISSAAK
+3222 YINKLDISNEAK
-3234 DELYF
+3234 EALYY
-3239 AAGYGEKRLYEAPW
+3239 AAGYTESKIGEAPW
-3253 HNGKKSGS
+3253 RGGTTGTKKSSGKGRKKSSSGS
-3261 SKKAQKAAKKKA
+3261 SKKAQKAAKKQT
-3273 AARAALATPEMQ
+3273 AARAALETPEMQ

-3296 NGRPATAADLQSSVE
+3296 NGRPVTAADLQSSVE

-3320 RSLPRAGET
+3320 RSLPRAGES

-3371 KESLDEK
+3371 KENLDEK

>member
-35 TRAVGKTVVK
+35 NRAVGKTVVK
-45 TPTTSTTEK
+45 MPTTTTTDK
-54 KTETKTKKSGTS
+54 KSETKTKKSGTS
-66 TKKSDTAKAKSE
+66 TKKSGTDTTGTTKSDAAKAKSE
-78 TKKSTDSRRTVAAG
+78 TKKSTDGRRTVAVG

-102 QKKDAKSPISEAW
+102 QKKDAKSPISKAW
-115 NNRKETVAQKQ
+115 NQRKETVSQQQVAKAQQKKSATAKQPKIIEKFNARQQEKNAQQKAQQQAQK
-126 VQQVQ
+126 
-131 GRQSKTVSNPGI
+131 
-143 LDKWNSAQKERN
+143 
-155 AARQAEEQAKKNRQN
+155 NRKN

-184 RLKAI
+184 RMKAI

-245 QILAALGAGDTMQG
+245 QILAAMGAGGTMQG

-348 TAAWQQENRDA
+348 VAAWKQENRDA
-359 QKKMEKAFALT
+359 QKKMEKAFELT
-370 EDDALGQFLVELN
+370 ENDALGQFLVELN

-426 SQAAQRAAATAQVGG
+426 SRAAQRAAASAQVGG

-467 NYQAAIGGGAN
+467 NYEAAIGGGAD

-525 FLKALDSV
+525 FLKALESV
-533 PVDTFNEGFEE
+533 PVETFNEGFEE

-554 QAATGQQVELPST
+554 QAATGQQVELPSA
-567 EENLHSFALGAAMGG
+567 EENLHSFALGAALGG
-582 MGQAAKLAGNAMRQR
+582 VGQAAKLAGNAMRQR
-597 SADTETGELL
+597 SADIETGELM
-607 QRMGAGDE
+607 QRMGAGNE
-615 LIAAGLALPGS
+615 LIEAGLALPGS

-657 QDLLTAKQLE
+657 QELLTAKQME

-749 GKGAMQAMQERYAR
+749 GKDAVQAMQERYAR
-763 GGVELTEEEAMDEIA
+763 GGVKLTEEEAMDKIA

-792 ESLIRENPSVAQ
+792 ESLIRENPTLAQ

-809 LREFIRKLTGRVD
+809 LREFIRKLAGRVD

-831 WTEAYKAAGS
+831 WTEAYQAAKGS
-841 SKKTAQTGGKAQY
+841 KNAAPEDGKAQY

-859 NARGADLDA
+859 NAQSADLDA

-878 GAKMEDIRKETG
+878 GAEMEDIRKETG

-905 SGMKYYRGGDAAFRR
+905 SGMEYNRRGDNHLNERYPGYKRYRELLKKANSEALGLTTGLTSEEREEF
-920 DHPEYAEY
+920 EKLK
-928 QNLMDKFLYGTMT
+928 NIWGTAVKNGET
-941 AEEESRMRQLDDT
+941 EGWQLEDYLHHD
-954 WGREHGRLS
+954 E
-963 ERVDRGNDTLENIID
+963 
-978 HEALFRAYPQLRK
+978 LFRAYPQLRQ
-991 AKVEFADLPRGTKG
+991 AKVEVTDLPGGTRG

-1013 IRMDQS
+1013 IRIDQS
-1019 LRSAPEDTLV
+1019 LRKAPEDTLV

-1034 AIQNA
+1034 AVQQA
-1039 EGFAGGSSPEYWAAR
+1039 EGFAGGSSPEYWAVR
-1054 DYKTGEVKKRMR
+1054 DYETGEVTKRLR

-1156 GEIEARDVSARRKMN
+1156 GEIEARDVTARRKLN

-1185 NTVFAEDAEKNFS
+1185 NTVFAEDA
-1198 IGEITDQNGKSYGRG
+1198 GKSYSIEQTENGQYYVKADRQVLKG
-1213 VRLDSTLLENL
+1213 NDPQKWGKQLETFINENIRKGKDMVLPTTDGGLVRLTERSAYKLADNKSTNLKTHEKKELTKEQYRVKETAGVHIDEIILVGQLQGYREDIGGHHKNDIGEDGFNTYTAYFEDFDGKYYKIAFTTALNENVETAYSMRAPRERRKPTSSRGSSTLESG
-1224 TAKERV
+1224 A
-1230 QMVKER
+1230 Q
-1236 IKELGGRAF
+1236 
-1245 TAYDANG
+1245 
-1252 NAVEIRIARPKLKF
+1252 
-1266 KNRNRKHTQVN
+1266 
-1277 RDLVTKYINNE
+1277 
-1288 TKQEAVVLVDE
+1288 
-1299 LIETAKQERQKPSEY
+1299 
-1314 SHGWLDNNGKNNWD
+1314 
-1328 YWTTYIQD
+1328 
-1336 KNNTIWKA
+1336 
-1344 TLNVAN
+1344 
-1350 TADGE
+1350 
-1355 KVIYDIGPIK
+1355 
-1365 KTGRSVKSDAIP
+1365 KTGRLSNATIAQQEGESK
-1377 VKDIIRNGGSDVNKK
+1377 KK
-1392 FSLKEDERKQKQ
+1392 FSLKEDSEGRKLTAAQQAYFKDSEAVDEEGR
-1404 LEVIQKSN
+1404 LLVVHHATDEEFTVFDRNKLGTNTDGNASN
-1412 PVEDDYHTW
+1412 IELAATAHLGFWFNTED
-1421 IRSTDDIHTFREA
+1421 IRGKTYQGKEISGYLDAKNLYDAGTLDNLVAEI
-1434 LNDPEWADYDEFDP
+1434 ADYAGEEYGDYKGRFEYLDRKAATELGEAFAAQLTQDGYDGIRVQDTEFGGI
-1448 DYTKAMAEE
+1448 
-1457 ALKSGEI
+1457 S
-1464 EVFSSYPI
+1464 
-1472 QNGVFVTPSRM
+1472 FVTFNSNQFKRFDN
-1483 EAESYAGRG
+1483 E
-1492 KIYSKTVKTDDV
+1492 T
-1504 AWIDPT
+1504 PT
-1510 QGQFAPVVEKK
+1510 NNPDIRYD
-1521 FLLKE
+1521 LKE
-1526 ASADKGYWD
+1526 GENTSA
-1535 DLSYRR
+1535 
-1541 YDESSPMS
+1541 
-1549 RAGYAMMADDPYSV
+1549 A
-1563 ETYGEKL
+1563 
-1570 VAVRQSELR
+1570 
-1579 PISEFQDKIAEAWE
+1579 
-1593 RDKENGELPYGL
+1593 
-1605 EAEHADMSG
+1605 
-1614 EEVAAA
+1614 
-1620 FDPEDIVMSAD
+1620 
-1631 AWDNEDMVM
+1631 
-1640 WAYENVFDGVPGVKT
+1640 
-1655 SDGAIVF
+1655 
-1662 DQNLLHRIATDS
+1662 
-1674 DVPGSELHNQP
+1674 
-1685 KYAMK
+1685 
-1690 EDGKDLKTM
+1690 DLKTM
-1699 RAARSDVRREIDKL
+1699 RSQRTDVRQEIDKL

-1733 LREREK
+1733 LRAREK

-1753 ENRGTEAERIIQK
+1753 ENRGTEAERIMQK

-1794 AGRRKELGRAIDQ
+1794 AGRRKELGRAIDR

-1840 ESEHYAEIRRTLRGV
+1840 ESEHYAEIRRTLRGM

-1862 VRAELGDDFKR
+1862 VRAELGDDFTR
-1873 MRQEA
+1873 TRQEA

-1892 VGIDVEHAKM
+1892 VGIDVEYAEM

-1911 SYNTDRTVQLE
+1911 SYNTDRTAQLE

-1929 MGRQEHISLMEQAMR
+1929 LGRPEHISLMEQAMR

-1971 QAGFEMRVKQ
+1971 QAGFEVRVKQ

-2091 RVGDMSREEALELYQ
+2091 RVGELSREEALELYQ

-2143 SDGNI
+2143 SDGNV
-2148 HEYSKDE
+2148 HEYTKGE

-2216 LKDFAEKH
+2216 LKDFTEKH

-2298 KRLYAA
+2298 KQLYAA

-2510 GTVVK
+2510 GTVIK

-2544 YRDLMAKYTPIMEW
+2544 YRDLMAKYTPLMEW

-2573 NPNWTQR
+2573 NPSWTQR

-2622 RSEINSGKD
+2622 RSEVNSGKD

-2641 EDAIANSQPMYDDMH
+2641 EDAIASSQPMYDDMH

-2685 RQAHGEMKRAQAEND
+2685 RKAHGEMKRAQAEND
-2700 KAGLKRGQKAF
+2700 KEGLKRGQKAF

-2744 EDGEM
+2744 DDGKM

-2755 KYMADATAKDLL
+2755 KYMADATVKDLL

-2788 WYGFEMPGVDA
+2788 WYGFEMPGADA
-2799 IQDFIDDAAKWK
+2799 IQDFIDDAAKWR
-2811 KAAAEFGGGIFNV
+2811 KAFVEFTGGISGV

-2856 GVPAKNMESYTMGL
+2856 GVPAKNMESYTLGL
-2870 LGWINPDLAAAY
+2870 MGWINPDLAAAY

-2895 GALSGKPKD
+2895 AALGGKPKE
-2904 QAAAIR
+2904 QEAAIR

-2945 DTITIETGEDSTEKV
+2945 DTITIKTGEDSSEKV

-3041 YQTVIYKAATAEIE
+3041 YQTVIYKAATEEIE
-3055 GDKDENGETIDGSED
+3055 GDKDENGKTIDGS
-3070 RKKLEW
+3070 RNKKLFDA
-3076 LTGSGWSETTQA
+3076 LDAMNFTAAQKA
-3088 AIYFAEI
+3088 AIYK
-3095 ASKTRDEKSNELAK
+3095 ASVDDFTEDSGYADAKSA
-3109 KGVSRAEYYRYM
+3109 S
-3121 VQTKDTTSDKDE
+3121 
-3133 NGETISGT
+3133 
-3141 ENKNLYD
+3141 
-3148 KLNAMDLS
+3148 
-3156 DEQKG
+3156 
-3161 LLYFAEI
+3161 
-3168 QDYTKDEK
+3168 
-3176 YYPKAKAEGVSDWQY
+3176 VSDWQY
-3191 ASFKANT
+3191 AAFKANT
-3198 GVMVSDKDK
+3198 GTIKSDKDED
-3207 NGKSIT
+3207 GKTIT
-3213 DSKRDKVLG
+3213 GSKKGKVMD
-3222 YINGMDISSAAK
+3222 YINGLDISNEAK
-3234 DELYF
+3234 DALYY
-3239 AAGYGEKRLYEAPW
+3239 AAGYTESKIGEAPW
-3253 HNGKKSGS
+3253 RGGTTGTKRSSGKGRKKSSSGS
-3261 SKKAQKAAKKKA
+3261 SKKAQKAAKKQT

-3320 RSLPRAGET
+3320 RSLPRAGES

-3343 TTRDLPRAGEEV
+3343 PTRDLPRAGEEV

>member
-102 QKKDAKSPISEAW
+102 KKKDAKSPISEAW

-245 QILAALGAGDTMQG
+245 QILAAMGAGETMQG
-259 ATGQQNNTIF
+259 TTGQQNNTIF

-283 GQGAQAAAQQRA
+283 GQGAQTAAQQRA

-334 AQQDAAQ
+334 AQKDAAQ
-341 RADHARQ
+341 RADHAQQ

-426 SQAAQRAAATAQVGG
+426 SQAAQRAAASAQVGG

-508 EAGWVNRALY
+508 EAGWVNRVLY
-518 KMLGDRK
+518 KMLGDKK

-567 EENLHSFALGAAMGG
+567 EENLHSFALGAALGG

-607 QRMGAGDE
+607 QRMGAGNE

-749 GKGAMQAMQERYAR
+749 GNGAMQAMQERYAR

-905 SGMKYYRGGDAAFRR
+905 SGMEYYRM
-920 DHPEYAEY
+920 
-928 QNLMDKFLYGTMT
+928 N
-941 AEEESRMRQLDDT
+941 
-954 WGREHGRLS
+954 
-963 ERVDRGNDTLENIID
+963 ERIGSDSATLENIID
-978 HEALFRAYPQLRK
+978 HEELFRAYPQLRQ
-991 AKVEFADLPRGTKG
+991 AKVRFEDLPGGTKG

-1013 IRMDQS
+1013 IRIDQS
-1019 LRSAPEDTLV
+1019 LRKAPEDTLV

-1034 AIQNA
+1034 AIQSA

-1054 DYKTGEVKKRMR
+1054 DYESGEVTKRLR

-1156 GEIEARDVSARRKMN
+1156 GEIEARDVTARRKLT

-1185 NTVFAEDAEKNFS
+1185 NTVFAEDA
-1198 IGEITDQNGKSYGRG
+1198 GKSYEINEKFRTDIQAWHKAGQPQG
-1213 VRLDSTLLENL
+1213 EVFTLGSTGPTLQGLGAIESDIYMNGDKISTILKQHPEMSIREIQRIPEVLENPVL
-1224 TAKERV
+1224 ILKSRNSDRGGKGNTRMVLFGSIKARDGRPILCVLDLRPRERGLV
-1230 QMVKER
+1230 LDDMQKVTSAYTKDNKPVEFVESSDVLYADKKRTTRLLSAIGFQMPMACDRSGYIGSIAYER
-1236 IKELGGRAF
+1236 
-1245 TAYDANG
+1245 N
-1252 NAVEIRIARPKLKF
+1252 NVKLKGVPF
-1266 KNRNRKHTQVN
+1266 SSV
-1277 RDLVTKYINNE
+1277 I
-1288 TKQEAVVLVDE
+1288 
-1299 LIETAKQERQKPSEY
+1299 KPE
-1314 SHGWLDNNGKNNWD
+1314 
-1328 YWTTYIQD
+1328 
-1336 KNNTIWKA
+1336 
-1344 TLNVAN
+1344 
-1350 TADGE
+1350 GE
-1355 KVIYDIGPIK
+1355 SK
-1365 KTGRSVKSDAIP
+1365 
-1377 VKDIIRNGGSDVNKK
+1377 KK
-1392 FSLKEDERKQKQ
+1392 FSLKEDSEGRKLTAAQQAYFK
-1404 LEVIQKSN
+1404 
-1412 PVEDDYHTW
+1412 D
-1421 IRSTDDIHTFREA
+1421 
-1434 LNDPEWADYDEFDP
+1434 
-1448 DYTKAMAEE
+1448 
-1457 ALKSGEI
+1457 
-1464 EVFSSYPI
+1464 
-1472 QNGVFVTPSRM
+1472 
-1483 EAESYAGRG
+1483 
-1492 KIYSKTVKTDDV
+1492 
-1504 AWIDPT
+1504 
-1510 QGQFAPVVEKK
+1510 
-1521 FLLKE
+1521 
-1526 ASADKGYWD
+1526 SA
-1535 DLSYRR
+1535 
-1541 YDESSPMS
+1541 
-1549 RAGYAMMADDPYSV
+1549 A
-1563 ETYGEKL
+1563 
-1570 VAVRQSELR
+1570 
-1579 PISEFQDKIAEAWE
+1579 
-1593 RDKENGELPYGL
+1593 
-1605 EAEHADMSG
+1605 
-1614 EEVAAA
+1614 
-1620 FDPEDIVMSAD
+1620 
-1631 AWDNEDMVM
+1631 
-1640 WAYENVFDGVPGVKT
+1640 
-1655 SDGAIVF
+1655 
-1662 DQNLLHRIATDS
+1662 
-1674 DVPGSELHNQP
+1674 
-1685 KYAMK
+1685 
-1690 EDGKDLKTM
+1690 DLKTM
-1699 RAARSDVRREIDKL
+1699 RAERSDVRREIDKL

-1721 YLDETDAAAMKQ
+1721 YLDETDAAAMKQLRTREKDLTERIDAANAAAMKQ

-1753 ENRGTEAERIIQK
+1753 ENRGTEAERIMQK

-1794 AGRRKELGRAIDQ
+1794 AGRRKELGRVIDR

-1862 VRAELGDDFKR
+1862 VRAELGDDFTR
-1873 MRQEA
+1873 TRQEA

-1892 VGIDVEHAKM
+1892 VGINVEHKEM

-1911 SYNTDRTVQLE
+1911 SYNTDRTAQLE

-1929 MGRQEHISLMEQAMR
+1929 LGRPEHISLMEQAMR
-1944 AGGEDAVAQQMTFF
+1944 AGGEDAVAQQMMFL
-1958 DRYLTNALENYAK
+1958 DSYLTDALKNYAK
-1971 QAGFEMRVKQ
+1971 QADFEVRVKQ
-1981 GEIMKAAKARAIAA
+1981 GEIMKTAKARAIAA

-2020 LRRMKKDQSA
+2020 LRRMKKDQNA
-2030 ETKALIDEIVGD
+2030 ETKALIDEIVGS

-2053 KEATWRDMRKIYDAE
+2053 KEADWRDLRKIYDAA
-2068 REKDPNFLP
+2068 RENDPNFLP

-2091 RVGDMSREEALELYQ
+2091 RVGELSREEALELYQ

-2148 HEYSKDE
+2148 HEYSKGE
-2155 KGKEKI
+2155 KRKEKI

-2216 LKDFAEKH
+2216 LKDFTEKH

-2298 KRLYAA
+2298 KQLYAA

-2317 KMQPGFVKSLVADL
+2317 KMQPGAVKSLVADL

-2440 MNALLNYTEKGYHDS
+2440 MNALLNYTEKDYHDS

-2767 GNIVGWDTAYDIG
+2767 GNVVGWDTAYDIG
-2780 THFLFGNT
+2780 THFLFGDT

-2799 IQDFIDDAAKWK
+2799 IQDFIDDAPKLAQAGVK
-2811 KAAAEFGGGIFNV
+2811 FVGGLSGV
-2824 TDAGDFQYYLRTA
+2824 TDTGDFQYYLRTA
-2837 GSDFRKA
+2837 GNDFRKSLKTLA
-2844 SKNVAVDLSYLL
+2844 LDGSYLV
-2856 GVPAKNMESYTMGL
+2856 GIPAKNMESYILGL
-2870 LGWINPDLAAAY
+2870 MGWINPDLAAAY

-2895 GALSGKPKD
+2895 AALGGKPKE

-2945 DTITIETGEDSTEKV
+2945 DTITIETGEDSSEKV

-2999 AGAVVLLYQ
+2999 AGAVVLLYK

-3156 DEQKG
+3156 DKQKG

-3222 YINGMDISSAAK
+3222 YIDGMDISSAAK

-3239 AAGYGEKRLYEAPW
+3239 AAGYGEKRLSEAPW

-3320 RSLPRAGET
+3320 RSLPRAGES

>member
-66 TKKSDTAKAKSE
+66 AEKSDTAKAKSE
-78 TKKSTDSRRTVAAG
+78 TKKSTDSRRTVAVG
-92 KTTVKLPTEQ
+92 KTTVELPTEQ

-115 NNRKETVAQKQ
+115 NKRKETVSQKQ

-131 GRQSKTVSNPGI
+131 DRKSKTVSNPGI

-155 AARQAEEQAKKNRQN
+155 AARQAEEQAQKNRKN

-245 QILAALGAGDTMQG
+245 QILAEMGAGSTMQG

-269 DVDPRQQIINAQIA
+269 DVDPRQQIINAQIV

-295 QQLPKTLAA
+295 QQLPGTLAA

-334 AQQDAAQ
+334 AQQDAEQ

-359 QKKMEKAFALT
+359 QKKMEKAFELT
-370 EDDALGQFLVELN
+370 ENDALGQFLVELN

-419 NLAGRIG
+419 NLAGQIG
-426 SQAAQRAAATAQVGG
+426 SRAAQRAAASAQVGG

-525 FLKALDSV
+525 FLKALESV
-533 PVDTFNEGFEE
+533 PVETFNEGFEE

-597 SADTETGELL
+597 SADIETGELM

-649 QYRENVRA
+649 QYRENVRT
-657 QDLLTAKQLE
+657 QELLTAKQME

-739 TFREYAMRLQ
+739 TFRAYAMRLQ
-749 GKGAMQAMQERYAR
+749 GKGAVQAMQERYAR

-905 SGMKYYRGGDAAFRR
+905 SGMEYYRM
-920 DHPEYAEY
+920 
-928 QNLMDKFLYGTMT
+928 N
-941 AEEESRMRQLDDT
+941 
-954 WGREHGRLS
+954 
-963 ERVDRGNDTLENIID
+963 ERIGSDSATLENIID
-978 HEALFRAYPQLRK
+978 HEELFRAYPQLRQ
-991 AKVEFADLPRGTKG
+991 AKVRFEDLPGGTKG

-1013 IRMDQS
+1013 IRIDQS
-1019 LRSAPEDTLV
+1019 LRKAPEDTLV

-1034 AIQNA
+1034 AIQSA

-1054 DYKTGEVKKRMR
+1054 DYETGEVKKRMR

-1185 NTVFAEDAEKNFS
+1185 NTVFVSAPGGQFAMSEEETKTVHNAVLDKVEKAKDR
-1198 IGEITDQNGKSYGRG
+1198 IAKRG
-1213 VRLDSTLLENL
+1213 I
-1224 TAKERV
+1224 
-1230 QMVKER
+1230 
-1236 IKELGGRAF
+1236 IKELSGKEFAEVYSRRDIVDAVTEYFDSIGGSVTRPGFGEVLISKRGAKDSMAHGYGEKKKVSF
-1245 TAYDANG
+1245 A
-1252 NAVEIRIARPKLKF
+1252 AVPDVIRDGVQIDFQTKWKGRP
-1266 KNRNRKHTQVN
+1266 V
-1277 RDLVTKYINNE
+1277 DSYIFAGE
-1288 TKQEAVVLVDE
+1288 VLVDGE
-1299 LIETAKQERQKPSEY
+1299 VHDMGVVVLKSPQNSRFYLHEIMEIKKDDRTASFQTGAIQEGRLPGDAGSSLSEPII
-1314 SHGWLDNNGKNNWD
+1314 SKEGENGK
-1328 YWTTYIQD
+1328 
-1336 KNNTIWKA
+1336 
-1344 TLNVAN
+1344 
-1350 TADGE
+1350 
-1355 KVIYDIGPIK
+1355 
-1365 KTGRSVKSDAIP
+1365 
-1377 VKDIIRNGGSDVNKK
+1377 KK
-1392 FSLKEDERKQKQ
+1392 FSLKEDER
-1404 LEVIQKSN
+1404 
-1412 PVEDDYHTW
+1412 T
-1421 IRSTDDIHTFREA
+1421 
-1434 LNDPEWADYDEFDP
+1434 
-1448 DYTKAMAEE
+1448 
-1457 ALKSGEI
+1457 
-1464 EVFSSYPI
+1464 
-1472 QNGVFVTPSRM
+1472 
-1483 EAESYAGRG
+1483 
-1492 KIYSKTVKTDDV
+1492 
-1504 AWIDPT
+1504 
-1510 QGQFAPVVEKK
+1510 
-1521 FLLKE
+1521 

-1662 DQNLLHRIATDS
+1662 DENLLHRIDTDS

-1739 DLTERIDVANAAAK
+1739 SLTERIDAANAAAK
-1753 ENRGTEAERIIQK
+1753 ENRGTEAERIMQK
-1766 AKGEAAAAQPTQAGK
+1766 AKTEAAEAQPTQAGK

-1883 ILTTKDGEG
+1883 TLTTKDNEG
-1892 VGIDVEHAKM
+1892 VGIDVEHKEM
-1902 ADLFPGVFD
+1902 AELFPGVFD
-1911 SYNTDRTVQLE
+1911 NYNKDRTAQLE
-1922 DMIRAAE
+1922 DMIHAAE
-1929 MGRQEHISLMEQAMR
+1929 LGRPEHISLMEQAMR

-2135 NSVHEIRT
+2135 NSVHEIKT
-2143 SDGNI
+2143 SDGDKWKFNR
-2148 HEYSKDE
+2148 
-2155 KGKEKI
+2155 KGEAKK
-2161 KGAARRYWNEEQL
+2161 KLSSNRFVRKYWDGEQL

-2216 LKDFAEKH
+2216 LKDFTEKH

-2239 WYEID
+2239 WYEVEV
-2244 APAFL
+2244 PAFL

-2289 NFGGATFPD
+2289 NFGGAKFPD
-2298 KRLYAA
+2298 KRIYSAA
-2304 GNEKAAYARGVTV
+2304 KKEEDELEAYANGVTV

-2331 TPEEKELAFILGT
+2331 TPEEKELAFILGK

-2360 LLEGHDKAMNSNY
+2360 LLEGHDKAMNDNY

-2378 NANFLG
+2378 DANYLG
-2384 KKADPAIVDA
+2384 KSADPAIVDA
-2394 TIEGMGPLKNRVWSG
+2394 TIEGMGTLKNRVWSG
-2409 KPMLAVSALSAF
+2409 KPVLAVSALSAF
-2421 QKHRDMTAKYVG
+2421 QKNRDMTAKYVG

-2440 MNALLNYTEKGYHDS
+2440 MNALLNYTEKGYNDS
-2455 MREVISKKWG
+2455 MRAVIGKKWG
-2465 ANSVEYLDNLLVN
+2465 DEAVKY
-2478 LQNRP
+2478 
-2483 AAETTILDDLV
+2483 LDDLMKNIQNKPADELNV
-2494 NGALN
+2494 VEQMVKWTTN

-2510 GTVVK
+2510 GTVIK

-2544 YRDLMAKYTPIMEW
+2544 YRDLIAKYTPLMEW

-2567 MAELKN
+2567 MSDLKN

-2656 TAQILHNN
+2656 TAKIMHSNN
-2664 KSVARGI
+2664 GIARGI

-2744 EDGEM
+2744 DEGEM

-2767 GNIVGWDTAYDIG
+2767 GNVVGWDTAYDIG
-2780 THFLFGNT
+2780 THFLFGDT

-2799 IQDFIDDAAKWK
+2799 IQDFIDDAPKLAQAGVK
-2811 KAAAEFGGGIFNV
+2811 FVGGLSGV
-2824 TDAGDFQYYLRTA
+2824 TDTGDFQYYLRTA
-2837 GSDFRKA
+2837 GNDFRKSLKTLA
-2844 SKNVAVDLSYLL
+2844 LDGSYLV
-2856 GVPAKNMESYTMGL
+2856 GIPAKNMESYILGL
-2870 LGWINPDLAAAY
+2870 MGWINPDLAAAY

-2895 GALSGKPKD
+2895 GALSGKPKE
-2904 QAAAIR
+2904 QTAAIR

-2945 DTITIETGEDSTEKV
+2945 DTITIETGEDSSEKV

-3041 YQTVIYKAATAEIE
+3041 YQTVIYKAATEEIE
-3055 GDKDENGETIDGSED
+3055 GDKDENGKTIDGSKN
-3070 RKKLEW
+3070 KKLFDALDAMNFTAE
-3076 LTGSGWSETTQA
+3076 QKA
-3088 AIYFAEI
+3088 AIYK
-3095 ASKTRDEKSNELAK
+3095 ASVDDVTED
-3109 KGVSRAEYYRYM
+3109 
-3121 VQTKDTTSDKDE
+3121 
-3133 NGETISGT
+3133 SG
-3141 ENKNLYD
+3141 YAD
-3148 KLNAMDLS
+3148 
-3156 DEQKG
+3156 
-3161 LLYFAEI
+3161 
-3168 QDYTKDEK
+3168 
-3176 YYPKAKAEGVSDWQY
+3176 AKAAGVNDWQY

-3198 GVMVSDKDK
+3198 GVMVSDKDED
-3207 NGKSIT
+3207 GETIT
-3213 DSKRDKVLG
+3213 GSKKKKVMD
-3222 YINGMDISSAAK
+3222 YINGLDISNEAK
-3234 DELYF
+3234 DALYY
-3239 AAGYGEKRLYEAPW
+3239 AAGYTESKIGEAPW
-3253 HNGKKSGS
+3253 RGGTTGTKKSSGKGRKKSSSGS
-3261 SKKAQKAAKKKA
+3261 SKKAQKAAKKQT

-3320 RSLPRAGET
+3320 RSLPRAGES

-3355 QMQSLPTYN
+3355 RMQSLPTYN

>member
-78 TKKSTDSRRTVAAG
+78 TKKSTDSRRTVAVG
-92 KTTVKLPTEQ
+92 KATVKLPTEQ
-102 QKKDAKSPISEAW
+102 QKQNAKSQISEAW
-115 NNRKETVAQKQ
+115 NKRKETVAQKQ

-155 AARQAEEQAKKNRQN
+155 AARQAEEQAQKNRQN

-195 APESITQEDVNAY
+195 APESITQEDVNEY

-237 TQKKSAQQ
+237 TQKKSTQQ
-245 QILAALGAGDTMQG
+245 QILAAMGAGSTMQG

-426 SQAAQRAAATAQVGG
+426 SRAAQRAAASAQVGG

-467 NYQAAIGGGAN
+467 NYQAAIGGGAD

-508 EAGWVNRALY
+508 ETGWVNRALY
-518 KMLGDRK
+518 KMLGDKK

-554 QAATGQQVELPST
+554 QAATGQQVELPNA

-582 MGQAAKLAGNAMRQR
+582 VGQAAKLAGNMMRQR
-597 SADTETGELL
+597 QEDIETGKLL
-607 QRMGAGDE
+607 QSMDGTVGNE
-615 LIAAGLALPGS
+615 LIAAGALIPGS
-626 RAEMHATE
+626 RAEMHAAE
-634 LRLRNQ
+634 LRMKNR
-640 QPTARELGR
+640 QPTAREIGR
-649 QYRENVRA
+649 QYRENILAQEQTDARRA
-657 QDLLTAKQLE
+657 EAESKI
-667 TENTVRRMAENVGA
+667 VRMAKGVGA
-681 QVAFDATISDAA
+681 EAVFEDTISDAA
-693 GHDSAA
+693 GNENAA
-699 DGYYKDNVLHIAR
+699 NGYYKDGVLHISR
-712 DADKPAM
+712 NADKPAM
-719 TVAVHE
+719 VVAVHE

-749 GKGAMQAMQERYAR
+749 GEGAVQVMQERYAR

-809 LREFIRKLTGRVD
+809 LRKFIRKLTGRVD

-841 SKKTAQTGGKAQY
+841 SKKAAQTGGKAQY

-890 WFTGADGKWRFEIDD
+890 WFTGADGKWRYEIDD
-905 SGMKYYRGGDAAFRR
+905 SGMQYYRM
-920 DHPEYAEY
+920 
-928 QNLMDKFLYGTMT
+928 N
-941 AEEESRMRQLDDT
+941 
-954 WGREHGRLS
+954 
-963 ERVDRGNDTLENIID
+963 ERIDSDSATLENIID
-978 HEALFRAYPQLRK
+978 HEALFRAYPQLRQV
-991 AKVEFADLPRGTKG
+991 KVRFEDLPGGTRG

-1013 IRMDQS
+1013 IRIDQS
-1019 LRSAPEDTLV
+1019 LRKAPEDTLV

-1034 AIQNA
+1034 AVQDI
-1039 EGFAGGSSPEYWAAR
+1039 EGFSPGSSPEYWAAR
-1054 DYKTGEVKKRMR
+1054 DYETGEVTKRLR

-1123 LWGKPW
+1123 LWEKPW

-1156 GEIEARDVSARRKMN
+1156 GEIEARDVTARRKLN

-1185 NTVFAEDAEKNFS
+1185 NTVFAENAGKNFS

-1236 IKELGGRAF
+1236 VRELGGQHF
-1245 TAYDANG
+1245 TAYDSNG
-1252 NAVEIRIARPKLKF
+1252 KEVDVQIATPKMKF
-1266 KNRNRKHTQVN
+1266 INKSGKRTPVN
-1277 RDLVTKYINNE
+1277 KDLTTKKSKSRV
-1288 TKQEAVVLVDE
+1288 KQEAVVLADE
-1299 LIETAKQERQKPSEY
+1299 LIATAKYDKHRAARY
-1314 SHGWLDNNGKNNWD
+1314 THGWLDNNGRNDWAQWK
-1328 YWTTYIQD
+1328 TYVQD
-1336 KNNTIWKA
+1336 KENTVWEA
-1344 TLNVAN
+1344 TLHIA
-1350 TADGE
+1350 TSADG
-1355 KVIYDIGPIK
+1355 KKILYDIDPIK
-1365 KTGRSVKSDAIP
+1365 KTGRSGKSDAIP
-1377 VKDIIRNGGSDVNKK
+1377 IKDIIRNGGSDVNKK
-1392 FSLKEDERKQKQ
+1392 FLLKEAERKQKQ

-1457 ALKSGEI
+1457 ALESGEI
-1464 EVFSSYPI
+1464 EVFSSYHI
-1472 QNGVFVTPSRM
+1472 RNGVFVTPSRM

-1510 QGQFAPVVEKK
+1510 QGQFAPV
-1521 FLLKE
+1521 
-1526 ASADKGYWD
+1526 
-1535 DLSYRR
+1535 
-1541 YDESSPMS
+1541 
-1549 RAGYAMMADDPYSV
+1549 
-1563 ETYGEKL
+1563 
-1570 VAVRQSELR
+1570 
-1579 PISEFQDKIAEAWE
+1579 
-1593 RDKENGELPYGL
+1593 
-1605 EAEHADMSG
+1605 
-1614 EEVAAA
+1614 
-1620 FDPEDIVMSAD
+1620 
-1631 AWDNEDMVM
+1631 
-1640 WAYENVFDGVPGVKT
+1640 DGKQF
-1655 SDGAIVF
+1655 A
-1662 DQNLLHRIATDS
+1662 L
-1674 DVPGSELHNQP
+1674 
-1685 KYAMK
+1685 K
-1690 EDGKDLKTM
+1690 EDGEDLKTM

-1721 YLDETDAAAMKQ
+1721 YLDETDAAEMKR
-1733 LREREK
+1733 LRALDKE
-1739 DLTERIDVANAAAK
+1739 LTERIDAANAAAK
-1753 ENRGTEAERIIQK
+1753 ENRGTEAERIMQK
-1766 AKGEAAAAQPTQAGK
+1766 AKTEAAEAQPTQAGK

-1794 AGRRKELGRAIDQ
+1794 AGKRKELGSAIDR

-1862 VRAELGDDFKR
+1862 VRAELGDDFTR
-1873 MRQEA
+1873 TRQEA

-1892 VGIDVEHAKM
+1892 IGIDVEYKEM
-1902 ADLFPGVFD
+1902 AELFPGLFD
-1911 SYNTDRTVQLE
+1911 SYNTDRTAQLE
-1922 DMIRAAE
+1922 DMIHAAE
-1929 MGRQEHISLMEQAMR
+1929 LGRPEHISLMEQAMR

-1971 QAGFEMRVKQ
+1971 QAGFEVRVKQ

-2002 QRKAL
+2002 QRKTL

-2053 KEATWRDMRKIYDAE
+2053 KEATWRDLRKIYDAE

-2091 RVGDMSREEALELYQ
+2091 RVGELSREEALELYQ

-2148 HEYSKDE
+2148 HEYSKGE

-2216 LKDFAEKH
+2216 LKEFTEKH

-2298 KRLYAA
+2298 KQLYAA

-2440 MNALLNYTEKGYHDS
+2440 MNTLLNYTEKGYHDS

-2483 AAETTILDDLV
+2483 AAETNILDDLV

-2510 GTVVK
+2510 GTVIK

-2544 YRDLMAKYTPIMEW
+2544 YRNLMAKYTPLMEW

-2573 NPNWTQR
+2573 NPSWTQR

-2622 RSEINSGKD
+2622 RSEVNSGKD

-2641 EDAIANSQPMYDDMH
+2641 EDAIASSQPMYDDMH

-2700 KAGLKRGQKAF
+2700 KEGLKRGQKAF

-2744 EDGEM
+2744 DEGEM

-2767 GNIVGWDTAYDIG
+2767 GNVVGWDTAYDIG
-2780 THFLFGNT
+2780 THVLFGNT
-2788 WYGFEMPGVDA
+2788 WYGFEMPGADA

-2856 GVPAKNMESYTMGL
+2856 GVPAKNMESYTLGL

-2895 GALSGKPKD
+2895 ATLGGKPKE
-2904 QAAAIR
+2904 QEAAIR

-2945 DTITIETGEDSTEKV
+2945 DTITIKTGEDSSEKV
-2960 ELSLKQ
+2960 ELNLKQ

-3031 ARAAEEGADV
+3031 ASAAEEGADV
-3041 YQTVIYKAATAEIE
+3041 YQTVIYKAATEEIE
-3055 GDKDENGETIDGSED
+3055 GDKGEDGKTIDGSKN
-3070 RKKLEW
+3070 KKLFYALDTMNFTAE
-3076 LTGSGWSETTQA
+3076 QKA
-3088 AIYFAEI
+3088 AIYK
-3095 ASKTRDEKSNELAK
+3095 ASVDDFTED
-3109 KGVSRAEYYRYM
+3109 
-3121 VQTKDTTSDKDE
+3121 
-3133 NGETISGT
+3133 SG
-3141 ENKNLYD
+3141 YAD
-3148 KLNAMDLS
+3148 
-3156 DEQKG
+3156 
-3161 LLYFAEI
+3161 
-3168 QDYTKDEK
+3168 
-3176 YYPKAKAEGVSDWQY
+3176 AKAAGVSDWQY
-3191 ASFKANT
+3191 AAFKANT
-3198 GVMVSDKDK
+3198 GTIKSDKDED
-3207 NGKSIT
+3207 GKTIT
-3213 DSKRDKVLG
+3213 GSKKGKVMD
-3222 YINGMDISSAAK
+3222 YINKLNISNEAK
-3234 DELYF
+3234 DALYY
-3239 AAGYGEKRLYEAPW
+3239 AAGYTESKIGEAPW
-3253 HNGKKSGS
+3253 RGGTTGTKKSSGKGRKKSSSGS
-3261 SKKAQKAAKKKA
+3261 SKKAQKAAKKQT
-3273 AARAALATPEMQ
+3273 AARAALETPEMQ

-3296 NGRPATAADLQSSVE
+3296 NERPVTAADLQSSVE

-3320 RSLPRAGET
+3320 RSLPRAGES

-3371 KESLDEK
+3371 KENLDEK

>member
-115 NNRKETVAQKQ
+115 NKRKETVAQKQ

-245 QILAALGAGDTMQG
+245 QILAAMGAGETMQG
-259 ATGQQNNTIF
+259 TTGQQNNTIF
-269 DVDPRQQIINAQIA
+269 DVDPHQQIINAQIA

-304 IGLGGIAAAQDT
+304 IGLGGVAAAQDT
-316 VGTAMGMGEQ
+316 VGTTMGIGEQ

-419 NLAGRIG
+419 SLAGRIG

-525 FLKALDSV
+525 FLKALESV
-533 PVDTFNEGFEE
+533 PVETFNEGFEE

-597 SADTETGELL
+597 SADIETGELM

-649 QYRENVRA
+649 QYRENVRT
-657 QDLLTAKQLE
+657 QELLTAKQME

-739 TFREYAMRLQ
+739 TFRAYAMRLQ
-749 GKGAMQAMQERYAR
+749 GKGAVQAMQERYAR

-809 LREFIRKLTGRVD
+809 LREFIRKLAGRVD

-831 WTEAYKAAGS
+831 WTEAYQAAKGS
-841 SKKTAQTGGKAQY
+841 KNAAPEGGKAQY

-905 SGMKYYRGGDAAFRR
+905 SGMEYYRM
-920 DHPEYAEY
+920 
-928 QNLMDKFLYGTMT
+928 N
-941 AEEESRMRQLDDT
+941 
-954 WGREHGRLS
+954 
-963 ERVDRGNDTLENIID
+963 ERIGSDSATLENIID
-978 HEALFRAYPQLRK
+978 HEELFRAYPQLRQ
-991 AKVEFADLPRGTKG
+991 AKVRFEDLPGGTKG

-1013 IRMDQS
+1013 IRIDQS
-1019 LRSAPEDTLV
+1019 LRKAPEDTLV

-1034 AIQNA
+1034 AIQSA

-1054 DYKTGEVKKRMR
+1054 DYETGEVKKRMR

-1156 GEIEARDVSARRKMN
+1156 GEIEARDVSARRKLT

-1185 NTVFAEDAEKNFS
+1185 NTVFAENA
-1198 IGEITDQNGKSYGRG
+1198 GKSYEINEKFRTDIQAWHKAGQPQG
-1213 VRLDSTLLENL
+1213 EVFTLGSTGPTLQGLGAIESDIYMNGDKISTILKQHPEMSIREIQRIPEVLENPVL
-1224 TAKERV
+1224 ILKSRNSDRGGKGNTRMVLFGSIKARDGRPILCVLDLRPRERGLV
-1230 QMVKER
+1230 LDDMQKVTSAYTKDNKPVEFVESSDVLYADKKRTTRLLSAIGFQMPMACDRSGYIGSIAYER
-1236 IKELGGRAF
+1236 
-1245 TAYDANG
+1245 N
-1252 NAVEIRIARPKLKF
+1252 NVKLKGVPF
-1266 KNRNRKHTQVN
+1266 SSV
-1277 RDLVTKYINNE
+1277 I
-1288 TKQEAVVLVDE
+1288 
-1299 LIETAKQERQKPSEY
+1299 KPE
-1314 SHGWLDNNGKNNWD
+1314 
-1328 YWTTYIQD
+1328 
-1336 KNNTIWKA
+1336 
-1344 TLNVAN
+1344 
-1350 TADGE
+1350 GE
-1355 KVIYDIGPIK
+1355 SK
-1365 KTGRSVKSDAIP
+1365 
-1377 VKDIIRNGGSDVNKK
+1377 KK
-1392 FSLKEDERKQKQ
+1392 FSLKEDSEGRKLTAAQQAYFK
-1404 LEVIQKSN
+1404 
-1412 PVEDDYHTW
+1412 D
-1421 IRSTDDIHTFREA
+1421 
-1434 LNDPEWADYDEFDP
+1434 
-1448 DYTKAMAEE
+1448 
-1457 ALKSGEI
+1457 
-1464 EVFSSYPI
+1464 
-1472 QNGVFVTPSRM
+1472 
-1483 EAESYAGRG
+1483 
-1492 KIYSKTVKTDDV
+1492 
-1504 AWIDPT
+1504 
-1510 QGQFAPVVEKK
+1510 
-1521 FLLKE
+1521 
-1526 ASADKGYWD
+1526 SA
-1535 DLSYRR
+1535 
-1541 YDESSPMS
+1541 
-1549 RAGYAMMADDPYSV
+1549 A
-1563 ETYGEKL
+1563 
-1570 VAVRQSELR
+1570 
-1579 PISEFQDKIAEAWE
+1579 
-1593 RDKENGELPYGL
+1593 
-1605 EAEHADMSG
+1605 
-1614 EEVAAA
+1614 
-1620 FDPEDIVMSAD
+1620 
-1631 AWDNEDMVM
+1631 
-1640 WAYENVFDGVPGVKT
+1640 
-1655 SDGAIVF
+1655 
-1662 DQNLLHRIATDS
+1662 
-1674 DVPGSELHNQP
+1674 
-1685 KYAMK
+1685 
-1690 EDGKDLKTM
+1690 DLKTM
-1699 RAARSDVRREIDKL
+1699 RAERSDVRREIDKL

-1721 YLDETDAAAMKQ
+1721 YLDETDAAAMKQLRTREKDLTERIDAANAAAMKQ

-1753 ENRGTEAERIIQK
+1753 ENRGTEAERIMQK

-1794 AGRRKELGRAIDQ
+1794 AGRRKELGRVIDR

-1862 VRAELGDDFKR
+1862 VRAELGDDFTR
-1873 MRQEA
+1873 TRQEA

-1892 VGIDVEHAKM
+1892 VGINVEHKEM

-1911 SYNTDRTVQLE
+1911 SYNTDRTAQLE

-1929 MGRQEHISLMEQAMR
+1929 LGRPEHISLMEQAMR
-1944 AGGEDAVAQQMTFF
+1944 AGGEDAVAQQMMFL
-1958 DRYLTNALENYAK
+1958 DSYLTDALKNYAK
-1971 QAGFEMRVKQ
+1971 QADFEVRVKQ
-1981 GEIMKAAKARAIAA
+1981 GEIMKTAKARAIAA

-2020 LRRMKKDQSA
+2020 LRRMKKDQNA
-2030 ETKALIDEIVGD
+2030 ETKALIDEIVGS

-2053 KEATWRDMRKIYDAE
+2053 KEADWRDLRKIYDAA
-2068 REKDPNFLP
+2068 RENDPNFLP

-2091 RVGDMSREEALELYQ
+2091 RVGELSREEALELYQ

-2148 HEYSKDE
+2148 HEYSKGE
-2155 KGKEKI
+2155 KRKEKI

-2216 LKDFAEKH
+2216 LKDFTEKH

-2298 KRLYAA
+2298 KQLYAA

-2351 KEEINRVSN
+2351 KKEINRVSN

-2510 GTVVK
+2510 GTVIK

-2529 DTIPATSMLHSAWGK
+2529 DTMPTTAMLHSAWGK
-2544 YRDLMAKYTPIMEW
+2544 YRGLMAKYTPLMEW

-2573 NPNWTQR
+2573 NPSWTQR

-2622 RSEINSGKD
+2622 RSEVNSGKD

-2664 KSVARGI
+2664 NGIARGI

-2700 KAGLKRGQKAF
+2700 KEGLKRGQKTF

-2744 EDGEM
+2744 DEGEM

-2780 THFLFGNT
+2780 THVLFGNT

-2799 IQDFIDDAAKWK
+2799 IQDFIDDAPKLAQAGVK
-2811 KAAAEFGGGIFNV
+2811 FVGGLSGV
-2824 TDAGDFQYYLRTA
+2824 TDTGDFQYYLRTA
-2837 GSDFRKA
+2837 GNDFRKSLKTFA
-2844 SKNVAVDLSYLL
+2844 LDGSYLV
-2856 GVPAKNMESYTMGL
+2856 GIPAKNMESYILGL
-2870 LGWINPDLAAAY
+2870 MGWINPDLAAAY

-2895 GALSGKPKD
+2895 GALGGKPKE
-2904 QAAAIR
+2904 QEAAIR

-2945 DTITIETGEDSTEKV
+2945 DTITIETGEDSSEKV

-2999 AGAVVLLYQ
+2999 AGAVVLLYK

-3055 GDKDENGETIDGSED
+3055 GDTGEDGDTIAGSKN
-3070 RKKLEW
+3070 KKLFDV
-3076 LTGSGWSETTQA
+3076 LDAMNFTATQKA
-3088 AIYFAEI
+3088 AIYKVNVDDFTEDKEY
-3095 ASKTRDEKSNELAK
+3095 AS
-3109 KGVSRAEYYRYM
+3109 
-3121 VQTKDTTSDKDE
+3121 
-3133 NGETISGT
+3133 
-3141 ENKNLYD
+3141 
-3148 KLNAMDLS
+3148 
-3156 DEQKG
+3156 
-3161 LLYFAEI
+3161 
-3168 QDYTKDEK
+3168 
-3176 YYPKAKAEGVSDWQY
+3176 AKAAGVNDWQY

-3198 GVMVSDKDK
+3198 GVMKSDKDD
-3207 NGKSIT
+3207 NGKTIT
-3213 DSKRDKVLG
+3213 GSKKAKVMD
-3222 YINGMDISSAAK
+3222 YIDGLDISNGAK
-3234 DELYF
+3234 DALYY
-3239 AAGYGEKRLYEAPW
+3239 AAGYTESKIGDAPW
-3253 HNGKKSGS
+3253 RGGTTGTKKSSGKGRKKSSSGS

-3320 RSLPRAGET
+3320 RSLPRAGES

>member
-1 MGIRKFI
+1 M
-8 SNLFAPDEE
+8 
-17 KKKKPAGTTS
+17 
-27 QASAASTG
+27 
-35 TRAVGKTVVK
+35 
-45 TPTTSTTEK
+45 
-54 KTETKTKKSGTS
+54 
-66 TKKSDTAKAKSE
+66 
-78 TKKSTDSRRTVAAG
+78 
-92 KTTVKLPTEQ
+92 
-102 QKKDAKSPISEAW
+102 
-115 NNRKETVAQKQ
+115 
-126 VQQVQ
+126 
-131 GRQSKTVSNPGI
+131 
-143 LDKWNSAQKERN
+143 
-155 AARQAEEQAKKNRQN
+155 
-170 QMQLLSDAAGSYEA
+170 
-184 RLKAI
+184 
-189 ADRASR
+189 
-195 APESITQEDVNAY
+195 
-208 NDLWTRYQQTLGNY
+208 
-222 AKAKGEQ
+222 
-229 DAEEQLRK
+229 
-237 TQKKSAQQ
+237 
-245 QILAALGAGDTMQG
+245 
-259 ATGQQNNTIF
+259 
-269 DVDPRQQIINAQIA
+269 
-283 GQGAQAAAQQRA
+283 
-295 QQLPKTLAA
+295 
-304 IGLGGIAAAQDT
+304 
-316 VGTAMGMGEQ
+316 
-326 AAWALSPG
+326 
-334 AQQDAAQ
+334 
-341 RADHARQ
+341 
-348 TAAWQQENRDA
+348 
-359 QKKMEKAFALT
+359 
-370 EDDALGQFLVELN
+370 
-383 YNFVQQGISTV
+383 
-394 AGGIFGKAGGT
+394 
-405 ALSALGKEASAAGG
+405 
-419 NLAGRIG
+419 
-426 SQAAQRAAATAQVGG
+426 
-441 KALQGAARYLQ
+441 
-452 KNAPL
+452 
-457 ATMAT
+457 
-462 LAGAN
+462 
-467 NYQAAIGGGAN
+467 
-478 EGQAMAYAVLT
+478 
-489 GAAEAVTEKLFG
+489 
-501 GNPLMDN
+501 
-508 EAGWVNRALY
+508 
-518 KMLGDRK
+518 
-525 FLKALDSV
+525 
-533 PVDTFNEGFEE
+533 
-544 VIANYLYSAA
+544 
-554 QAATGQQVELPST
+554 
-567 EENLHSFALGAAMGG
+567 
-582 MGQAAKLAGNAMRQR
+582 
-597 SADTETGELL
+597 
-607 QRMGAGDE
+607 
-615 LIAAGLALPGS
+615 
-626 RAEMHATE
+626 
-634 LRLRNQ
+634 
-640 QPTARELGR
+640 
-649 QYRENVRA
+649 
-657 QDLLTAKQLE
+657 
-667 TENTVRRMAENVGA
+667 
-681 QVAFDATISDAA
+681 
-693 GHDSAA
+693 
-699 DGYYKDNVLHIAR
+699 
-712 DADKPAM
+712 
-719 TVAVHE
+719 
-725 ITHYLQQAAPEQYR
+725 
-739 TFREYAMRLQ
+739 
-749 GKGAMQAMQERYAR
+749 
-763 GGVELTEEEAMDEIA
+763 
-778 ASTAEKLL
+778 
-786 TDRGSI
+786 
-792 ESLIRENPSVAQ
+792 
-804 RFFDA
+804 
-809 LREFIRKLTGRVD
+809 
-822 PQLRQAEKL
+822 
-831 WTEAYKAAGS
+831 
-841 SKKTAQTGGKAQY
+841 
-854 LMAGR
+854 
-859 NARGADLDA
+859 
-868 LNRAVEMQRD
+868 
-878 GAKMEDIRKETG
+878 
-890 WFTGADGKWRFEIDD
+890 
-905 SGMKYYRGGDAAFRR
+905 
-920 DHPEYAEY
+920 
-928 QNLMDKFLYGTMT
+928 
-941 AEEESRMRQLDDT
+941 
-954 WGREHGRLS
+954 
-963 ERVDRGNDTLENIID
+963 
-978 HEALFRAYPQLRK
+978 
-991 AKVEFADLPRGTKG
+991 
-1005 QYDRESNT
+1005 
-1013 IRMDQS
+1013 
-1019 LRSAPEDTLV
+1019 
-1029 HEIQH
+1029 
-1034 AIQNA
+1034 
-1039 EGFAGGSSPEYWAAR
+1039 
-1054 DYKTGEVKKRMR
+1054 
-1066 MERRNEFRQLSKEDQ
+1066 
-1081 NKYTRYKELERE
+1081 
-1093 MDRLESAE
+1093 
-1101 DGTEDAD
+1101 
-1108 RYVKYERESD
+1108 
-1118 ALYLE
+1118 
-1123 LWGKPW
+1123 
-1129 FQKLVTLDRKLES
+1129 
-1142 GLGEEY
+1142 
-1148 NRLYRNTA
+1148 
-1156 GEIEARDVSARRKMN
+1156 
-1171 AEQRRETAPNTGDE
+1171 
-1185 NTVFAEDAEKNFS
+1185 
-1198 IGEITDQNGKSYGRG
+1198 
-1213 VRLDSTLLENL
+1213 
-1224 TAKERV
+1224 
-1230 QMVKER
+1230 
-1236 IKELGGRAF
+1236 
-1245 TAYDANG
+1245 
-1252 NAVEIRIARPKLKF
+1252 
-1266 KNRNRKHTQVN
+1266 
-1277 RDLVTKYINNE
+1277 
-1288 TKQEAVVLVDE
+1288 
-1299 LIETAKQERQKPSEY
+1299 
-1314 SHGWLDNNGKNNWD
+1314 
-1328 YWTTYIQD
+1328 
-1336 KNNTIWKA
+1336 
-1344 TLNVAN
+1344 
-1350 TADGE
+1350 
-1355 KVIYDIGPIK
+1355 
-1365 KTGRSVKSDAIP
+1365 
-1377 VKDIIRNGGSDVNKK
+1377 
-1392 FSLKEDERKQKQ
+1392 
-1404 LEVIQKSN
+1404 
-1412 PVEDDYHTW
+1412 
-1421 IRSTDDIHTFREA
+1421 
-1434 LNDPEWADYDEFDP
+1434 
-1448 DYTKAMAEE
+1448 
-1457 ALKSGEI
+1457 
-1464 EVFSSYPI
+1464 
-1472 QNGVFVTPSRM
+1472 
-1483 EAESYAGRG
+1483 
-1492 KIYSKTVKTDDV
+1492 
-1504 AWIDPT
+1504 
-1510 QGQFAPVVEKK
+1510 
-1521 FLLKE
+1521 
-1526 ASADKGYWD
+1526 
-1535 DLSYRR
+1535 
-1541 YDESSPMS
+1541 
-1549 RAGYAMMADDPYSV
+1549 
-1563 ETYGEKL
+1563 
-1570 VAVRQSELR
+1570 
-1579 PISEFQDKIAEAWE
+1579 
-1593 RDKENGELPYGL
+1593 
-1605 EAEHADMSG
+1605 
-1614 EEVAAA
+1614 
-1620 FDPEDIVMSAD
+1620 
-1631 AWDNEDMVM
+1631 
-1640 WAYENVFDGVPGVKT
+1640 
-1655 SDGAIVF
+1655 
-1662 DQNLLHRIATDS
+1662 
-1674 DVPGSELHNQP
+1674 
-1685 KYAMK
+1685 
-1690 EDGKDLKTM
+1690 
-1699 RAARSDVRREIDKL
+1699 
-1713 EWLEEKQG
+1713 
-1721 YLDETDAAAMKQ
+1721 
-1733 LREREK
+1733 
-1739 DLTERIDVANAAAK
+1739 
-1753 ENRGTEAERIIQK
+1753 QK

-1794 AGRRKELGRAIDQ
+1794 AGRRKELGRVIDR

-1862 VRAELGDDFKR
+1862 VRAELGDDFTR
-1873 MRQEA
+1873 TRQEA

-1892 VGIDVEHAKM
+1892 VGIDVEHKKM
-1902 ADLFPGVFD
+1902 AELFPGVFD
-1911 SYNTDRTVQLE
+1911 NYNTAQAAQLE

-1929 MGRQEHISLMEQAMR
+1929 LGRPEHISLMEQAMR
-1944 AGGEDAVAQQMTFF
+1944 AGGEDAVAQQMMFL
-1958 DRYLTNALENYAK
+1958 DSYLTDALKDYAK
-1971 QAGFEMRVKQ
+1971 QADFEVRVKQ

-2020 LRRMKKDQSA
+2020 LRRMKKDQNA
-2030 ETKALIDEIVGD
+2030 ETQALIDEIVGS

-2053 KEATWRDMRKIYDAE
+2053 KEATWRDLRKIYDAA
-2068 REKDPNFLP
+2068 RENDPNFLP
-2077 NESWEQKFSRLDAA
+2077 REDWEKKFSRLDAA
-2091 RVGDMSREEALELYQ
+2091 RVGELSREEALELYQ

-2148 HEYSKDE
+2148 HEYSKGE

-2216 LKDFAEKH
+2216 LKDFTEKH

-2298 KRLYAA
+2298 KQLYAA

-2317 KMQPGFVKSLVADL
+2317 KMQPGVVKSLVADL

-2351 KEEINRVSN
+2351 KKEINRVSN

-2510 GTVVK
+2510 GTVIK

-2544 YRDLMAKYTPIMEW
+2544 YRDLMAKYTPLMEW

-2573 NPNWTQR
+2573 NPSWTQR

-2622 RSEINSGKD
+2622 RSEVNSGKD

-2700 KAGLKRGQKAF
+2700 KEGLKRGQKTF

-2744 EDGEM
+2744 DEGEM

-2767 GNIVGWDTAYDIG
+2767 GNVVGWDTAYDIG

-2788 WYGFEMPGVDA
+2788 WYGFEMPGADA

-2844 SKNVAVDLSYLL
+2844 SKNAAVDLSYLL
-2856 GVPAKNMESYTMGL
+2856 GVPAKNMESYTLGL
-2870 LGWINPDLAAAY
+2870 MGWINPDLAAAY

-2895 GALSGKPKD
+2895 AALGGKPKE
-2904 QAAAIR
+2904 QEAAIR

-2939 LPQAVA
+2939 MPQAVA
-2945 DTITIETGEDSTEKV
+2945 DTITIETGEDSSEKV

-2999 AGAVVLLYQ
+2999 AGAVVLLYK

-3017 AVAEYAPKG
+3017 AVAEYAQKG

-3041 YQTVIYKAATAEIE
+3041 YQTVIYKAATEEIE
-3055 GDKDENGETIDGSED
+3055 GDKDENGKTISGSEA
-3070 RKKLEW
+3070 KKKMEW
-3076 LTGSGWSETTQA
+3076 LIGSGWSETTQA

-3095 ASKTRDEKSNELAK
+3095 ASKNRDEKSNELAK

-3121 VQTKDTTSDKDE
+3121 VQTRDTTGDKDE

-3156 DEQKG
+3156 DERKG

-3168 QDYTKDEK
+3168 QDYTKDDK

-3222 YINGMDISSAAK
+3222 YINGMDISSDAK

-3239 AAGYGEKRLYEAPW
+3239 AAGYGAKRLSEAPW
-3253 HNGKKSGS
+3253 HSGKKS
-3261 SKKAQKAAKKKA
+3261 SKKAQKAAKKQA

-3296 NGRPATAADLQSSVE
+3296 NGKPISAADLQSSVE

-3320 RSLPRAGET
+3320 RSLPRAGEAMT
-3329 MNLPSDLPR
+3329 LPSDLPRAGEAMTLPSDLPR

-3364 DLVNRRE
+3364 DLANRRK

>member
-78 TKKSTDSRRTVAAG
+78 TKKSTDSRRTVAVG
-92 KTTVKLPTEQ
+92 KATVKLPTEQ
-102 QKKDAKSPISEAW
+102 QKQNAKSQISEAW
-115 NNRKETVAQKQ
+115 NKRKETVAQKQ

-155 AARQAEEQAKKNRQN
+155 EARQAEEQAQKNRQN

-229 DAEEQLRK
+229 DAKEQLRK

-245 QILAALGAGDTMQG
+245 QILAAMGAGDTMQG
-259 ATGQQNNTIF
+259 VTGQENNTIF

-426 SQAAQRAAATAQVGG
+426 SRAAQRAAATAQVGG

-518 KMLGDRK
+518 KMLGDKK

-554 QAATGQQVELPST
+554 QAATGQQVELPSA

-607 QRMGAGDE
+607 QRMGAGNE

-649 QYRENVRA
+649 QYRENMQA
-657 QDLLTAKQLE
+657 QDLLTAKQME

-725 ITHYLQQAAPEQYR
+725 ITHYLQQAAPEEYR
-739 TFREYAMRLQ
+739 AFRAMAMRLQ
-749 GKGAMQAMQERYAR
+749 AEGSVQAMQERYAR
-763 GGVELTEEEAMDEIA
+763 GGVELTEKEAMDEIA

-831 WTEAYKAAGS
+831 WTEAYKAAKGS
-841 SKKTAQTGGKAQY
+841 KNAAPEGGKAQY

-890 WFTGADGKWRFEIDD
+890 WFTGADGKWRYEIDD
-905 SGMKYYRGGDAAFRR
+905 SGMETDTKWRFLRNPDARR
-920 DHPEYAEY
+920 YNELFERAYLYDNATEAEFQELQILDKNLEGARTSPLYLDEIVKHDKLFKTYPELRDVKVRFEVNTGNKEGSYHPEE
-928 QNLMDKFLYGTMT
+928 NEFVLRTGLKL
-941 AEEESRMRQLDDT
+941 EPEKLK
-954 WGREHGRLS
+954 
-963 ERVDRGNDTLENIID
+963 NTLI
-978 HEALFRAYPQLRK
+978 
-991 AKVEFADLPRGTKG
+991 
-1005 QYDRESNT
+1005 
-1013 IRMDQS
+1013 
-1019 LRSAPEDTLV
+1019 

-1034 AIQNA
+1034 AIQDR
-1039 EGFAGGSSPEYWAAR
+1039 EGFARGTSPGYWDEMIQGGYSRRKNDGRIERARKKYHRIFNSAPEEFKNKVRRINRARQDGDYDAAEAVIDELYDSEYADLWSQLDMAESEWSSDRGEELNEY
-1054 DYKTGEVKKRMR
+1054 E
-1066 MERRNEFRQLSKEDQ
+1066 
-1081 NKYTRYKELERE
+1081 
-1093 MDRLESAE
+1093 
-1101 DGTEDAD
+1101 
-1108 RYVKYERESD
+1108 
-1118 ALYLE
+1118 LYL
-1123 LWGKPW
+1123 
-1129 FQKLVTLDRKLES
+1129 
-1142 GLGEEY
+1142 
-1148 NRLYRNTA
+1148 NTA
-1156 GEIEARDVSARRKMN
+1156 GEIEARDVTARRKLN

-1185 NTVFAEDAEKNFS
+1185 NTVFVIAPGGQFEMSEEETKTVNNAVLDKVEKAKDR
-1198 IGEITDQNGKSYGRG
+1198 IAKRG
-1213 VRLDSTLLENL
+1213 I
-1224 TAKERV
+1224 
-1230 QMVKER
+1230 
-1236 IKELGGRAF
+1236 IKELSGKEFAEVYSRRDIVDAVTEYFDSLGGSVMRPGFGEVLISKRGAKDSMAHGYGEKKKVSF
-1245 TAYDANG
+1245 A
-1252 NAVEIRIARPKLKF
+1252 AVPDVIRDGVQIDFQAEWKGRP
-1266 KNRNRKHTQVN
+1266 V
-1277 RDLVTKYINNE
+1277 DSYIFAGE
-1288 TKQEAVVLVDE
+1288 VLVDGE
-1299 LIETAKQERQKPSEY
+1299 VHDMGVVVLKSPQNSRFYLHEIMEMKKDDRTASFQTGAIQEGRLPGDARSSLSE
-1314 SHGWLDNNGKNNWD
+1314 SIISKEGENGK
-1328 YWTTYIQD
+1328 
-1336 KNNTIWKA
+1336 
-1344 TLNVAN
+1344 
-1350 TADGE
+1350 
-1355 KVIYDIGPIK
+1355 
-1365 KTGRSVKSDAIP
+1365 
-1377 VKDIIRNGGSDVNKK
+1377 KK
-1392 FSLKEDERKQKQ
+1392 FSLKEAERKQKQ

-1457 ALKSGEI
+1457 ALESGEI

-1472 QNGVFVTPSRM
+1472 QNGAFVTPSRM

-1510 QGQFAPVVEKK
+1510 QGQFAPV
-1521 FLLKE
+1521 
-1526 ASADKGYWD
+1526 
-1535 DLSYRR
+1535 
-1541 YDESSPMS
+1541 
-1549 RAGYAMMADDPYSV
+1549 
-1563 ETYGEKL
+1563 
-1570 VAVRQSELR
+1570 
-1579 PISEFQDKIAEAWE
+1579 
-1593 RDKENGELPYGL
+1593 
-1605 EAEHADMSG
+1605 
-1614 EEVAAA
+1614 
-1620 FDPEDIVMSAD
+1620 
-1631 AWDNEDMVM
+1631 
-1640 WAYENVFDGVPGVKT
+1640 DGKQF
-1655 SDGAIVF
+1655 A
-1662 DQNLLHRIATDS
+1662 L
-1674 DVPGSELHNQP
+1674 
-1685 KYAMK
+1685 K
-1690 EDGKDLKTM
+1690 EDGKDLKTI
-1699 RAARSDVRREIDKL
+1699 RSQRSDVRREIDKL

-1721 YLDETDAAAMKQ
+1721 YLDETDAAEMKR
-1733 LREREK
+1733 LRALDKE
-1739 DLTERIDVANAAAK
+1739 LTERIDAANAAAK
-1753 ENRGTEAERIIQK
+1753 ENRGTEAERIMQK
-1766 AKGEAAAAQPTQAGK
+1766 AKTEAAEAQPTQAGK

-1794 AGRRKELGRAIDQ
+1794 AGKRKELGSAIDR

-1862 VRAELGDDFKR
+1862 VRAELGDDFTR
-1873 MRQEA
+1873 TRQEA

-1892 VGIDVEHAKM
+1892 IGIDVEYKEM
-1902 ADLFPGVFD
+1902 AELFPGLFD
-1911 SYNTDRTVQLE
+1911 SYNTDRTAQLE
-1922 DMIRAAE
+1922 DMIHAAE
-1929 MGRQEHISLMEQAMR
+1929 LGRPEHISLMEQAMR

-1971 QAGFEMRVKQ
+1971 QAGFEVRVKQ

-2002 QRKAL
+2002 QRKTL

-2053 KEATWRDMRKIYDAE
+2053 KEATWRDLRKIYDAE

-2091 RVGDMSREEALELYQ
+2091 RVGELSREEALELYQ

-2148 HEYSKDE
+2148 HEYSKGE

-2216 LKDFAEKH
+2216 LKEFTEKH

-2298 KRLYAA
+2298 KQLYAA

-2440 MNALLNYTEKGYHDS
+2440 MNTLLNYTEKGYHDS

-2483 AAETTILDDLV
+2483 AAETNILDDLV

-2510 GTVVK
+2510 GTVIK

-2544 YRDLMAKYTPIMEW
+2544 YRNLMAKYTPLMEW

-2573 NPNWTQR
+2573 NPSWTQR

-2622 RSEINSGKD
+2622 RSEVNSGKD

-2641 EDAIANSQPMYDDMH
+2641 EDAIASSQPMYDDMH

-2700 KAGLKRGQKAF
+2700 KEGLKRGQKAF

-2744 EDGEM
+2744 DEGEM

-2767 GNIVGWDTAYDIG
+2767 GNVVGWDTAYDIG
-2780 THFLFGNT
+2780 THVLFGNT
-2788 WYGFEMPGVDA
+2788 WYGFEMPGADA

-2856 GVPAKNMESYTMGL
+2856 GVPAKNMESYTLGL

-2895 GALSGKPKD
+2895 ATLGGKPKE
-2904 QAAAIR
+2904 QEAAIR

-2945 DTITIETGEDSTEKV
+2945 DTITIETGEDSSEKV

-3041 YQTVIYKAATAEIE
+3041 YQTVIYKAATEEIE
-3055 GDKDENGETIDGSED
+3055 GDKDENGDTISGSEA
-3070 RKKLEW
+3070 KKKMEW
-3076 LTGSGWSETTQA
+3076 LIGSGWSETTQA

-3095 ASKTRDEKSNELAK
+3095 AQKNRDEKSNELAK

-3121 VQTKDTTSDKDE
+3121 VQTRDTTGDKDE

-3168 QDYTKDEK
+3168 QDYTKDDK

-3222 YINGMDISSAAK
+3222 YINGMDISSDAK

-3239 AAGYGEKRLYEAPW
+3239 AAGYGAKRLSEAPW
-3253 HNGKKSGS
+3253 HSGKKS
-3261 SKKAQKAAKKKA
+3261 SKKAQKAAKKQA

-3296 NGRPATAADLQSSVE
+3296 NGKPISAADLQSSVE

-3320 RSLPRAGET
+3320 RSLPRAGEAMT
-3329 MNLPSDLPR
+3329 LPSDLPR

-3364 DLVNRRE
+3364 DLVNRRK

>member
-78 TKKSTDSRRTVAAG
+78 TKKSTDSRRTVAVG
-92 KTTVKLPTEQ
+92 KATVKLPTEQ

-115 NNRKETVAQKQ
+115 NKRKETVAQKQ

-155 AARQAEEQAKKNRQN
+155 AARQAEEQAQKNRQN

-195 APESITQEDVNAY
+195 APESITQEDVDAY

-245 QILAALGAGDTMQG
+245 QILAAMGAGDTMQG
-259 ATGQQNNTIF
+259 ETGQQNNTIF

-304 IGLGGIAAAQDT
+304 IGLGGVAAAQDT

-426 SQAAQRAAATAQVGG
+426 SQAAQRAAATAQMSG

-467 NYQAAIGGGAN
+467 NYQAAIGGGAD

-533 PVDTFNEGFEE
+533 PVETFNEGFEE

-554 QAATGQQVELPST
+554 QAATGQQVELPSA
-567 EENLHSFALGAAMGG
+567 EENLHSFALGAALGG
-582 MGQAAKLAGNAMRQR
+582 VGQAAKLAGNAMRQR
-597 SADTETGELL
+597 SADIETGELM
-607 QRMGAGDE
+607 QRMGAGNE

-640 QPTARELGR
+640 QPTAWELGR

-657 QDLLTAKQLE
+657 QQAAQQQRTEQ
-667 TENTVRRMAENVGA
+667 ENTIRRMADAVGTR
-681 QVAFDATISDAA
+681 VVFDETIRDAA
-693 GHDSAA
+693 GNESAA
-699 DGYYKDNVLHIAR
+699 NGYYKDGVLHISR

-719 TVAVHE
+719 IVAKHE
-725 ITHYLQQAAPEQYR
+725 ITHYLQQAAPEEYR
-739 TFREYAMRLQ
+739 AFRTLAMSLQ
-749 GKGAMQAMQERYAR
+749 EEGSVPQMMERYAR
-763 GGVELTEEEAMDEIA
+763 GGVTLTEEKAMDEIA
-778 ASTAEKLL
+778 ANLAEQLMS
-786 TDRGSI
+786 DRGSI

-809 LREFIRKLTGRVD
+809 LREFIRKLAGRVD

-831 WTEAYKAAGS
+831 WTEAYQAAKGR
-841 SKKTAQTGGKAQY
+841 KNAAPEDGKAQY
-854 LMAGR
+854 LYKGK
-859 NARGADLDA
+859 DA
-868 LNRAVEMQRD
+868 
-878 GAKMEDIRKETG
+878 ETG
-890 WFTGADGKWRFEIDD
+890 KSIYESNFPKGTPKAAKSKHILNLVQNVWSKKPITMYVEDEATGMPRMIEAQFDPTYSEEEGVETDARKLAGGNKIGSAKERRVTMDLADD
-905 SGMKYYRGGDAAFRR
+905 YYRIAQEADY
-920 DHPEYAEY
+920 DH
-928 QNLMDKFLYGTMT
+928 
-941 AEEESRMRQLDDT
+941 
-954 WGREHGRLS
+954 
-963 ERVDRGNDTLENIID
+963 
-978 HEALFRAYPQLRK
+978 
-991 AKVEFADLPRGTKG
+991 
-1005 QYDRESNT
+1005 
-1013 IRMDQS
+1013 
-1019 LRSAPEDTLV
+1019 
-1029 HEIQH
+1029 
-1034 AIQNA
+1034 
-1039 EGFAGGSSPEYWAAR
+1039 SSPEEGKLIATHEGVKTWHYFADQILFQEQGETKKDPYRVVVNIKEKPDGEFVYSFTAFDQKKKGQAPGSVQLPPLPAR
-1054 DYKTGEVKKRMR
+1054 
-1066 MERRNEFRQLSKEDQ
+1066 
-1081 NKYTRYKELERE
+1081 
-1093 MDRLESAE
+1093 SA
-1101 DGTEDAD
+1101 
-1108 RYVKYERESD
+1108 S
-1118 ALYLE
+1118 
-1123 LWGKPW
+1123 
-1129 FQKLVTLDRKLES
+1129 
-1142 GLGEEY
+1142 
-1148 NRLYRNTA
+1148 
-1156 GEIEARDVSARRKMN
+1156 N
-1171 AEQRRETAPNTGDE
+1171 AQPSNSTIAQQ
-1185 NTVFAEDAEKNFS
+1185 AEKS
-1198 IGEITDQNGKSYGRG
+1198 K
-1213 VRLDSTLLENL
+1213 
-1224 TAKERV
+1224 
-1230 QMVKER
+1230 
-1236 IKELGGRAF
+1236 
-1245 TAYDANG
+1245 
-1252 NAVEIRIARPKLKF
+1252 
-1266 KNRNRKHTQVN
+1266 
-1277 RDLVTKYINNE
+1277 
-1288 TKQEAVVLVDE
+1288 
-1299 LIETAKQERQKPSEY
+1299 
-1314 SHGWLDNNGKNNWD
+1314 
-1328 YWTTYIQD
+1328 
-1336 KNNTIWKA
+1336 
-1344 TLNVAN
+1344 
-1350 TADGE
+1350 
-1355 KVIYDIGPIK
+1355 
-1365 KTGRSVKSDAIP
+1365 
-1377 VKDIIRNGGSDVNKK
+1377 KK
-1392 FSLKEDERKQKQ
+1392 FS
-1404 LEVIQKSN
+1404 
-1412 PVEDDYHTW
+1412 
-1421 IRSTDDIHTFREA
+1421 
-1434 LNDPEWADYDEFDP
+1434 
-1448 DYTKAMAEE
+1448 
-1457 ALKSGEI
+1457 
-1464 EVFSSYPI
+1464 
-1472 QNGVFVTPSRM
+1472 
-1483 EAESYAGRG
+1483 
-1492 KIYSKTVKTDDV
+1492 
-1504 AWIDPT
+1504 
-1510 QGQFAPVVEKK
+1510 
-1521 FLLKE
+1521 LKE

-1549 RAGYAMMADDPYSV
+1549 RAGYAMMADDAYSV

-1593 RDKENGELPYGL
+1593 RDKENGALPYEL
-1605 EAEHADMSG
+1605 EFYNSDRSG

-1640 WAYENVFDGVPGVKT
+1640 WAYEKVFDGVPGVKT
-1655 SDGAIVF
+1655 RDGAIVF
-1662 DQNLLHRIATDS
+1662 DENLLHRLDTDS
-1674 DVPGSELHNQP
+1674 DVLGSELHNQP
-1685 KYAMK
+1685 KYALK
-1690 EDGKDLKTM
+1690 KDGEDLKTM
-1699 RAARSDVRREIDKL
+1699 RAERTDVRREIDKL

-1733 LREREK
+1733 LRAREK

-1753 ENRGTEAERIIQK
+1753 ENRGTEAERIMQK

-1794 AGRRKELGRAIDQ
+1794 AGKRKELGRAIDR

-1862 VRAELGDDFKR
+1862 VRAELGDDFNR
-1873 MRQEA
+1873 TRQEA

-1883 ILTTKDGEG
+1883 ILTTKNGEG
-1892 VGIDVEHAKM
+1892 VGIDVEHKEM
-1902 ADLFPGVFD
+1902 AELFPGVFD
-1911 SYNTDRTVQLE
+1911 NYNTDRTAQLE
-1922 DMIRAAE
+1922 DMIHAAE
-1929 MGRQEHISLMEQAMR
+1929 LGRPEHISLMEQAMR

-2042 FDTMAKTLRKD
+2042 FDTMAKTLRKN
-2053 KEATWRDMRKIYDAE
+2053 KEATWRDLRKIYDAE

-2091 RVGDMSREEALELYQ
+2091 RVGELSREEALELYQ

-2148 HEYSKDE
+2148 HEYSKGE

-2216 LKDFAEKH
+2216 LKEFTEKH

-2298 KRLYAA
+2298 KQLYAA

-2440 MNALLNYTEKGYHDS
+2440 MNTLLNYTEKGYHDS

-2483 AAETTILDDLV
+2483 AAEINILDDLV

-2510 GTVVK
+2510 GTVIK

-2544 YRDLMAKYTPIMEW
+2544 YRNLMAKYTPLMEW

-2573 NPNWTQR
+2573 NPSWTQR

-2622 RSEINSGKD
+2622 RSEVNSGKD

-2641 EDAIANSQPMYDDMH
+2641 EDAIASSQPMYDDMH

-2700 KAGLKRGQKAF
+2700 KEGLKRGQKAF

-2744 EDGEM
+2744 DEGEM

-2767 GNIVGWDTAYDIG
+2767 GNVVGWDTAYDIG
-2780 THFLFGNT
+2780 THVLFGNT
-2788 WYGFEMPGVDA
+2788 WYGFEMPGADA

-2856 GVPAKNMESYTMGL
+2856 GVPAKNMESYTLGL

-2895 GALSGKPKD
+2895 ATLGGKPKE
-2904 QAAAIR
+2904 QEAAIR

-2945 DTITIETGEDSTEKV
+2945 DTITIKTGEDSSEKV
-2960 ELSLKQ
+2960 ELNLKQ
-2966 KSDYQKAYDKVV
+2966 KSDYQKAYDKVA

-3026 WKAKA
+3026 WKDKA
-3031 ARAAEEGADV
+3031 ASAAEEGADV
-3041 YQTVIYKAATAEIE
+3041 YQTVIYKAATEEIE
-3055 GDKDENGETIDGSED
+3055 GDKGEDGKTIDGSKN
-3070 RKKLEW
+3070 KKLFYALDTMNFTAE
-3076 LTGSGWSETTQA
+3076 QKA
-3088 AIYFAEI
+3088 AIYK
-3095 ASKTRDEKSNELAK
+3095 ASVDDFTED
-3109 KGVSRAEYYRYM
+3109 
-3121 VQTKDTTSDKDE
+3121 
-3133 NGETISGT
+3133 SG
-3141 ENKNLYD
+3141 YAD
-3148 KLNAMDLS
+3148 
-3156 DEQKG
+3156 
-3161 LLYFAEI
+3161 
-3168 QDYTKDEK
+3168 
-3176 YYPKAKAEGVSDWQY
+3176 AKAAGVSDWQY
-3191 ASFKANT
+3191 AAFKANT
-3198 GVMVSDKDK
+3198 GTIKSDKDED
-3207 NGKSIT
+3207 GKTIT
-3213 DSKRDKVLG
+3213 GSKKGKVMD
-3222 YINGMDISSAAK
+3222 YINKLDISNEAK
-3234 DELYF
+3234 DALYY
-3239 AAGYGEKRLYEAPW
+3239 AAGYTESKIGEAPW
-3253 HNGKKSGS
+3253 RGGTTGTKKSSGKGRKKSSSGS
-3261 SKKAQKAAKKKA
+3261 SKKAQKAAKKQT

-3285 SYLQK
+3285 NYLQK
-3290 YGVTQA
+3290 YGLTQA

>member
-35 TRAVGKTVVK
+35 NRAVGKTVVK
-45 TPTTSTTEK
+45 TPAAGTAEK
-54 KTETKTKKSGTS
+54 KTETKKR
-66 TKKSDTAKAKSE
+66 
-78 TKKSTDSRRTVAAG
+78 TDSRRTVAVG
-92 KTTVKLPTEQ
+92 KTTVELPTEQ
-102 QKKDAKSPISEAW
+102 QKKNAKSPISEAW
-115 NNRKETVAQKQ
+115 NKRKETVSQKQ

-131 GRQSKTVSNPGI
+131 DRKSKTVSNPGI

-155 AARQAEEQAKKNRQN
+155 AARQAEEQAQKNRKN

-208 NDLWTRYQQTLGNY
+208 NDLWTRYQRTLGNY

-245 QILAALGAGDTMQG
+245 QILAAMGAGSTMQG

-269 DVDPRQQIINAQIA
+269 DVDPRQQIINAQIV

-295 QQLPKTLAA
+295 QQLPGTLAA

-359 QKKMEKAFALT
+359 QKKMEKAFELT
-370 EDDALGQFLVELN
+370 ENDALGQFLVELN

-419 NLAGRIG
+419 NLAGQIG
-426 SQAAQRAAATAQVGG
+426 SRAAQRAAASAQVGG

-501 GNPLMDN
+501 GNPMMDN

-518 KMLGDRK
+518 KMLGDKK

-533 PVDTFNEGFEE
+533 PVETFNEGFEE

-554 QAATGQQVELPST
+554 QAATGQQVELPSA

-597 SADTETGELL
+597 SADIETGELM
-607 QRMGAGDE
+607 QRMGAGNE

-657 QDLLTAKQLE
+657 QQAAQQQRTEQ
-667 TENTVRRMAENVGA
+667 ENTIRRMADAVGTR
-681 QVAFDATISDAA
+681 VVFDETIRDAA
-693 GHDSAA
+693 GNESAA
-699 DGYYKDNVLHIAR
+699 NGYYKDGVLHISR

-719 TVAVHE
+719 IVAKHE
-725 ITHYLQQAAPEQYR
+725 ITHYLQQAAPEEYR
-739 TFREYAMRLQ
+739 AFRTLAMS
-749 GKGAMQAMQERYAR
+749 MQEEGSVPQMMERYAR
-763 GGVELTEEEAMDEIA
+763 GGVTLTEEEAMDEIA
-778 ASTAEKLL
+778 ANLAEQLMS
-786 TDRGSI
+786 DRGSI
-792 ESLIRENPSVAQ
+792 EGLIRENPSVAQ

-809 LREFIRKLTGRVD
+809 LREFIRKLAGRVD

-831 WTEAYKAAGS
+831 WTKAYQAAKGS
-841 SKKTAQTGGKAQY
+841 KNAAPEGGKAQY

-905 SGMKYYRGGDAAFRR
+905 SGMEYYRM
-920 DHPEYAEY
+920 
-928 QNLMDKFLYGTMT
+928 N
-941 AEEESRMRQLDDT
+941 
-954 WGREHGRLS
+954 
-963 ERVDRGNDTLENIID
+963 ERIGSDSATLENIID
-978 HEALFRAYPQLRK
+978 HEELFRAYPQLRK

-1013 IRMDQS
+1013 IRIDQS

-1034 AIQNA
+1034 AIQSA

-1054 DYKTGEVKKRMR
+1054 DYETGEVKKRMR

-1156 GEIEARDVSARRKMN
+1156 GEIEARDVSARRKLT

-1185 NTVFAEDAEKNFS
+1185 NTVFAENA
-1198 IGEITDQNGKSYGRG
+1198 GKSYSIEQTENGQYYVKADRQVLKG
-1213 VRLDSTLLENL
+1213 NDPQKWGKQLETFINENIRKGKDMVLPTTDGGLVRLTERSAYKLADNKSTNLKTHEKKELTKEQYRVKETAGVHIDEIILVGKFRKYMEDIDRYHENDVGEDGFNTYTAYFEDFDGKYYEVRFTTALNEDVETAYSIGKMRERKKPTSGQGSSTLESG
-1224 TAKERV
+1224 A
-1230 QMVKER
+1230 Q
-1236 IKELGGRAF
+1236 
-1245 TAYDANG
+1245 
-1252 NAVEIRIARPKLKF
+1252 
-1266 KNRNRKHTQVN
+1266 
-1277 RDLVTKYINNE
+1277 
-1288 TKQEAVVLVDE
+1288 
-1299 LIETAKQERQKPSEY
+1299 
-1314 SHGWLDNNGKNNWD
+1314 
-1328 YWTTYIQD
+1328 
-1336 KNNTIWKA
+1336 
-1344 TLNVAN
+1344 
-1350 TADGE
+1350 
-1355 KVIYDIGPIK
+1355 
-1365 KTGRSVKSDAIP
+1365 KTGRLSTATIAQQEGESK
-1377 VKDIIRNGGSDVNKK
+1377 KK
-1392 FSLKEDERKQKQ
+1392 FSLKEAERKQKQ

-1457 ALKSGEI
+1457 ALESGEI

-1510 QGQFAPVVEKK
+1510 QGQFAPVAEKQ
-1521 FLLKE
+1521 FAL
-1526 ASADKGYWD
+1526 
-1535 DLSYRR
+1535 
-1541 YDESSPMS
+1541 
-1549 RAGYAMMADDPYSV
+1549 
-1563 ETYGEKL
+1563 
-1570 VAVRQSELR
+1570 
-1579 PISEFQDKIAEAWE
+1579 
-1593 RDKENGELPYGL
+1593 
-1605 EAEHADMSG
+1605 
-1614 EEVAAA
+1614 
-1620 FDPEDIVMSAD
+1620 
-1631 AWDNEDMVM
+1631 
-1640 WAYENVFDGVPGVKT
+1640 
-1655 SDGAIVF
+1655 
-1662 DQNLLHRIATDS
+1662 
-1674 DVPGSELHNQP
+1674 
-1685 KYAMK
+1685 K
-1690 EDGKDLKTM
+1690 EDGEDLKTM
-1699 RAARSDVRREIDKL
+1699 RAERSDVRREIDKL

-1721 YLDETDAAAMKQ
+1721 YLDETDAVAMKQ
-1733 LREREK
+1733 LRAREK

-1753 ENRGTEAERIIQK
+1753 ENRGTEAEHIMQK
-1766 AKGEAAAAQPTQAGK
+1766 AKGEAAAAQPTQARK

-1794 AGRRKELGRAIDQ
+1794 AGRRKELGQAIDK
-1807 VAARVREQGYATASD
+1807 VAERVRKQGYATASD

-1862 VRAELGDDFKR
+1862 VRAELGDDFTR
-1873 MRQEA
+1873 TRQEA

-1892 VGIDVEHAKM
+1892 VGIDVEHKKM
-1902 ADLFPGVFD
+1902 AELFPGVFD
-1911 SYNTDRTVQLE
+1911 NYNTAQAAQLE

-1929 MGRQEHISLMEQAMR
+1929 LGRPEHISLMEQAMR

-1971 QAGFEMRVKQ
+1971 QAGFEVRVKQ

-2002 QRKAL
+2002 QRKAM

-2030 ETKALIDEIVGD
+2030 ETKALIDEIVGN

-2053 KEATWRDMRKIYDAE
+2053 KEATWRDMRKIYDEA
-2068 REKDPNFLP
+2068 RKDPNFLP
-2077 NESWEQKFSRLDAA
+2077 REDWEQKFSRLDAA
-2091 RVGDMSREEALELYQ
+2091 RVGELSREDALDLYK

-2117 KDKEIAAENARN
+2117 KDKEIAEENARE
-2129 LEDLYR
+2129 LDDLYH
-2135 NSVHEIRT
+2135 NSVQEIET
-2143 SDGNI
+2143 SDGDKWKFNR
-2148 HEYSKDE
+2148 
-2155 KGKEKI
+2155 KGEAKK
-2161 KGAARRYWNEEQL
+2161 KLSSNRFVRKYWDGEQL
-2174 SPLNMIEKMGGWR
+2174 SPMNMIEKMGGWR

-2216 LKDFAEKH
+2216 LKDFTEKH

-2239 WYEID
+2239 WYEVEV
-2244 APAFL
+2244 PAFL

-2279 SLNYDNLRHI
+2279 SLNYDNLWHI
-2289 NFGGATFPD
+2289 KYGGVKFPD
-2298 KRLYAA
+2298 RRIYSAA
-2304 GNEKAAYARGVTV
+2304 KKEEDELEAYANGVTV
-2317 KMQPGFVKSLVADL
+2317 KMKPGFVKSLVADL
-2331 TPEEKELAFILGT
+2331 TPEEKELAFILGK

-2360 LLEGHDKAMNSNY
+2360 LLDGHDKAMNDNY

-2378 NANFLG
+2378 DANYLG
-2384 KKADPAIVDA
+2384 NKMDPAIVDA
-2394 TIEGMGPLKNRVWSG
+2394 TIEGMGPLKNRVKSG
-2409 KPMLAVSALSAF
+2409 TPVLAVSALSAF
-2421 QKHRDMTAKYVG
+2421 QKNRDMTAKYVG

-2440 MNALLNYTEKGYHDS
+2440 MNALLNYTEKGYNDS
-2455 MREVISKKWG
+2455 MRAVIGKKWG
-2465 ANSVEYLDNLLVN
+2465 DEAVKY
-2478 LQNRP
+2478 
-2483 AAETTILDDLV
+2483 LDDLMKNIQNKPADELNV
-2494 NGALN
+2494 VEQMVKWTTN

-2510 GTVVK
+2510 GTVIK

-2544 YRDLMAKYTPIMEW
+2544 YRDLIAKYTPIMEW

-2567 MAELKN
+2567 MSELKN
-2573 NPNWTQR
+2573 NPSWTQR

-2656 TAQILHNN
+2656 TAKIMHSNN
-2664 KSVARGI
+2664 GIARGI

-2700 KAGLKRGQKAF
+2700 KEGLKRGQKAF

-2744 EDGEM
+2744 DEGEM

-2767 GNIVGWDTAYDIG
+2767 GNVVGWDTAYDIG

-2788 WYGFEMPGVDA
+2788 WYGFEMPGADA

-2844 SKNVAVDLSYLL
+2844 SKNAAVDLSYLL
-2856 GVPAKNMESYTMGL
+2856 GVPAKNMESYTLGL
-2870 LGWINPDLAAAY
+2870 MGWINPDLAAAY

-2895 GALSGKPKD
+2895 AALGGKPKE
-2904 QAAAIR
+2904 QEAAIR

-2939 LPQAVA
+2939 MPQAVA
-2945 DTITIETGEDSTEKV
+2945 DTITIETGEDSSEKV

-2999 AGAVVLLYQ
+2999 AGAVVLLYK

-3017 AVAEYAPKG
+3017 AVAEYAQKG

-3041 YQTVIYKAATAEIE
+3041 YQTVIYKAATEEIK
-3055 GDKDENGETIDGSED
+3055 GDKDENGKTISGSEA
-3070 RKKLEW
+3070 KKKMEW
-3076 LTGSGWSETTQA
+3076 LIGSGWSETTQA

-3095 ASKTRDEKSNELAK
+3095 ASKNRDEKSNELAK

-3121 VQTKDTTSDKDE
+3121 VQTRDTTGDKDE

-3222 YINGMDISSAAK
+3222 YINGMDISSDAK

-3239 AAGYGEKRLYEAPW
+3239 AAGYGAKRLSEAPW
-3253 HNGKKSGS
+3253 HSGKKS
-3261 SKKAQKAAKKKA
+3261 SKKAQKAAKKQA

-3296 NGRPATAADLQSSVE
+3296 NGKPISAADLQSSVE

-3320 RSLPRAGET
+3320 RSLPRAGES

-3364 DLVNRRE
+3364 DLVRQRE
-3371 KESLDEK
+3371 AQESLDEK